1 MGNKSIQKFF
11 ADQNSVIDLS
21 SLGNAKGAKVSL
33 SGPDMNITTPR
44 GSVIIVN
51 GALYSSIKGNNLAV
65 KFKDKTITGAKI
77 LGSVDLKDIQLER
90 IDSSLVDSAQVEK
103 KGNGKRR
110 NKKEEE
116 ELKKQLDDAENAKK
130 EADKAKEEAE
140 KAKEAA
146 EKALNEA
153 FEVQNSSKQIEE
165 MLQNFLADNVAKD
178 NLAQQSDASQQ
189 NTQAKATQAS
199 KQNDA
204 EKVLPQPINKN
215 TSTGKSNSSKNEEN
229 KLDAESV
236 KEPLKVT
243 LALAAES
250 NSGSKDDS
258 ITNFTKPQ
266 FVGSTAPNAT
276 VIIKINGIAVG
287 QAVADSLGNFTF
299 TAPETLTDGT
309 YNLEAEAK
317 TADGSGSAKLV
328 ITIDSVTDKPT
339 FELSP
344 ESSVSGH
351 KGLTPT
357 LTPSIVGTAEENA
370 KVDIYVDNK
379 LVASVDVD
387 KDGNWSYEFKDNE
400 LSEGENS
407 IKVVAVDKAGN
418 KNETT
423 DSIITDTIA
432 PEKPTIELDDSSDSG
447 IKNDNITNSTLPTFI
462 GVAEPGSTVSIYLGL
477 KHLGEVIVAKDGT
490 WSYTLTTPLKDGEYN
505 ITATATDIAGHTS
518 ATANLPFTID
528 TRISYFSAEI
538 ETTNDS
544 GIVGDNV
551 TNNTRPTFTGKTEP
565 NAIISVI
572 NSETGEEV
580 IFKANDK
587 GEWTFNFTS
596 DSVEGINNLTFTVED
611 VAGNK
616 KDFSFSYVID
626 TIAPVPPTVSLEDYV
641 VLPNGIILSGNDLP
655 ALVGT
660 AEPKSTILLM
670 RDGKLY
676 DSIEVD
682 SNGTW
687 NYQFSNKFLQGAYDI
702 EIISQDA
709 AGNKSS
715 TVKYSFTIQTEVVP
729 PKAELDAS
737 DDSGAKGDWITN
749 KHNALTL
756 LGTADRFATVNI
768 LIDGKTIGV
777 TTADADGNWNFD
789 ISRNL
794 SDNVYKITVE
804 SIDPLG
810 RTSSVDYQLTIDSF
824 TPIPTVMLHDSA
836 DSGVKGDMI
845 TKINTPLFTGMAE
858 ANAKVSIYV
867 DGVLSGEAI
876 AGDDGVWNFQ
886 FTTALS
892 DGSHDV
898 TVKVED
904 IAGNTASSSAYN
916 FQIVT
921 QTQKPTI
928 ELVNDTGVDNTDHII
943 NEKNPALTGTAAP
956 YSTVKLYIDG
966 ALIAEVRTNKDG
978 RWEYTLKADQGLV
991 DGDHRITASVEDI
1004 AGNIAHSDPFLISVD
1019 TAISIPIVSLSPDS
1033 DSGISDDN
1041 LTNIVKPTLHLK
1053 DIDPDI
1059 ISVQVWDAMSDTQI
1073 GVATQQPDGSWAYT
1087 FTSDLTEGLHQV
1099 YVKVEDI
1106 AGNKA
1111 NSAIFDFTIDTTV
1124 STPVISLLS
1133 KDDTGVTGDNL
1144 TNINKPGF
1152 AISGV
1157 DADAHRVV
1165 VQVMHNGVS
1174 EEIELSHLNG
1184 SWLFIPGNTW
1194 ADGSYTLTVK
1204 VEDKAGNTNY
1214 SAPLTV
1220 VIDTQIAIDGVELV
1234 NDSGV
1239 KGDNMTNDDRP
1250 HFRVTVPTD
1259 VNEVRL
1265 SIDGGNSWVQAT
1277 PGVAGSWEY
1286 IWPTDL
1292 ADGQYTLTVEATDK
1306 AGNTV
1311 TKTIDFAV
1319 DTTLSVPVIVLDSA
1333 DDTGIQG
1340 DNMTN
1345 STQPTFALQHIDDD
1359 AVRVTVSVE
1368 HGGVTTTFDATKGT
1382 GGWTFT
1388 PPTSWADGDYTLS
1401 VSVEDKAGNTSHS
1414 ASLTVTVDTQIAIN
1428 NIELVNDSGIPD
1440 DNLTNNV
1447 RPHFQVTVPT
1457 DVNVVRLSIDGG
1469 KTWFNA
1475 TQSATPGVWDYIWPD
1490 DVADGGYTLTVEAT
1504 DEAGNKATQTL
1515 DFTIDT
1521 TLSVPTLSL
1530 DSADDSGIAG
1540 DNITNVKTPGFTLN
1554 NIDTDV
1560 SRVIVEVMHNGIK
1573 QEVPLVQTGGQ
1584 WRFAPTSDWA
1594 DGDYILTVK
1603 VEDRAGNV
1611 KQSAPLTVTVDTHI
1625 AIDRI
1630 ELVNDSGIPGD
1641 NLTNE
1646 ARPHFQVTVPADV
1659 NGVRLSIDGGKTWFD
1674 ATQSATSGV
1683 WDYTWLTNVAN
1694 GPHTLMVEA
1703 SDKAGNKTTQKLDF
1717 TIDTIL
1723 SEPTITLDSA
1733 DDSAAGDNITNVK
1746 MPGFTLG
1753 NIDADV
1759 TKVVVTVAHDG
1770 KNQQIE
1776 LIKNGG
1782 VWRFTPGAAWTDG
1795 DYTLTV
1801 KVEDKAGNTN
1811 YSAPLTVTID
1821 TQTSIDRIELLNDTG
1836 IVGDNLTNEA
1846 RPQFHITV
1854 PTDVNSVQLSLDGG
1868 INWVNATLTSDGVW
1882 EYIWPTDL
1890 VENTYTLTVKATDVA
1905 GNTATE
1911 TLNFIID
1918 TTLSTPTI
1926 TLDSADDSGTANDN
1940 KTNVKTPGFIIGG
1953 IDSDVTQVVVQVMR
1967 DGHSEEVELTQT
1979 NGQWRFV
1986 PGSAWTDGD
1995 YTLTVTVKD
2004 EAGNIRHSAPLTV
2017 TIDTQ
2022 ITIDHI
2028 ELVNDSGIPDDNLT
2042 NNVRPHFQVTVPTD
2056 VNVVRLSIDGGKTW
2070 FNATQSATPG
2080 VWDYTWLADVGE
2092 GKHTLTVEATDKA
2105 GNKTTQQLDFII
2117 DTLLS
2122 EPTIVLDNTDDSGTK
2137 GDHLTNVNKPT
2148 FLLGNIDADARY
2160 VTVEVQHGG
2169 TKEVLTATKDATGNW
2184 SVTPTGTWA
2193 DGDYTLT
2200 VRVEDEAGNEKHS
2213 ASLTVT
2219 VDTQITID
2227 VIELVNDNGIPGDNM
2242 TNDAHPQFRVT
2253 VPGDVNEVSLSIDGG
2268 VTWVKATQ
2276 SATPGVWN
2284 YTWPGTVPDGDYT
2297 LNVKAT
2303 DNAGNTVTETLHF
2316 TIDTTLSTPVIV
2328 LDSADDSGVHG
2339 DNMTNHTQPTFALQ
2353 HIDDDAVRVTVSV
2366 EHGGV
2371 TTTFDAT
2378 KDAGGWTFTPTG
2390 AWADGDYTLS
2400 VSVED
2405 KAGNTSHSASLT
2417 VTVDTQIAIN
2427 NIELVNDSGI
2437 PDDNLTNNVR
2447 PHFQVTVP
2455 TDVNVVRLSIDGGK
2469 TWFNATQSATPGVWD
2484 YIWPDDVADGGYTLT
2499 VEATD
2504 EAGNKATQTLDFT
2517 IDTTLSVPTLSLDS
2531 ADDSGIAGDNITN
2544 VKTPGFTLNNIDT
2557 DVSRVIVEVMHN
2569 GIKQEVPLVQTGGQ
2583 WRFAPTSDWADGD
2596 YILTVKVEDRA
2607 GNVKQSAPL
2616 TVTVDTHIAIDR
2628 IELVND
2634 SGIPGDNLTNE
2645 ARPHF
2650 QVTVPADVNGVRL
2663 SIDGGK
2669 TWFDATQSATS
2680 GVWDYTWLTNVANG
2694 PHTLM
2699 VEASDKAGNKTTQKL
2714 DFTIDTILS
2723 EPTITL
2729 DSADDSAAGDNI
2741 TNVKMPGFTLGNID
2755 ADVTKVVVTVAHDGK
2770 NQQIELIKNGG
2781 VWRFTP
2787 GAAWTD
2793 GDYTLTVKVEDKAG
2807 NTNYSAPL
2815 TVTIDTQTS
2824 IDRIELLNDTGIVGD
2839 NLTNEARPQFHI
2851 TVPTDVNSVQLSL
2864 DGGINWVNATL
2875 TSDGVWEY
2883 IWPTDLVENTYTLT
2897 VKATDV
2903 AGNTA
2908 TETLN
2913 FIIDTTLST
2922 PTITLDSADD
2932 SGTAN
2937 DNKTNVKTPGFIIG
2951 GIDSDVTQVVVQVM
2965 RDGHSEEVELT
2976 QTNGQ
2981 WRFVPGSAW
2990 TDGDYTLTVT
3000 VKDEAGNI
3008 RHSAPLTVTIDTQ
3021 ITIDHIELVND
3032 SGIPDDNLTNN
3043 VRPHFQV
3050 TVPTDVN
3057 VVRLSIDGGKTW
3069 FNATQSATPGVWD
3082 YTWLADVGEG
3092 KHTLTVEATDKAGNK
3107 TTQQLDFIIDTLL
3120 SEPTIVLD
3128 NTDDSGTKGD
3138 NLTNVNKP
3146 TFLLGNIDAD
3156 ARYVT
3161 VEVQHGGTKEVL
3173 TATKGA
3179 TGIWS
3184 VTPTG
3189 TWADGDYTLTV
3200 RVEDDA
3206 GNVKYSAP
3214 LTVTVD
3220 TQITIDVIE
3229 LVNDNGI
3236 PGDNLTNDVRPHFR
3250 VTVPGDVNEVRL
3262 SIDGGNTWVRAT
3274 QGTAGIWD
3282 YTWPKD
3288 VTDGLHT
3295 LTVEATDKAGN
3306 KTTQTLDFTID
3317 TRLSTPTI
3325 AMDSRDDTG
3334 AIGDHITSVKRPGFT
3349 IGNIDADAHSVIL
3362 RITQGGNSQEVT
3374 LTQVGGQWRFTPD
3387 ADWADGSYTLTVEVT
3402 DNAGNVRQSTPLV
3415 VTVDT
3420 QTSITDITLVNDH
3433 GVPDDNLTNST
3444 RPQFEIT
3451 VPADVNSVQ
3460 LSIDGGA
3467 NWVSATQGIEG
3478 VWGYTWP
3485 TDMGDGKHTLTVM
3498 VTDRAG
3504 NTATQTL
3511 EFFIDT
3517 RLSTPTIALDSTDDT
3532 GTPGDDMTN
3541 RTRPTFILQN
3551 IDSDVINVTVSVTHN
3566 GTTTSFTATQGA
3578 GGWSFTPPAPWGDG
3592 DYTLTVTVEDRAG
3605 NTRPSTPLTVTVDT
3619 QIAIDR
3625 IELVNDSG
3633 VPGDNVTKHVRPQFQ
3648 ISVPDDVEKVLL
3660 SIDGGTTWVT
3670 AIKSST
3676 AGIWD
3681 YTWPTDMP
3689 EGQHTLTVEVTDGA
3703 GNKMTET
3710 LNFTIDI
3717 TLLTPTIELAPDQD
3731 TGQNKNDNLTSVTQP
3746 VFVLGSIDKD
3756 VRHVELSIEHNGTF
3770 KTVVL
3775 TESADGWRY
3784 RPDSALADGSYTF
3797 TVTVTDVAGNQ
3808 QTSAPLKVTID
3819 GTLTTPVIELAA
3831 GEDSGTVGDRLTN
3844 HDRPVFDI
3852 HQVDSDV
3859 TRVMVKVT
3867 YNGKTHEE
3875 AAVFTNGQWR
3885 FTPSASWADGS
3896 YQLAVVVEDLA
3907 GNVKESAP
3915 FEVRIDTTTTINNIV
3930 LLNDTGVQNDQLTN
3944 VAKPSFRI
3952 DVPGDV
3958 VQVRVT
3964 LDGGANW
3971 NVIRKNA
3978 DGQWIFDSPNTLVD
3992 GTYTLRVEATDEAG
4006 NIANKDLVFNIDTNI
4021 QVPTIALDAGQ
4032 DTGANTADNITNIS
4046 RPTFTIGNVDP
4057 DVIKVVVTIDG
4068 HDYNATKVGA
4078 GWQFTPGN
4086 AIPDG
4091 SYNITVTVE
4100 DKAGNTA
4107 TSKPLPVVIDTTAE
4121 IESVTLVTDSGDSD
4135 VDNIT
4140 KVDKPQFS
4148 IVTADDITH
4157 VRVKIDNAANWIELT
4172 KGGDGRWIFNVG
4184 SALPDGQHT
4193 LLVDVTDIA
4202 GNVAQETLQ
4211 FTIDTTLR
4219 EPTIVLDPTHDT
4231 GDDTN
4236 DNLTRINKPVFIIG
4250 NVDNDVSHIVVHID
4264 GRDYTIENTGG
4275 NLTFTP
4281 DQPLSDGQ
4289 HTISVTV
4296 TDIAGNTKTSAELRI
4311 EIDTQVQI
4319 DSVTLTTDSGVNDHD
4334 NVTNAT
4340 RPSFEIATPDDVTS
4354 VLVSFDGV
4362 NWTPISKNA
4371 AGQWEFT
4378 AGSALPDGHYT
4389 LHVQAT
4395 DRAGNTANSTLG
4407 FTVDTQIDGLSVVM
4421 LDDAGKDS
4429 TDGITN
4435 ITSPRFEISAREPL
4449 QSVTVILNGKSSTL
4463 TQGAGNKW
4471 LFTPDTPLVDG
4482 TYKIEIVAE
4491 DIAGNKISKEVSFTI
4506 DTIVSD
4512 PSIDLLDADDTG
4524 ESAVDNITSVTT
4536 PRFVIGNV
4544 PADID
4549 TVVIRINGVSYS
4561 VTANGNNLWE
4571 FQVPVALNDGVYEA
4585 VVVFRDIAGNTS
4597 ETKLPFTIDT
4607 TTSVSVRM
4615 EPASDT
4621 GNSNSDNL
4629 TNKQNPKFEGT
4640 AEPNAKL
4647 VITIVDDKSGR
4658 EVLKQT
4664 ITVGADG
4671 NWSVTPNIL
4680 PDGMYTINVVAT
4692 DVAGNTAQ
4700 TQERFTIDTVTI
4712 DPTIRLSDPSIDDQH
4727 EATSLRPEFKGFA
4740 EAFSTIMIQWD
4751 GKVVGSANANA
4762 NGEWSWTPPSVLAPG
4777 SYVVSIVAK
4786 DKAGNESSQVDFPVV
4801 IPVIDVT
4808 PPTIKLSEESDSGA
4822 LGDFTTNNKTP
4833 TLIGSTLPNTI
4844 VSIYVDGVKVGEAT
4858 ADTAGR
4864 YTFQLSEM
4872 KDGHY
4877 VVQVGIVNPRDNS
4890 ELRSTA
4896 VDVTIDTEVAELVWN
4911 ISGMHEGGYINTVTP
4926 EIGGTSEPNSKITIF
4941 VNGVEKAIAYTTGA
4955 GHWGVVLPALG
4966 NDGNYEL
4973 TFKVEDVAGNIREF
4987 GPQNVILDTVISPLT
5002 VVLREADDSGKV
5014 GDWITN
5020 KSHVTIDGTAEAGST
5035 LTIRNP
5041 QGVVIA
5047 TLVVG
5052 NDGRWSAELDL
5063 REGSNAFVVVSE
5075 DKAGNSQQKEILIEH
5090 DTQIE
5095 ISDISLSRDTNSGDK
5110 YDLITNNKSPV
5121 LVAMTDPGATVQVY
5135 INGVL
5140 QGTVEASSS
5149 GNISYTM
5156 PANSADGEYQVQF
5169 VATDTAGN
5177 RVESA
5182 ITTVTIDSQI
5192 AVFDID
5198 EDSLPALSNN
5208 RALSVSGVGEAG
5220 SQVSI
5225 FVDGKLV
5232 NVVMVEADGTWRAP
5246 ILLQDDGTFNIHF
5259 SITDVAGNTEV
5270 SKDYSVDVDSST
5282 DFPTLNLEDASNSG
5296 SLDDLITNH
5305 NKPVLV
5311 GTAEAGATIH
5321 IYVDE
5326 KIVANVLV
5334 LEDGTWSYQ
5343 FDNALK
5349 DGEYSIRV
5357 VAEDP
5362 AGNTAESPRLLVTI
5376 DTSTFIDNPAMVA
5389 GSDNGIFSNDSITSQ
5404 TRPTFSIFG
5413 EMNQSVQIFIDG
5425 VLVDTITVTDRNQVY
5440 RPESPLGDGSHSIY
5454 YVITDKAGNTAT
5466 SKTLNFTIDT
5476 FNTTP
5481 VAIDSIGGQ
5490 TLAEMTGSDG
5500 KIYITD
5506 TTRNLLFSGSAEPN
5520 SKIEII
5526 INGLN
5531 VGEVWVNEKGH
5542 WQMPVNPL
5550 YFTEGQLDITVK
5562 STDRAGNVNQEK
5574 YSIWVDTHIKVFTSE
5589 LDDNK
5594 SSSKTEW
5601 WSNSDL
5607 ITMRGTGEI
5616 GATVSLIVAGVTLAT
5631 AVVAATGRW
5640 ELSTDKLPEGTY
5652 DISLVIEDSAGN
5664 RWEDVREI
5672 FIDRTPPNAPVVTYS
5687 DIVNDLIIMQ
5697 GTAEA
5702 KSQLII
5708 TDSEGNTYTLTV
5720 PDNGKWSMAIPYPSE
5735 GKFTITS
5742 VDAIGNR
5749 SDDVPL
5755 DIMKEVPVIS
5765 LSPDSDSG
5773 TVGDNITRDK
5783 QPTFIIGN
5791 LESDVV
5797 VVQVDING
5805 TVYNAEKNADGV
5817 WFFTPGT
5824 PLADG
5829 SYTISV
5835 IASDAA
5841 GNQKNSLPITVT
5853 IDSTLTVPEIALA
5866 AGEDNGASDSDN
5878 VTNHTQP
5885 KFTLQ
5890 HIDADVTGVTVNVT
5904 HNGVTDIYQAT
5915 QGADGW
5921 TFTPPAAWN
5930 DGNYTL
5936 SVTVVDRAGN
5946 SQQSASLAVTVDSTV
5961 TVTADSQHDDAS
5973 DDATATAVTP
5983 PESETVNAE
5992 SATHLRTEP
6001 SAAEESVV
6009 KVTAYSITLLN
6020 ADSGD
6025 EIDRSISQTPSFEIS
6040 VPENIVN
6047 VSIMFEGEEFTLPI
6061 TNQKAIFE
6069 VPLSLEDGEYTMDV
6083 KFIDKDNDF
6092 LIKEK
6097 TFSVDHSSA
6106 DIVNAMNVRGKTEDD
6121 INDSPSTSSVGHNNN
6136 GAIDVFAVNEVTLPV
6151 DNQEEHA

>member
-33 SGPDMNITTPR
+33 SGPDMNITTPH

-626 TIAPVPPTVSLEDYV
+626 TVAPVPPTVSLEDFV

-715 TVKYSFTIQTEVVP
+715 TVKYSFTIQTEVIP

-1053 DIDPDI
+1053 DIAPDI
-1059 ISVQVWDAMSDTQI
+1059 ISVQVWDAASDTQI

-1111 NSAIFDFTIDTTV
+1111 NSAVFDFTIDTTV

-1184 SWLFIPGNTW
+1184 SWLFTPGNTW

-1319 DTTLSVPVIVLDSA
+1319 DTTLSVPVIVLNSA
-1333 DDTGIQG
+1333 DDTGVQG

-1368 HGGVTTTFDATKGT
+1368 HGGVTTTFDATKGV
-1382 GGWTFT
+1382 GGWSFT
-1388 PPTSWADGDYTLS
+1388 PTGAWADGDYTLS

-1428 NIELVNDSGIPD
+1428 SIELVNDSGIPN

-1475 TQSATPGVWDYIWPD
+1475 TQNATPGGWDYIWPD

-1504 DEAGNKATQTL
+1504 DEAGNKTTQTL

-1560 SRVIVEVMHNGIK
+1560 SRVTVEVMHNGIK

-1674 ATQSATSGV
+1674 ATQSATPGV

-1717 TIDTIL
+1717 IIDTML

-2022 ITIDHI
+2022 IAIDHI
-2028 ELVNDSGIPDDNLT
+2028 ELVNDSGIPNDNLT
-2042 NNVRPHFQVTVPTD
+2042 NEARPHFQVTVPTD

-2117 DTLLS
+2117 DTMLS

-2137 GDHLTNVNKPT
+2137 GDNLTNVNKPT

-2227 VIELVNDNGIPGDNM
+2227 AIELVNDNGIPGDNM

-2328 LDSADDSGVHG
+2328 LDSADDTGIQG
-2339 DNMTNHTQPTFALQ
+2339 DNMTNRTQPTFNLQ

-2378 KDAGGWTFTPTG
+2378 KGVGGWTFTPPTSWG
-2390 AWADGDYTLS
+2390 AGDYTLS

-2437 PDDNLTNNVR
+2437 PNDNLTNNVR
-2447 PHFQVTVP
+2447 PHFQVKVP
-2455 TDVNVVRLSIDGGK
+2455 TDVN
-2469 TWFNATQSATPGVWD
+2469 
-2484 YIWPDDVADGGYTLT
+2484 
-2499 VEATD
+2499 E
-2504 EAGNKATQTLDFT
+2504 
-2517 IDTTLSVPTLSLDS
+2517 
-2531 ADDSGIAGDNITN
+2531 
-2544 VKTPGFTLNNIDT
+2544 
-2557 DVSRVIVEVMHN
+2557 
-2569 GIKQEVPLVQTGGQ
+2569 
-2583 WRFAPTSDWADGD
+2583 
-2596 YILTVKVEDRA
+2596 
-2607 GNVKQSAPL
+2607 
-2616 TVTVDTHIAIDR
+2616 
-2628 IELVND
+2628 
-2634 SGIPGDNLTNE
+2634 
-2645 ARPHF
+2645 
-2650 QVTVPADVNGVRL
+2650 
-2663 SIDGGK
+2663 
-2669 TWFDATQSATS
+2669 
-2680 GVWDYTWLTNVANG
+2680 
-2694 PHTLM
+2694 
-2699 VEASDKAGNKTTQKL
+2699 
-2714 DFTIDTILS
+2714 
-2723 EPTITL
+2723 
-2729 DSADDSAAGDNI
+2729 
-2741 TNVKMPGFTLGNID
+2741 
-2755 ADVTKVVVTVAHDGK
+2755 
-2770 NQQIELIKNGG
+2770 
-2781 VWRFTP
+2781 
-2787 GAAWTD
+2787 
-2793 GDYTLTVKVEDKAG
+2793 
-2807 NTNYSAPL
+2807 
-2815 TVTIDTQTS
+2815 
-2824 IDRIELLNDTGIVGD
+2824 
-2839 NLTNEARPQFHI
+2839 
-2851 TVPTDVNSVQLSL
+2851 
-2864 DGGINWVNATL
+2864 
-2875 TSDGVWEY
+2875 
-2883 IWPTDLVENTYTLT
+2883 
-2897 VKATDV
+2897 
-2903 AGNTA
+2903 
-2908 TETLN
+2908 
-2913 FIIDTTLST
+2913 
-2922 PTITLDSADD
+2922 
-2932 SGTAN
+2932 
-2937 DNKTNVKTPGFIIG
+2937 
-2951 GIDSDVTQVVVQVM
+2951 
-2965 RDGHSEEVELT
+2965 
-2976 QTNGQ
+2976 
-2981 WRFVPGSAW
+2981 
-2990 TDGDYTLTVT
+2990 
-3000 VKDEAGNI
+3000 
-3008 RHSAPLTVTIDTQ
+3008 
-3021 ITIDHIELVND
+3021 
-3032 SGIPDDNLTNN
+3032 
-3043 VRPHFQV
+3043 
-3050 TVPTDVN
+3050 
-3057 VVRLSIDGGKTW
+3057 VRLSIDGGKTW

-3092 KHTLTVEATDKAGNK
+3092 KHTLTVEATDKAGNQ
-3107 TTQQLDFIIDTLL
+3107 TTQKLDFIIDTML

-3128 NTDDSGTKGD
+3128 STDDSGTKGD
-3138 NLTNVNKP
+3138 NLTNANKP
-3146 TFLLGNIDAD
+3146 TFILGNIDAD

-3161 VEVQHGGTKEVL
+3161 VEVQYGGTKEVL

-3325 AMDSRDDTG
+3325 TMDSRDDTG
-3334 AIGDHITSVKRPGFT
+3334 AIGDHITSAKRPGFT
-3349 IGNIDADAHSVIL
+3349 IGNIDADAQSVIL

-3402 DNAGNVRQSTPLV
+3402 DNAGNVRQSTPLI

-3467 NWVSATQGIEG
+3467 NWVSAAQGIEG

-3619 QIAIDR
+3619 QIAIDH

-3689 EGQHTLTVEVTDGA
+3689 EGQHTLIVEVTDGA
-3703 GNKMTET
+3703 GNKMTGT
-3710 LNFTIDI
+3710 LDFTIDI

-3852 HQVDSDV
+3852 RQVDSDV

-4296 TDIAGNTKTSAELRI
+4296 TDIAGNTKTSAELQI

-4524 ESAVDNITSVTT
+4524 ESAVDNITSVTK

-4549 TVVIRINGVSYS
+4549 TVVIRINGVSYP

-4896 VDVTIDTEVAELVWN
+4896 VDLTIDTEVAELVWN

-4966 NDGNYEL
+4966 NDGNYVL

-5075 DKAGNSQQKEILIEH
+5075 DKAGNSQQKDILIEH

-5296 SLDDLITNH
+5296 SLDDLITSH

-5376 DTSTFIDNPAMVA
+5376 DTSTFIDNPVMMA

-5404 TRPTFSIFG
+5404 TRPAFSIYG

-5531 VGEVWVNEKGH
+5531 VGEVWVNDKGH

-5574 YSIWVDTHIKVFTSE
+5574 YSIWVDTHIQVFTSE

-5594 SSSKTEW
+5594 SSSKTDW
-5601 WSNSDL
+5601 WSNSST
-5607 ITMRGTGEI
+5607 ITMRGMGEI

-5631 AVVAATGRW
+5631 AVVAANGQW
-5640 ELSTDKLPEGTY
+5640 ELSTDQLPEGKY
-5652 DISLVIEDSAGN
+5652 DITLSIEDNAGN
-5664 RWEDVREI
+5664 RKEEVHEI

-5708 TDSEGNTYTLTV
+5708 TDSNGNTYTLTV

-5930 DGNYTL
+5930 DGTYTL

-5961 TVTADSQHDDAS
+5961 TVTADSQHNDAS

-5992 SATHLRTEP
+5992 SATHLRTVP
-6001 SAAEESVV
+6001 SVAEESVV
-6009 KVTAYSITLLN
+6009 KETAYSITLLN

-6047 VSIMFEGEEFTLPI
+6047 VSVMFEGEEFTLPI

-6083 KFIDKDNDF
+6083 KFIDKDDDF

-6106 DIVNAMNVRGKTEDD
+6106 DIVNAMNARGKTEDD

>member
-423 DSIITDTIA
+423 DSIITDTIP

-626 TIAPVPPTVSLEDYV
+626 TIAPVPPTVSLEDFV

-1033 DSGISDDN
+1033 DSGIADDN

-1111 NSAIFDFTIDTTV
+1111 NSAVFDFTIDTTV

-1184 SWLFIPGNTW
+1184 SWLFTPGNTW

-1204 VEDKAGNTNY
+1204 VEDKAGNTSY

-1319 DTTLSVPVIVLDSA
+1319 DTTLSVPVIVLNSA
-1333 DDTGIQG
+1333 DDTGVQG

-1345 STQPTFALQHIDDD
+1345 RTQPTFALQHIDDD

-1475 TQSATPGVWDYIWPD
+1475 TQSATPGAWDYIWPD

-1504 DEAGNKATQTL
+1504 DKAGNKTTQEL

-1717 TIDTIL
+1717 IIDTLL

-2122 EPTIVLDNTDDSGTK
+2122 EPTIVLDSTDDSGTK
-2137 GDHLTNVNKPT
+2137 GDNLTNVNKPT

-2316 TIDTTLSTPVIV
+2316 TIDTTLSVPVIV
-2328 LDSADDSGVHG
+2328 LNSADDTGVQG
-2339 DNMTNHTQPTFALQ
+2339 DNMTNSTQPTFALQ

-2378 KDAGGWTFTPTG
+2378 KGVGGWSFTPTG

-2447 PHFQVTVP
+2447 PHFQVKVP
-2455 TDVNVVRLSIDGGK
+2455 TDVN
-2469 TWFNATQSATPGVWD
+2469 
-2484 YIWPDDVADGGYTLT
+2484 
-2499 VEATD
+2499 E
-2504 EAGNKATQTLDFT
+2504 
-2517 IDTTLSVPTLSLDS
+2517 
-2531 ADDSGIAGDNITN
+2531 
-2544 VKTPGFTLNNIDT
+2544 
-2557 DVSRVIVEVMHN
+2557 
-2569 GIKQEVPLVQTGGQ
+2569 
-2583 WRFAPTSDWADGD
+2583 
-2596 YILTVKVEDRA
+2596 
-2607 GNVKQSAPL
+2607 
-2616 TVTVDTHIAIDR
+2616 
-2628 IELVND
+2628 
-2634 SGIPGDNLTNE
+2634 
-2645 ARPHF
+2645 
-2650 QVTVPADVNGVRL
+2650 
-2663 SIDGGK
+2663 
-2669 TWFDATQSATS
+2669 
-2680 GVWDYTWLTNVANG
+2680 
-2694 PHTLM
+2694 
-2699 VEASDKAGNKTTQKL
+2699 
-2714 DFTIDTILS
+2714 
-2723 EPTITL
+2723 
-2729 DSADDSAAGDNI
+2729 
-2741 TNVKMPGFTLGNID
+2741 
-2755 ADVTKVVVTVAHDGK
+2755 
-2770 NQQIELIKNGG
+2770 
-2781 VWRFTP
+2781 
-2787 GAAWTD
+2787 
-2793 GDYTLTVKVEDKAG
+2793 
-2807 NTNYSAPL
+2807 
-2815 TVTIDTQTS
+2815 
-2824 IDRIELLNDTGIVGD
+2824 
-2839 NLTNEARPQFHI
+2839 
-2851 TVPTDVNSVQLSL
+2851 
-2864 DGGINWVNATL
+2864 
-2875 TSDGVWEY
+2875 
-2883 IWPTDLVENTYTLT
+2883 
-2897 VKATDV
+2897 
-2903 AGNTA
+2903 
-2908 TETLN
+2908 
-2913 FIIDTTLST
+2913 
-2922 PTITLDSADD
+2922 
-2932 SGTAN
+2932 
-2937 DNKTNVKTPGFIIG
+2937 
-2951 GIDSDVTQVVVQVM
+2951 
-2965 RDGHSEEVELT
+2965 
-2976 QTNGQ
+2976 
-2981 WRFVPGSAW
+2981 
-2990 TDGDYTLTVT
+2990 
-3000 VKDEAGNI
+3000 
-3008 RHSAPLTVTIDTQ
+3008 
-3021 ITIDHIELVND
+3021 
-3032 SGIPDDNLTNN
+3032 
-3043 VRPHFQV
+3043 
-3050 TVPTDVN
+3050 
-3057 VVRLSIDGGKTW
+3057 VRLSIDGGKTW

-3092 KHTLTVEATDKAGNK
+3092 KHTLTVEATDKAGNQ
-3107 TTQQLDFIIDTLL
+3107 TTQKLDFIIDTML

-3128 NTDDSGTKGD
+3128 STDDSGTKGD
-3138 NLTNVNKP
+3138 NLTNANKP
-3146 TFLLGNIDAD
+3146 TFILGNIDAD

-3161 VEVQHGGTKEVL
+3161 VEVQYGGTKEVL

-3325 AMDSRDDTG
+3325 TMDSRDDTG

-3349 IGNIDADAHSVIL
+3349 IGNIDSDAQSVIL

-3402 DNAGNVRQSTPLV
+3402 DNAGNVRQSTPLI

-3467 NWVSATQGIEG
+3467 NWVSAAQGIEG

-3619 QIAIDR
+3619 QIAIDH

-3717 TLLTPTIELAPDQD
+3717 TLMTPTIELAPDQD

-3852 HQVDSDV
+3852 RQVDSDV

-4100 DKAGNTA
+4100 DKAGNTV

-4296 TDIAGNTKTSAELRI
+4296 TDIAGNTKTSAELKI

-4524 ESAVDNITSVTT
+4524 ESAVDNITSVTK

-4549 TVVIRINGVSYS
+4549 TVVIRINGVSYP

-4833 TLIGSTLPNTI
+4833 TLVGNTLPNAI

-4966 NDGNYEL
+4966 NDGNYVL

-5035 LTIRNP
+5035 LTIRSP

-5075 DKAGNSQQKEILIEH
+5075 DKAGNSQQKDILIEH

-5343 FDNALK
+5343 FDNVLK

-5404 TRPTFSIFG
+5404 TRPTFSISG

-5574 YSIWVDTHIKVFTSE
+5574 YSIWVDTHIQVFTSE
-5589 LDDNK
+5589 IDDNK
-5594 SSSKTEW
+5594 SSSKTDW
-5601 WSNSDL
+5601 WSNSST
-5607 ITMRGTGEI
+5607 ITMRGMGEI

-5631 AVVAATGRW
+5631 AVVAANGQW
-5640 ELSTDKLPEGTY
+5640 ELSTDQLPEGKY
-5652 DISLVIEDSAGN
+5652 DITLSIEDNAGN
-5664 RWEDVREI
+5664 RKEEVHEI

-5708 TDSEGNTYTLTV
+5708 TDSNGNTYTLTV

-5749 SDDVPL
+5749 SDDVSL

-5866 AGEDNGASDSDN
+5866 AGEDNGVSDSDN

-5904 HNGVTDIYQAT
+5904 HNGVTDTYQAT

-5930 DGNYTL
+5930 DGTYTL

-5992 SATHLRTEP
+5992 SATHLRTVP

-6009 KVTAYSITLLN
+6009 KETAYSITLLN

-6106 DIVNAMNVRGKTEDD
+6106 DIVNAMNARGKTEDD

>member
-641 VLPNGIILSGNDLP
+641 VLPNGVILSGNDLP

-876 AGDDGVWNFQ
+876 GGDDGVWNFQ

-2122 EPTIVLDNTDDSGTK
+2122 EPTIVLDSTDDSGTK

-2427 NIELVNDSGI
+2427 N
-2437 PDDNLTNNVR
+2437 
-2447 PHFQVTVP
+2447 
-2455 TDVNVVRLSIDGGK
+2455 
-2469 TWFNATQSATPGVWD
+2469 
-2484 YIWPDDVADGGYTLT
+2484 
-2499 VEATD
+2499 
-2504 EAGNKATQTLDFT
+2504 
-2517 IDTTLSVPTLSLDS
+2517 
-2531 ADDSGIAGDNITN
+2531 
-2544 VKTPGFTLNNIDT
+2544 
-2557 DVSRVIVEVMHN
+2557 
-2569 GIKQEVPLVQTGGQ
+2569 
-2583 WRFAPTSDWADGD
+2583 
-2596 YILTVKVEDRA
+2596 
-2607 GNVKQSAPL
+2607 
-2616 TVTVDTHIAIDR
+2616 
-2628 IELVND
+2628 
-2634 SGIPGDNLTNE
+2634 
-2645 ARPHF
+2645 
-2650 QVTVPADVNGVRL
+2650 
-2663 SIDGGK
+2663 
-2669 TWFDATQSATS
+2669 
-2680 GVWDYTWLTNVANG
+2680 
-2694 PHTLM
+2694 
-2699 VEASDKAGNKTTQKL
+2699 
-2714 DFTIDTILS
+2714 
-2723 EPTITL
+2723 
-2729 DSADDSAAGDNI
+2729 
-2741 TNVKMPGFTLGNID
+2741 
-2755 ADVTKVVVTVAHDGK
+2755 
-2770 NQQIELIKNGG
+2770 
-2781 VWRFTP
+2781 
-2787 GAAWTD
+2787 
-2793 GDYTLTVKVEDKAG
+2793 
-2807 NTNYSAPL
+2807 
-2815 TVTIDTQTS
+2815 
-2824 IDRIELLNDTGIVGD
+2824 
-2839 NLTNEARPQFHI
+2839 
-2851 TVPTDVNSVQLSL
+2851 
-2864 DGGINWVNATL
+2864 
-2875 TSDGVWEY
+2875 
-2883 IWPTDLVENTYTLT
+2883 
-2897 VKATDV
+2897 
-2903 AGNTA
+2903 
-2908 TETLN
+2908 
-2913 FIIDTTLST
+2913 
-2922 PTITLDSADD
+2922 
-2932 SGTAN
+2932 
-2937 DNKTNVKTPGFIIG
+2937 
-2951 GIDSDVTQVVVQVM
+2951 
-2965 RDGHSEEVELT
+2965 
-2976 QTNGQ
+2976 
-2981 WRFVPGSAW
+2981 
-2990 TDGDYTLTVT
+2990 
-3000 VKDEAGNI
+3000 
-3008 RHSAPLTVTIDTQ
+3008 
-3021 ITIDHIELVND
+3021 IELVND

-4549 TVVIRINGVSYS
+4549 TVVIRINGVSYP

>member
-116 ELKKQLDDAENAKK
+116 ELKKQLDEAENAKK

-153 FEVQNSSKQIEE
+153 FEVQNSSKQMEE
-165 MLQNFLADNVAKD
+165 MLQEFLADNVAKD

-447 IKNDNITNSTLPTFI
+447 IKNDSITNSTLPTFI

-538 ETTNDS
+538 ETTDDS

-596 DSVEGINNLTFTVED
+596 DSVEGVNNLTFTVED

-626 TIAPVPPTVSLEDYV
+626 TVAPVPPTVSLEDFV

-1033 DSGISDDN
+1033 DSGIADDN

-1111 NSAIFDFTIDTTV
+1111 NSAVFDFTIDTTV

-1184 SWLFIPGNTW
+1184 SWLFTPGNTW

-1382 GGWTFT
+1382 GGWSFT
-1388 PPTSWADGDYTLS
+1388 PTGAWADGDYTLS

-1428 NIELVNDSGIPD
+1428 NIELVNDSGIPN

-1475 TQSATPGVWDYIWPD
+1475 TQSATPGAWDYIWPD

-1504 DEAGNKATQTL
+1504 DKAGNKTTQEL

-1560 SRVIVEVMHNGIK
+1560 SRVTVEVMHNGIK

-1674 ATQSATSGV
+1674 ATQSATPGV

-1717 TIDTIL
+1717 IIDTML

-1795 DYTLTV
+1795 DYTVTV

-2022 ITIDHI
+2022 IDIDHI

-2042 NNVRPHFQVTVPTD
+2042 N
-2056 VNVVRLSIDGGKTW
+2056 
-2070 FNATQSATPG
+2070 
-2080 VWDYTWLADVGE
+2080 
-2092 GKHTLTVEATDKA
+2092 EA
-2105 GNKTTQQLDFII
+2105 
-2117 DTLLS
+2117 
-2122 EPTIVLDNTDDSGTK
+2122 
-2137 GDHLTNVNKPT
+2137 
-2148 FLLGNIDADARY
+2148 
-2160 VTVEVQHGG
+2160 
-2169 TKEVLTATKDATGNW
+2169 
-2184 SVTPTGTWA
+2184 
-2193 DGDYTLT
+2193 
-2200 VRVEDEAGNEKHS
+2200 
-2213 ASLTVT
+2213 
-2219 VDTQITID
+2219 
-2227 VIELVNDNGIPGDNM
+2227 
-2242 TNDAHPQFRVT
+2242 
-2253 VPGDVNEVSLSIDGG
+2253 
-2268 VTWVKATQ
+2268 
-2276 SATPGVWN
+2276 
-2284 YTWPGTVPDGDYT
+2284 
-2297 LNVKAT
+2297 
-2303 DNAGNTVTETLHF
+2303 
-2316 TIDTTLSTPVIV
+2316 
-2328 LDSADDSGVHG
+2328 
-2339 DNMTNHTQPTFALQ
+2339 
-2353 HIDDDAVRVTVSV
+2353 
-2366 EHGGV
+2366 
-2371 TTTFDAT
+2371 
-2378 KDAGGWTFTPTG
+2378 
-2390 AWADGDYTLS
+2390 
-2400 VSVED
+2400 
-2405 KAGNTSHSASLT
+2405 
-2417 VTVDTQIAIN
+2417 
-2427 NIELVNDSGI
+2427 
-2437 PDDNLTNNVR
+2437 
-2447 PHFQVTVP
+2447 
-2455 TDVNVVRLSIDGGK
+2455 
-2469 TWFNATQSATPGVWD
+2469 
-2484 YIWPDDVADGGYTLT
+2484 
-2499 VEATD
+2499 
-2504 EAGNKATQTLDFT
+2504 
-2517 IDTTLSVPTLSLDS
+2517 
-2531 ADDSGIAGDNITN
+2531 
-2544 VKTPGFTLNNIDT
+2544 
-2557 DVSRVIVEVMHN
+2557 
-2569 GIKQEVPLVQTGGQ
+2569 
-2583 WRFAPTSDWADGD
+2583 
-2596 YILTVKVEDRA
+2596 
-2607 GNVKQSAPL
+2607 
-2616 TVTVDTHIAIDR
+2616 
-2628 IELVND
+2628 
-2634 SGIPGDNLTNE
+2634 
-2645 ARPHF
+2645 
-2650 QVTVPADVNGVRL
+2650 
-2663 SIDGGK
+2663 
-2669 TWFDATQSATS
+2669 
-2680 GVWDYTWLTNVANG
+2680 
-2694 PHTLM
+2694 
-2699 VEASDKAGNKTTQKL
+2699 
-2714 DFTIDTILS
+2714 
-2723 EPTITL
+2723 
-2729 DSADDSAAGDNI
+2729 
-2741 TNVKMPGFTLGNID
+2741 
-2755 ADVTKVVVTVAHDGK
+2755 
-2770 NQQIELIKNGG
+2770 
-2781 VWRFTP
+2781 
-2787 GAAWTD
+2787 
-2793 GDYTLTVKVEDKAG
+2793 
-2807 NTNYSAPL
+2807 
-2815 TVTIDTQTS
+2815 
-2824 IDRIELLNDTGIVGD
+2824 
-2839 NLTNEARPQFHI
+2839 
-2851 TVPTDVNSVQLSL
+2851 
-2864 DGGINWVNATL
+2864 
-2875 TSDGVWEY
+2875 
-2883 IWPTDLVENTYTLT
+2883 
-2897 VKATDV
+2897 
-2903 AGNTA
+2903 
-2908 TETLN
+2908 
-2913 FIIDTTLST
+2913 
-2922 PTITLDSADD
+2922 
-2932 SGTAN
+2932 
-2937 DNKTNVKTPGFIIG
+2937 
-2951 GIDSDVTQVVVQVM
+2951 
-2965 RDGHSEEVELT
+2965 
-2976 QTNGQ
+2976 
-2981 WRFVPGSAW
+2981 
-2990 TDGDYTLTVT
+2990 
-3000 VKDEAGNI
+3000 
-3008 RHSAPLTVTIDTQ
+3008 
-3021 ITIDHIELVND
+3021 
-3032 SGIPDDNLTNN
+3032 
-3043 VRPHFQV
+3043 RPHFQV

-3173 TATKGA
+3173 TATKDATGNWSVTPTGTWADGDYTLTVRVEDEAGNEKHSASLTVTVDTQITIDAIELVNDNGIPGDNMTNDAHPQFRVTVPGDVNEVSLSIDGGVTWVKATQSATPGVWNYTWPGTVPDGDYTLNVKATDNAGNTVTETLHFTIDTTLSTPVIVLDSADDTGIQGDNMTNRTQPTFNLQHIDDDAVRVTVSVEHGGVTTTFDATKGVGGWTFTPPTSWGAGDYTLSVSVEDKAGNTSHSASLTVTVDTQIAINNIELVNDSGIPDDNLTNNVRPQFQVKVPTDVNEVRLSIDGGKTWFNATQSATPGVWDYTWLADVGEGKHTLTVEATDKAGNQTTQKLDFIIDTLLSEPTIVLDSTDDSGTKGDNLTNANKPTFLLGNIDADARYVTVEVQHGSTKEVLTATKGA

-3200 RVEDDA
+3200 RVEDEA

-3220 TQITIDVIE
+3220 TQITIDAIE

-3325 AMDSRDDTG
+3325 TMDSRDDTG

-3349 IGNIDADAHSVIL
+3349 IGNIDSDAQSVIL

-3402 DNAGNVRQSTPLV
+3402 DNAGNVRQSTPLI

-3467 NWVSATQGIEG
+3467 NWVSAAQGIEG

-3485 TDMGDGKHTLTVM
+3485 TDMGDGKHILTVM

-3619 QIAIDR
+3619 QIAIDH

-3689 EGQHTLTVEVTDGA
+3689 EGQHTLIVEVTDGA
-3703 GNKMTET
+3703 GNKMTGT
-3710 LNFTIDI
+3710 LDFTIDI

-3746 VFVLGSIDKD
+3746 IFVLGSIDKD

-3852 HQVDSDV
+3852 RQVDSDV

-3958 VQVRVT
+3958 IQVRVT

-3992 GTYTLRVEATDEAG
+3992 GTYTLRVEATDQAG

-4184 SALPDGQHT
+4184 SALPDGKHT

-4296 TDIAGNTKTSAELRI
+4296 TDIAGNTKTSAELQI

-4524 ESAVDNITSVTT
+4524 ESAVDNITSVTK

-4549 TVVIRINGVSYS
+4549 TVVIRINGVSYP

-4621 GNSNSDNL
+4621 GSSNSDNL

-4658 EVLKQT
+4658 EVLKHT

-4712 DPTIRLSDPSIDDQH
+4712 DPTIRLSDPSIDDQY
-4727 EATSLRPEFKGFA
+4727 EATSLRPEFKGLA

-4833 TLIGSTLPNTI
+4833 TLVGNTLPNAI

-4966 NDGNYEL
+4966 NDGNYVL

-5075 DKAGNSQQKEILIEH
+5075 DKAGNSQQKDILIEH

-5296 SLDDLITNH
+5296 SLDDLITSH

-5376 DTSTFIDNPAMVA
+5376 DTSTFIDNPVMMA

-5404 TRPTFSIFG
+5404 TRPAFSIYG

-5531 VGEVWVNEKGH
+5531 VGEVWVNDKGH

-5574 YSIWVDTHIKVFTSE
+5574 YSIWVDTHIQVFTSE

-5594 SSSKTEW
+5594 SSSKTDW
-5601 WSNSDL
+5601 WSNSST
-5607 ITMRGTGEI
+5607 ITMRGMGEI

-5631 AVVAATGRW
+5631 AVVAANGQW
-5640 ELSTDKLPEGTY
+5640 ELSTDQLPEGKY
-5652 DISLVIEDSAGN
+5652 DITLSIEDNAGN
-5664 RWEDVREI
+5664 RKEEVHEI

-5708 TDSEGNTYTLTV
+5708 TDSNGNTYTLTV

-5755 DIMKEVPVIS
+5755 DIMKETPVIS

-5773 TVGDNITRDK
+5773 TVGDNITRDN

-5866 AGEDNGASDSDN
+5866 AGEGNGASDSDN
-5878 VTNHTQP
+5878 VTNHNHTQP

-5930 DGNYTL
+5930 DGTYTL

-5946 SQQSASLAVTVDSTV
+5946 SLQSASLEVTVDSTV

-5992 SATHLRTEP
+5992 SATHLRTVP

-6009 KVTAYSITLLN
+6009 KETAYSITLLN

-6047 VSIMFEGEEFTLPI
+6047 VSVMFEGEEFTLPI

-6083 KFIDKDNDF
+6083 KFIDKDDDF

-6106 DIVNAMNVRGKTEDD
+6106 DIVNAMNARGKTEDD

>member
-2122 EPTIVLDNTDDSGTK
+2122 EPTIVLDSTDDSGTK

-2213 ASLTVT
+2213 VSLTVT

-2427 NIELVNDSGI
+2427 N
-2437 PDDNLTNNVR
+2437 
-2447 PHFQVTVP
+2447 
-2455 TDVNVVRLSIDGGK
+2455 
-2469 TWFNATQSATPGVWD
+2469 
-2484 YIWPDDVADGGYTLT
+2484 
-2499 VEATD
+2499 
-2504 EAGNKATQTLDFT
+2504 
-2517 IDTTLSVPTLSLDS
+2517 
-2531 ADDSGIAGDNITN
+2531 
-2544 VKTPGFTLNNIDT
+2544 
-2557 DVSRVIVEVMHN
+2557 
-2569 GIKQEVPLVQTGGQ
+2569 
-2583 WRFAPTSDWADGD
+2583 
-2596 YILTVKVEDRA
+2596 
-2607 GNVKQSAPL
+2607 
-2616 TVTVDTHIAIDR
+2616 
-2628 IELVND
+2628 
-2634 SGIPGDNLTNE
+2634 
-2645 ARPHF
+2645 
-2650 QVTVPADVNGVRL
+2650 
-2663 SIDGGK
+2663 
-2669 TWFDATQSATS
+2669 
-2680 GVWDYTWLTNVANG
+2680 
-2694 PHTLM
+2694 
-2699 VEASDKAGNKTTQKL
+2699 
-2714 DFTIDTILS
+2714 
-2723 EPTITL
+2723 
-2729 DSADDSAAGDNI
+2729 
-2741 TNVKMPGFTLGNID
+2741 
-2755 ADVTKVVVTVAHDGK
+2755 
-2770 NQQIELIKNGG
+2770 
-2781 VWRFTP
+2781 
-2787 GAAWTD
+2787 
-2793 GDYTLTVKVEDKAG
+2793 
-2807 NTNYSAPL
+2807 
-2815 TVTIDTQTS
+2815 
-2824 IDRIELLNDTGIVGD
+2824 
-2839 NLTNEARPQFHI
+2839 
-2851 TVPTDVNSVQLSL
+2851 
-2864 DGGINWVNATL
+2864 
-2875 TSDGVWEY
+2875 
-2883 IWPTDLVENTYTLT
+2883 
-2897 VKATDV
+2897 
-2903 AGNTA
+2903 
-2908 TETLN
+2908 
-2913 FIIDTTLST
+2913 
-2922 PTITLDSADD
+2922 
-2932 SGTAN
+2932 
-2937 DNKTNVKTPGFIIG
+2937 
-2951 GIDSDVTQVVVQVM
+2951 
-2965 RDGHSEEVELT
+2965 
-2976 QTNGQ
+2976 
-2981 WRFVPGSAW
+2981 
-2990 TDGDYTLTVT
+2990 
-3000 VKDEAGNI
+3000 
-3008 RHSAPLTVTIDTQ
+3008 
-3021 ITIDHIELVND
+3021 IELVND

-4006 NIANKDLVFNIDTNI
+4006 NIANKDLVFNIDTNK

-4549 TVVIRINGVSYS
+4549 TVVIRINGVSYP

>member
-33 SGPDMNITTPR
+33 SGPDMNITTPH

-103 KGNGKRR
+103 KGDGKRR

-116 ELKKQLDDAENAKK
+116 ELKKQLDEAENAKK

-447 IKNDNITNSTLPTFI
+447 IKNDSITNSTLPTFI

-538 ETTNDS
+538 ETTDDS

-596 DSVEGINNLTFTVED
+596 DSVEGVNNLTFTVED

-626 TIAPVPPTVSLEDYV
+626 TVAPVPPTVSLEDFV

-1059 ISVQVWDAMSDTQI
+1059 ISVQVWDAASDTQI

-1111 NSAIFDFTIDTTV
+1111 NSAVFDFTIDTTV

-1184 SWLFIPGNTW
+1184 SWLFTPGNTW

-1319 DTTLSVPVIVLDSA
+1319 DTTLSVPVIVLNSA
-1333 DDTGIQG
+1333 DDTGVQG

-1368 HGGVTTTFDATKGT
+1368 HGGVTTTFDATKGV
-1382 GGWTFT
+1382 GGWSFT
-1388 PPTSWADGDYTLS
+1388 PTGAWADGDYTLS

-1457 DVNVVRLSIDGG
+1457 DVNEVRLSIDGG

-1475 TQSATPGVWDYIWPD
+1475 TQNATPGDWDYIWPD

-1504 DEAGNKATQTL
+1504 DEAGNKTTQTL

-1521 TLSVPTLSL
+1521 LLSVPTLSL

-1717 TIDTIL
+1717 IIDTLL

-1868 INWVNATLTSDGVW
+1868 INWVNATLTPDGVW

-2022 ITIDHI
+2022 IAIDHI

-2042 NNVRPHFQVTVPTD
+2042 NEARPHFQVTVPTD

-2117 DTLLS
+2117 DTMLS

-2137 GDHLTNVNKPT
+2137 GDNLTNVNKPT

-2193 DGDYTLT
+2193 DGDYMLT

-2328 LDSADDSGVHG
+2328 LDSADDTGIQG
-2339 DNMTNHTQPTFALQ
+2339 DNMTNRTQPTFNLQ

-2378 KDAGGWTFTPTG
+2378 KGVGGWTFTPPTSWG
-2390 AWADGDYTLS
+2390 AGDYTLS

-2447 PHFQVTVP
+2447 PQFQVKVP
-2455 TDVNVVRLSIDGGK
+2455 TDVN
-2469 TWFNATQSATPGVWD
+2469 
-2484 YIWPDDVADGGYTLT
+2484 
-2499 VEATD
+2499 E
-2504 EAGNKATQTLDFT
+2504 
-2517 IDTTLSVPTLSLDS
+2517 
-2531 ADDSGIAGDNITN
+2531 
-2544 VKTPGFTLNNIDT
+2544 
-2557 DVSRVIVEVMHN
+2557 
-2569 GIKQEVPLVQTGGQ
+2569 
-2583 WRFAPTSDWADGD
+2583 
-2596 YILTVKVEDRA
+2596 
-2607 GNVKQSAPL
+2607 
-2616 TVTVDTHIAIDR
+2616 
-2628 IELVND
+2628 
-2634 SGIPGDNLTNE
+2634 
-2645 ARPHF
+2645 
-2650 QVTVPADVNGVRL
+2650 
-2663 SIDGGK
+2663 
-2669 TWFDATQSATS
+2669 
-2680 GVWDYTWLTNVANG
+2680 
-2694 PHTLM
+2694 
-2699 VEASDKAGNKTTQKL
+2699 
-2714 DFTIDTILS
+2714 
-2723 EPTITL
+2723 
-2729 DSADDSAAGDNI
+2729 
-2741 TNVKMPGFTLGNID
+2741 
-2755 ADVTKVVVTVAHDGK
+2755 
-2770 NQQIELIKNGG
+2770 
-2781 VWRFTP
+2781 
-2787 GAAWTD
+2787 
-2793 GDYTLTVKVEDKAG
+2793 
-2807 NTNYSAPL
+2807 
-2815 TVTIDTQTS
+2815 
-2824 IDRIELLNDTGIVGD
+2824 
-2839 NLTNEARPQFHI
+2839 
-2851 TVPTDVNSVQLSL
+2851 
-2864 DGGINWVNATL
+2864 
-2875 TSDGVWEY
+2875 
-2883 IWPTDLVENTYTLT
+2883 
-2897 VKATDV
+2897 
-2903 AGNTA
+2903 
-2908 TETLN
+2908 
-2913 FIIDTTLST
+2913 
-2922 PTITLDSADD
+2922 
-2932 SGTAN
+2932 
-2937 DNKTNVKTPGFIIG
+2937 
-2951 GIDSDVTQVVVQVM
+2951 
-2965 RDGHSEEVELT
+2965 
-2976 QTNGQ
+2976 
-2981 WRFVPGSAW
+2981 
-2990 TDGDYTLTVT
+2990 
-3000 VKDEAGNI
+3000 
-3008 RHSAPLTVTIDTQ
+3008 
-3021 ITIDHIELVND
+3021 
-3032 SGIPDDNLTNN
+3032 
-3043 VRPHFQV
+3043 
-3050 TVPTDVN
+3050 
-3057 VVRLSIDGGKTW
+3057 VRLSIDGGKTW

-3092 KHTLTVEATDKAGNK
+3092 KHTLTVEATDKAGNQ
-3107 TTQQLDFIIDTLL
+3107 TTQKLDFIIDTLL

-3128 NTDDSGTKGD
+3128 STDDSGTKGD
-3138 NLTNVNKP
+3138 NLTNANKP
-3146 TFLLGNIDAD
+3146 TFILGNIDAD

-3349 IGNIDADAHSVIL
+3349 IGNIDSDAQSVIL

-3402 DNAGNVRQSTPLV
+3402 DNAGNVRQSTPLI

-3467 NWVSATQGIEG
+3467 NWVSAAQGIEG

-3532 GTPGDDMTN
+3532 GTLGDDMTN

-3619 QIAIDR
+3619 QIAIDH

-3633 VPGDNVTKHVRPQFQ
+3633 VPGDNITKHVRPQFQ

-3689 EGQHTLTVEVTDGA
+3689 EGQHTLIVEVTDGA
-3703 GNKMTET
+3703 GNKMTGT
-3710 LNFTIDI
+3710 LDFTIDI

-3852 HQVDSDV
+3852 RQVDSDV

-3915 FEVRIDTTTTINNIV
+3915 LEVRIDTTTTINNIV

-3958 VQVRVT
+3958 IQVRVT

-4184 SALPDGQHT
+4184 SALPDGKHT

-4296 TDIAGNTKTSAELRI
+4296 TDIAGNTKTSAELQI

-4524 ESAVDNITSVTT
+4524 ESAVDNITSVTK

-4549 TVVIRINGVSYS
+4549 TVVIRINGVSYP

-4621 GNSNSDNL
+4621 GSSNSDNL

-4658 EVLKQT
+4658 EVLKHT

-4712 DPTIRLSDPSIDDQH
+4712 DPTIRLSDPSIDDQY
-4727 EATSLRPEFKGFA
+4727 EATSLRPEFKGLA

-4833 TLIGSTLPNTI
+4833 TLVGNTLPNAI

-4966 NDGNYEL
+4966 NDGNYVL

-5075 DKAGNSQQKEILIEH
+5075 DKAGNSQQKDILIEH

-5296 SLDDLITNH
+5296 SLDDLITSH

-5376 DTSTFIDNPAMVA
+5376 DTSTFIDNPVMMA

-5404 TRPTFSIFG
+5404 TRPAFSIYG

-5531 VGEVWVNEKGH
+5531 VGEVWVNDKGH

-5574 YSIWVDTHIKVFTSE
+5574 YSIWVDTHIQVFTSE

-5594 SSSKTEW
+5594 SSSKTDW
-5601 WSNSDL
+5601 WSNSST
-5607 ITMRGTGEI
+5607 ITMRGMGEI

-5631 AVVAATGRW
+5631 AVVAANGQW
-5640 ELSTDKLPEGTY
+5640 ELSTDQLPEGKY
-5652 DISLVIEDSAGN
+5652 DITLSIEDNAGN
-5664 RWEDVREI
+5664 RKEEVHEI

-5708 TDSEGNTYTLTV
+5708 TDSNGNTYTLTV

-5755 DIMKEVPVIS
+5755 DIMKETPVIS

-5773 TVGDNITRDK
+5773 TVGDNITRDN

-5866 AGEDNGASDSDN
+5866 AGEGNGASDSDN
-5878 VTNHTQP
+5878 VTNHNHTQP

-5930 DGNYTL
+5930 DGTYTL

-5946 SQQSASLAVTVDSTV
+5946 SLQSASLEVTVDSTV

-5973 DDATATAVTP
+5973 DDATPTAVTP

-5992 SATHLRTEP
+5992 SATHLRTVP

-6009 KVTAYSITLLN
+6009 KETAYSITLLN

-6047 VSIMFEGEEFTLPI
+6047 VSVMFEGEEFTLPI

-6083 KFIDKDNDF
+6083 KFLDKDDDF

-6106 DIVNAMNVRGKTEDD
+6106 DIVNAMNARGKTEDD

-6136 GAIDVFAVNEVTLPV
+6136 GAIEVFAVNEVTLPV

>member
-423 DSIITDTIA
+423 DSIITDTIP

-626 TIAPVPPTVSLEDYV
+626 TIAPVPPTVSLEDFV

-756 LGTADRFATVNI
+756 LGTADRFATINI

-956 YSTVKLYIDG
+956 YSTVKLYVDG

-1033 DSGISDDN
+1033 DSGIADDN

-1059 ISVQVWDAMSDTQI
+1059 ISVQVWDAASDTQI

-1106 AGNKA
+1106 AGNKV
-1111 NSAIFDFTIDTTV
+1111 NSAVFDFTIDTTV

-1382 GGWTFT
+1382 GGWSFT
-1388 PPTSWADGDYTLS
+1388 PTGAWADGDYTLS

-1428 NIELVNDSGIPD
+1428 NIELVNDSGIPN

-1475 TQSATPGVWDYIWPD
+1475 TQSATPGAWDYIWPD

-1504 DEAGNKATQTL
+1504 DKAGNKTTQEL

-1630 ELVNDSGIPGD
+1630 ELVNDSGIPDD

-2105 GNKTTQQLDFII
+2105 GNKTTQQLDFIV

-2122 EPTIVLDNTDDSGTK
+2122 EPTIVLDSTDDSGTK
-2137 GDHLTNVNKPT
+2137 GDNLTNVNKPT

-2328 LDSADDSGVHG
+2328 LDSADDTGVQG
-2339 DNMTNHTQPTFALQ
+2339 DNMTNRTQPTFNLQ

-2378 KDAGGWTFTPTG
+2378 KDAGGWTFTPPTSWG
-2390 AWADGDYTLS
+2390 AGDYTLS

-2447 PHFQVTVP
+2447 PQFQVKVP
-2455 TDVNVVRLSIDGGK
+2455 TDVN
-2469 TWFNATQSATPGVWD
+2469 
-2484 YIWPDDVADGGYTLT
+2484 
-2499 VEATD
+2499 E
-2504 EAGNKATQTLDFT
+2504 
-2517 IDTTLSVPTLSLDS
+2517 
-2531 ADDSGIAGDNITN
+2531 
-2544 VKTPGFTLNNIDT
+2544 
-2557 DVSRVIVEVMHN
+2557 
-2569 GIKQEVPLVQTGGQ
+2569 
-2583 WRFAPTSDWADGD
+2583 
-2596 YILTVKVEDRA
+2596 
-2607 GNVKQSAPL
+2607 
-2616 TVTVDTHIAIDR
+2616 
-2628 IELVND
+2628 
-2634 SGIPGDNLTNE
+2634 
-2645 ARPHF
+2645 
-2650 QVTVPADVNGVRL
+2650 
-2663 SIDGGK
+2663 
-2669 TWFDATQSATS
+2669 
-2680 GVWDYTWLTNVANG
+2680 
-2694 PHTLM
+2694 
-2699 VEASDKAGNKTTQKL
+2699 
-2714 DFTIDTILS
+2714 
-2723 EPTITL
+2723 
-2729 DSADDSAAGDNI
+2729 
-2741 TNVKMPGFTLGNID
+2741 
-2755 ADVTKVVVTVAHDGK
+2755 
-2770 NQQIELIKNGG
+2770 
-2781 VWRFTP
+2781 
-2787 GAAWTD
+2787 
-2793 GDYTLTVKVEDKAG
+2793 
-2807 NTNYSAPL
+2807 
-2815 TVTIDTQTS
+2815 
-2824 IDRIELLNDTGIVGD
+2824 
-2839 NLTNEARPQFHI
+2839 
-2851 TVPTDVNSVQLSL
+2851 
-2864 DGGINWVNATL
+2864 
-2875 TSDGVWEY
+2875 
-2883 IWPTDLVENTYTLT
+2883 
-2897 VKATDV
+2897 
-2903 AGNTA
+2903 
-2908 TETLN
+2908 
-2913 FIIDTTLST
+2913 
-2922 PTITLDSADD
+2922 
-2932 SGTAN
+2932 
-2937 DNKTNVKTPGFIIG
+2937 
-2951 GIDSDVTQVVVQVM
+2951 
-2965 RDGHSEEVELT
+2965 
-2976 QTNGQ
+2976 
-2981 WRFVPGSAW
+2981 
-2990 TDGDYTLTVT
+2990 
-3000 VKDEAGNI
+3000 
-3008 RHSAPLTVTIDTQ
+3008 
-3021 ITIDHIELVND
+3021 
-3032 SGIPDDNLTNN
+3032 
-3043 VRPHFQV
+3043 
-3050 TVPTDVN
+3050 
-3057 VVRLSIDGGKTW
+3057 VRLSIDGGKTW

-3092 KHTLTVEATDKAGNK
+3092 KHTLTVEATDKAGNQ
-3107 TTQQLDFIIDTLL
+3107 TTQKLDFIIDTLL

-3128 NTDDSGTKGD
+3128 STDDSGTKGD
-3138 NLTNVNKP
+3138 NLTNANKP
-3146 TFLLGNIDAD
+3146 TFILGNIDAD

-3274 QGTAGIWD
+3274 QGTAGTWD

-3349 IGNIDADAHSVIL
+3349 IGNIDADAQSVIL

-3402 DNAGNVRQSTPLV
+3402 DNAGNVRQSTPLI

-3467 NWVSATQGIEG
+3467 NWVSAAQGIEG

-3485 TDMGDGKHTLTVM
+3485 TDMGDGKHILTVM

-3619 QIAIDR
+3619 QIAIDH

-3689 EGQHTLTVEVTDGA
+3689 EGQHTLIVEVTDGA
-3703 GNKMTET
+3703 GNKMTGT
-3710 LNFTIDI
+3710 LDFTIDI

-3852 HQVDSDV
+3852 RQVDSDV

-4184 SALPDGQHT
+4184 SALPDGKHT

-4296 TDIAGNTKTSAELRI
+4296 TDIAGNTKTSAELQI

-4524 ESAVDNITSVTT
+4524 ESAVDNITSVTK

-4549 TVVIRINGVSYS
+4549 TVVIRINGVSYP

-4658 EVLKQT
+4658 EVLKHT

-4966 NDGNYEL
+4966 NDGNYVL

-5075 DKAGNSQQKEILIEH
+5075 DKAGNSQQKDILIEH

-5296 SLDDLITNH
+5296 SLDDLITSH

-5376 DTSTFIDNPAMVA
+5376 DTSTFIDNPVMIA

-5531 VGEVWVNEKGH
+5531 VGEVWANDKGH

-5550 YFTEGQLDITVK
+5550 YFTEGQLDINVK

-5574 YSIWVDTHIKVFTSE
+5574 YSIWVDTHIQVFTSE

-5594 SSSKTEW
+5594 SSSKTDW
-5601 WSNSDL
+5601 WSNSST
-5607 ITMRGTGEI
+5607 ITMRGMGEI

-5631 AVVAATGRW
+5631 AVVAANGQW
-5640 ELSTDKLPEGTY
+5640 ELSTDQLPEGKY
-5652 DISLVIEDSAGN
+5652 DITLSIEDNAGN
-5664 RWEDVREI
+5664 RKEEVHEI

-5708 TDSEGNTYTLTV
+5708 TDSNGNTYTLTV

-5904 HNGVTDIYQAT
+5904 HNGVTDTYQAT

-5930 DGNYTL
+5930 DGTYTLSVTVVDRAGNSQQSALLEVTVDSTLTVPEIALAAGEDNGASDSDNVTNHTQPKFTLQHIDADVTGVTVNVTHNGVTDTYQATQGADGWTFTPPAAWNDGTYTLSVTVVDRAGNSQQSALLEVTVDSTLTVPEIALAAGEDNGASDSDNVTNHTQPKFTLQHIDADVTGATVNVTHNGVTDTYQATQGADDWTFTPPAAWNDGTYTL

-5961 TVTADSQHDDAS
+5961 TVTADSQHNDAS

-5992 SATHLRTEP
+5992 SATHLRTVP

-6009 KVTAYSITLLN
+6009 KETAYSITLLN

-6047 VSIMFEGEEFTLPI
+6047 VSVMFEGEEFTLPI

-6083 KFIDKDNDF
+6083 KFIDKDDDF

-6106 DIVNAMNVRGKTEDD
+6106 DIVNAMNARGKTEDD

>member
-153 FEVQNSSKQIEE
+153 FEVQNSSKQMEE
-165 MLQNFLADNVAKD
+165 MLQEFLADNVAKD

-387 KDGNWSYEFKDNE
+387 KDGNWSYEFRDNE

-423 DSIITDTIA
+423 DSIITDTIP

-538 ETTNDS
+538 ETTDDS

-626 TIAPVPPTVSLEDYV
+626 TIAPLPPTVSLEDYV

-956 YSTVKLYIDG
+956 YSTVKLYVDG

-1033 DSGISDDN
+1033 DSGIADDN

-1111 NSAIFDFTIDTTV
+1111 NSAVFDFTIDTTV

-1184 SWLFIPGNTW
+1184 SWLFTPGNTW

-1204 VEDKAGNTNY
+1204 VEDKAGNTSY

-1319 DTTLSVPVIVLDSA
+1319 DTTLSVPVIVLNSA
-1333 DDTGIQG
+1333 DDSGVHG

-1345 STQPTFALQHIDDD
+1345 RTQPTFALQQIDDD

-1388 PPTSWADGDYTLS
+1388 PTGAWADGDYTLS

-1469 KTWFNA
+1469 KTWVTA
-1475 TQSATPGVWDYIWPD
+1475 AQKAAGVWEYIWPD
-1490 DVADGGYTLTVEAT
+1490 DVTDGSHTLTVEAT

-1630 ELVNDSGIPGD
+1630 ELVNDSGIPDD

-1703 SDKAGNKTTQKLDF
+1703 TDKAGNKTTQKLDF
-1717 TIDTIL
+1717 IIDTLL

-1782 VWRFTPGAAWTDG
+1782 VWRFTPGAAWSDG

-2022 ITIDHI
+2022 IAIDHI
-2028 ELVNDSGIPDDNLT
+2028 ELVNDSGIPN
-2042 NNVRPHFQVTVPTD
+2042 
-2056 VNVVRLSIDGGKTW
+2056 
-2070 FNATQSATPG
+2070 
-2080 VWDYTWLADVGE
+2080 
-2092 GKHTLTVEATDKA
+2092 
-2105 GNKTTQQLDFII
+2105 
-2117 DTLLS
+2117 
-2122 EPTIVLDNTDDSGTK
+2122 
-2137 GDHLTNVNKPT
+2137 
-2148 FLLGNIDADARY
+2148 
-2160 VTVEVQHGG
+2160 
-2169 TKEVLTATKDATGNW
+2169 
-2184 SVTPTGTWA
+2184 
-2193 DGDYTLT
+2193 
-2200 VRVEDEAGNEKHS
+2200 
-2213 ASLTVT
+2213 
-2219 VDTQITID
+2219 
-2227 VIELVNDNGIPGDNM
+2227 
-2242 TNDAHPQFRVT
+2242 
-2253 VPGDVNEVSLSIDGG
+2253 
-2268 VTWVKATQ
+2268 
-2276 SATPGVWN
+2276 
-2284 YTWPGTVPDGDYT
+2284 
-2297 LNVKAT
+2297 
-2303 DNAGNTVTETLHF
+2303 
-2316 TIDTTLSTPVIV
+2316 
-2328 LDSADDSGVHG
+2328 
-2339 DNMTNHTQPTFALQ
+2339 
-2353 HIDDDAVRVTVSV
+2353 
-2366 EHGGV
+2366 
-2371 TTTFDAT
+2371 
-2378 KDAGGWTFTPTG
+2378 
-2390 AWADGDYTLS
+2390 
-2400 VSVED
+2400 
-2405 KAGNTSHSASLT
+2405 
-2417 VTVDTQIAIN
+2417 
-2427 NIELVNDSGI
+2427 
-2437 PDDNLTNNVR
+2437 
-2447 PHFQVTVP
+2447 
-2455 TDVNVVRLSIDGGK
+2455 
-2469 TWFNATQSATPGVWD
+2469 
-2484 YIWPDDVADGGYTLT
+2484 
-2499 VEATD
+2499 
-2504 EAGNKATQTLDFT
+2504 
-2517 IDTTLSVPTLSLDS
+2517 
-2531 ADDSGIAGDNITN
+2531 
-2544 VKTPGFTLNNIDT
+2544 
-2557 DVSRVIVEVMHN
+2557 
-2569 GIKQEVPLVQTGGQ
+2569 
-2583 WRFAPTSDWADGD
+2583 
-2596 YILTVKVEDRA
+2596 
-2607 GNVKQSAPL
+2607 
-2616 TVTVDTHIAIDR
+2616 
-2628 IELVND
+2628 
-2634 SGIPGDNLTNE
+2634 
-2645 ARPHF
+2645 
-2650 QVTVPADVNGVRL
+2650 
-2663 SIDGGK
+2663 
-2669 TWFDATQSATS
+2669 
-2680 GVWDYTWLTNVANG
+2680 
-2694 PHTLM
+2694 
-2699 VEASDKAGNKTTQKL
+2699 
-2714 DFTIDTILS
+2714 
-2723 EPTITL
+2723 
-2729 DSADDSAAGDNI
+2729 
-2741 TNVKMPGFTLGNID
+2741 
-2755 ADVTKVVVTVAHDGK
+2755 
-2770 NQQIELIKNGG
+2770 
-2781 VWRFTP
+2781 
-2787 GAAWTD
+2787 
-2793 GDYTLTVKVEDKAG
+2793 
-2807 NTNYSAPL
+2807 
-2815 TVTIDTQTS
+2815 
-2824 IDRIELLNDTGIVGD
+2824 
-2839 NLTNEARPQFHI
+2839 
-2851 TVPTDVNSVQLSL
+2851 
-2864 DGGINWVNATL
+2864 
-2875 TSDGVWEY
+2875 
-2883 IWPTDLVENTYTLT
+2883 
-2897 VKATDV
+2897 
-2903 AGNTA
+2903 
-2908 TETLN
+2908 
-2913 FIIDTTLST
+2913 
-2922 PTITLDSADD
+2922 
-2932 SGTAN
+2932 
-2937 DNKTNVKTPGFIIG
+2937 
-2951 GIDSDVTQVVVQVM
+2951 
-2965 RDGHSEEVELT
+2965 
-2976 QTNGQ
+2976 
-2981 WRFVPGSAW
+2981 
-2990 TDGDYTLTVT
+2990 
-3000 VKDEAGNI
+3000 
-3008 RHSAPLTVTIDTQ
+3008 
-3021 ITIDHIELVND
+3021 
-3032 SGIPDDNLTNN
+3032 DNLTNN

-3161 VEVQHGGTKEVL
+3161 VEVQHGGTKEVLTATKDATGNWSVTPTGTWADGDYTLTVRVEDDAGNVKYSASLTVTVDTQITIDVIELVNDSGTRGDNLTNDANPHFRITVPGDVNEVSLSIDGGVTWVKATQSVTPGVWNYTWPGTVPDGDYTLNVKATDNAGNTVTETLHFTIDTTLSTPVIVLDSADDSGVHGDNMTNRTQPTFTLQQIDDDAVRVTVSVEHGGVTTTFDATKGTGGWTFTPTGAWADGDYTLSVSVEDKAGNTSHSASLTVTVDTQIAINNIELVNDSGIPDDNLTNNVRPHFQVTVPTDVNVVRLSIDGGKTWFNATQSATPGVWDYTWLADVGEGKHTLTVEATDKAGNKTTQKLDFIIDTLLSEPTIVLDNTDDSGTKGDNLTNVNKPTFLLGNIDADARYVTVEVLHGGTKEVL

-3325 AMDSRDDTG
+3325 TMDSRDDTG

-3402 DNAGNVRQSTPLV
+3402 DNAGNVRQSTPLI

-3467 NWVSATQGIEG
+3467 NWVSAAQGIEG

-3485 TDMGDGKHTLTVM
+3485 TDMGDGKHILTVM

-3619 QIAIDR
+3619 QIAIDH

-3689 EGQHTLTVEVTDGA
+3689 EGQHTLIVEVTDGA
-3703 GNKMTET
+3703 GNKMTGT
-3710 LNFTIDI
+3710 LDFTIDI

-3746 VFVLGSIDKD
+3746 IFVLGSIDKD

-3852 HQVDSDV
+3852 RQVDSDV

-3915 FEVRIDTTTTINNIV
+3915 LEVRIDTTTTINNIV

-4068 HDYNATKVGA
+4068 HDYNAIKVGA

-4193 LLVDVTDIA
+4193 LLVNVTDIA

-4296 TDIAGNTKTSAELRI
+4296 TDIAGNTKTSAELKI

-4362 NWTPISKNA
+4362 NWTPVSKNA
-4371 AGQWEFT
+4371 AGQWQFT
-4378 AGSALPDGHYT
+4378 AGSALSDGHYT

-4506 DTIVSD
+4506 DTVVSD
-4512 PSIDLLDADDTG
+4512 PRIDLLDADDTG
-4524 ESAVDNITSVTT
+4524 ESAVDNITSVTK

-4549 TVVIRINGVSYS
+4549 TVVIRINGVSYP

-4621 GNSNSDNL
+4621 GSSNSDNL

-4658 EVLKQT
+4658 EVLKHT

-4712 DPTIRLSDPSIDDQH
+4712 DPTIRLSDPSIDDQY
-4727 EATSLRPEFKGFA
+4727 EATSLRPEFKGLA

-4833 TLIGSTLPNTI
+4833 TLVGNTLPNAI

-5075 DKAGNSQQKEILIEH
+5075 DKAGNSQQKDILIEH

-5198 EDSLPALSNN
+5198 EDSLPVLSNN

-5246 ILLQDDGTFNIHF
+5246 ILLQDDGKFNIHF

-5296 SLDDLITNH
+5296 SLDDLITSH

-5376 DTSTFIDNPAMVA
+5376 DTSTFIDNPVMMA

-5404 TRPTFSIFG
+5404 TRPAFSIFG

-5531 VGEVWVNEKGH
+5531 VGEVWVNDKGH

-5574 YSIWVDTHIKVFTSE
+5574 YSIWVDTHIQVFTSE

-5594 SSSKTEW
+5594 SSSKTDW
-5601 WSNSDL
+5601 WSNSST
-5607 ITMRGTGEI
+5607 ITMRGMGEI

-5631 AVVAATGRW
+5631 AVVAANGQW
-5640 ELSTDKLPEGTY
+5640 ELSTDRLPEGKY
-5652 DISLVIEDSAGN
+5652 DITLSIEDNAGN
-5664 RWEDVREI
+5664 RKEEVHEI

-5708 TDSEGNTYTLTV
+5708 TDSNGNTYTLTV

-5749 SDDVPL
+5749 SDDVSL
-5755 DIMKEVPVIS
+5755 DIMKETPVIS

-5773 TVGDNITRDK
+5773 TAGDNITRDN

-5878 VTNHTQP
+5878 VTNHNHTQP

-5904 HNGVTDIYQAT
+5904 HNGVTDTYQAT

-5930 DGNYTL
+5930 DGTYTL

-5973 DDATATAVTP
+5973 DDATPTAVTP

-5992 SATHLRTEP
+5992 SATHLRTVP

-6009 KVTAYSITLLN
+6009 KETAYSITLLN

-6047 VSIMFEGEEFTLPI
+6047 VSVMFEGEEFTLPI

-6083 KFIDKDNDF
+6083 KFIDKDDDF

-6106 DIVNAMNVRGKTEDD
+6106 DIVNAMNARGKTEDD

>member
-2122 EPTIVLDNTDDSGTK
+2122 EPTIVLDSTDDSGTK

-2427 NIELVNDSGI
+2427 N
-2437 PDDNLTNNVR
+2437 
-2447 PHFQVTVP
+2447 
-2455 TDVNVVRLSIDGGK
+2455 
-2469 TWFNATQSATPGVWD
+2469 
-2484 YIWPDDVADGGYTLT
+2484 
-2499 VEATD
+2499 
-2504 EAGNKATQTLDFT
+2504 
-2517 IDTTLSVPTLSLDS
+2517 
-2531 ADDSGIAGDNITN
+2531 
-2544 VKTPGFTLNNIDT
+2544 
-2557 DVSRVIVEVMHN
+2557 
-2569 GIKQEVPLVQTGGQ
+2569 
-2583 WRFAPTSDWADGD
+2583 
-2596 YILTVKVEDRA
+2596 
-2607 GNVKQSAPL
+2607 
-2616 TVTVDTHIAIDR
+2616 
-2628 IELVND
+2628 
-2634 SGIPGDNLTNE
+2634 
-2645 ARPHF
+2645 
-2650 QVTVPADVNGVRL
+2650 
-2663 SIDGGK
+2663 
-2669 TWFDATQSATS
+2669 
-2680 GVWDYTWLTNVANG
+2680 
-2694 PHTLM
+2694 
-2699 VEASDKAGNKTTQKL
+2699 
-2714 DFTIDTILS
+2714 
-2723 EPTITL
+2723 
-2729 DSADDSAAGDNI
+2729 
-2741 TNVKMPGFTLGNID
+2741 
-2755 ADVTKVVVTVAHDGK
+2755 
-2770 NQQIELIKNGG
+2770 
-2781 VWRFTP
+2781 
-2787 GAAWTD
+2787 
-2793 GDYTLTVKVEDKAG
+2793 
-2807 NTNYSAPL
+2807 
-2815 TVTIDTQTS
+2815 
-2824 IDRIELLNDTGIVGD
+2824 
-2839 NLTNEARPQFHI
+2839 
-2851 TVPTDVNSVQLSL
+2851 
-2864 DGGINWVNATL
+2864 
-2875 TSDGVWEY
+2875 
-2883 IWPTDLVENTYTLT
+2883 
-2897 VKATDV
+2897 
-2903 AGNTA
+2903 
-2908 TETLN
+2908 
-2913 FIIDTTLST
+2913 
-2922 PTITLDSADD
+2922 
-2932 SGTAN
+2932 
-2937 DNKTNVKTPGFIIG
+2937 
-2951 GIDSDVTQVVVQVM
+2951 
-2965 RDGHSEEVELT
+2965 
-2976 QTNGQ
+2976 
-2981 WRFVPGSAW
+2981 
-2990 TDGDYTLTVT
+2990 
-3000 VKDEAGNI
+3000 
-3008 RHSAPLTVTIDTQ
+3008 
-3021 ITIDHIELVND
+3021 IELVND

-3504 NTATQTL
+3504 NTTTQTL

-4264 GRDYTIENTGG
+4264 GRDYTIENTGE

-4549 TVVIRINGVSYS
+4549 TVVIRINGVSYP

>member
-2122 EPTIVLDNTDDSGTK
+2122 EPTIVLDSTDDSGTK

-2316 TIDTTLSTPVIV
+2316 TIDTMLSTPVIV

-2427 NIELVNDSGI
+2427 N
-2437 PDDNLTNNVR
+2437 
-2447 PHFQVTVP
+2447 
-2455 TDVNVVRLSIDGGK
+2455 
-2469 TWFNATQSATPGVWD
+2469 
-2484 YIWPDDVADGGYTLT
+2484 
-2499 VEATD
+2499 
-2504 EAGNKATQTLDFT
+2504 
-2517 IDTTLSVPTLSLDS
+2517 
-2531 ADDSGIAGDNITN
+2531 
-2544 VKTPGFTLNNIDT
+2544 
-2557 DVSRVIVEVMHN
+2557 
-2569 GIKQEVPLVQTGGQ
+2569 
-2583 WRFAPTSDWADGD
+2583 
-2596 YILTVKVEDRA
+2596 
-2607 GNVKQSAPL
+2607 
-2616 TVTVDTHIAIDR
+2616 
-2628 IELVND
+2628 
-2634 SGIPGDNLTNE
+2634 
-2645 ARPHF
+2645 
-2650 QVTVPADVNGVRL
+2650 
-2663 SIDGGK
+2663 
-2669 TWFDATQSATS
+2669 
-2680 GVWDYTWLTNVANG
+2680 
-2694 PHTLM
+2694 
-2699 VEASDKAGNKTTQKL
+2699 
-2714 DFTIDTILS
+2714 
-2723 EPTITL
+2723 
-2729 DSADDSAAGDNI
+2729 
-2741 TNVKMPGFTLGNID
+2741 
-2755 ADVTKVVVTVAHDGK
+2755 
-2770 NQQIELIKNGG
+2770 
-2781 VWRFTP
+2781 
-2787 GAAWTD
+2787 
-2793 GDYTLTVKVEDKAG
+2793 
-2807 NTNYSAPL
+2807 
-2815 TVTIDTQTS
+2815 
-2824 IDRIELLNDTGIVGD
+2824 
-2839 NLTNEARPQFHI
+2839 
-2851 TVPTDVNSVQLSL
+2851 
-2864 DGGINWVNATL
+2864 
-2875 TSDGVWEY
+2875 
-2883 IWPTDLVENTYTLT
+2883 
-2897 VKATDV
+2897 
-2903 AGNTA
+2903 
-2908 TETLN
+2908 
-2913 FIIDTTLST
+2913 
-2922 PTITLDSADD
+2922 
-2932 SGTAN
+2932 
-2937 DNKTNVKTPGFIIG
+2937 
-2951 GIDSDVTQVVVQVM
+2951 
-2965 RDGHSEEVELT
+2965 
-2976 QTNGQ
+2976 
-2981 WRFVPGSAW
+2981 
-2990 TDGDYTLTVT
+2990 
-3000 VKDEAGNI
+3000 
-3008 RHSAPLTVTIDTQ
+3008 
-3021 ITIDHIELVND
+3021 IELVND

-4549 TVVIRINGVSYS
+4549 TVVIRINGVSYP

>member
-243 LALAAES
+243 LALATES

-626 TIAPVPPTVSLEDYV
+626 TVAPVPPTVSLEDFV

-1033 DSGISDDN
+1033 DSGVSDDN

-1059 ISVQVWDAMSDTQI
+1059 ISVQVWDAASDTQI

-1111 NSAIFDFTIDTTV
+1111 NSAVFDFTIDTTV

-1204 VEDKAGNTNY
+1204 VEDKAGNTSY

-1333 DDTGIQG
+1333 DDAGIQG

-1382 GGWTFT
+1382 GGWSFT
-1388 PPTSWADGDYTLS
+1388 PTGAWADGDYTLS

-1428 NIELVNDSGIPD
+1428 NIELVNDSGIPN

-1504 DEAGNKATQTL
+1504 DKAGNKTTQEL

-2122 EPTIVLDNTDDSGTK
+2122 EPTIVLDSTDDSGTK
-2137 GDHLTNVNKPT
+2137 GDNLTNVNKPT

-2316 TIDTTLSTPVIV
+2316 TIDTTLSVPVIV
-2328 LDSADDSGVHG
+2328 LNSADDTGVQG
-2339 DNMTNHTQPTFALQ
+2339 DNMTNSTQPTFALQ

-2378 KDAGGWTFTPTG
+2378 KGTGGWSFTPTG

-2447 PHFQVTVP
+2447 PHFQVKVP
-2455 TDVNVVRLSIDGGK
+2455 MDVN
-2469 TWFNATQSATPGVWD
+2469 
-2484 YIWPDDVADGGYTLT
+2484 
-2499 VEATD
+2499 E
-2504 EAGNKATQTLDFT
+2504 
-2517 IDTTLSVPTLSLDS
+2517 
-2531 ADDSGIAGDNITN
+2531 
-2544 VKTPGFTLNNIDT
+2544 
-2557 DVSRVIVEVMHN
+2557 
-2569 GIKQEVPLVQTGGQ
+2569 
-2583 WRFAPTSDWADGD
+2583 
-2596 YILTVKVEDRA
+2596 
-2607 GNVKQSAPL
+2607 
-2616 TVTVDTHIAIDR
+2616 
-2628 IELVND
+2628 
-2634 SGIPGDNLTNE
+2634 
-2645 ARPHF
+2645 
-2650 QVTVPADVNGVRL
+2650 
-2663 SIDGGK
+2663 
-2669 TWFDATQSATS
+2669 
-2680 GVWDYTWLTNVANG
+2680 
-2694 PHTLM
+2694 
-2699 VEASDKAGNKTTQKL
+2699 
-2714 DFTIDTILS
+2714 
-2723 EPTITL
+2723 
-2729 DSADDSAAGDNI
+2729 
-2741 TNVKMPGFTLGNID
+2741 
-2755 ADVTKVVVTVAHDGK
+2755 
-2770 NQQIELIKNGG
+2770 
-2781 VWRFTP
+2781 
-2787 GAAWTD
+2787 
-2793 GDYTLTVKVEDKAG
+2793 
-2807 NTNYSAPL
+2807 
-2815 TVTIDTQTS
+2815 
-2824 IDRIELLNDTGIVGD
+2824 
-2839 NLTNEARPQFHI
+2839 
-2851 TVPTDVNSVQLSL
+2851 
-2864 DGGINWVNATL
+2864 
-2875 TSDGVWEY
+2875 
-2883 IWPTDLVENTYTLT
+2883 
-2897 VKATDV
+2897 
-2903 AGNTA
+2903 
-2908 TETLN
+2908 
-2913 FIIDTTLST
+2913 
-2922 PTITLDSADD
+2922 
-2932 SGTAN
+2932 
-2937 DNKTNVKTPGFIIG
+2937 
-2951 GIDSDVTQVVVQVM
+2951 
-2965 RDGHSEEVELT
+2965 
-2976 QTNGQ
+2976 
-2981 WRFVPGSAW
+2981 
-2990 TDGDYTLTVT
+2990 
-3000 VKDEAGNI
+3000 
-3008 RHSAPLTVTIDTQ
+3008 
-3021 ITIDHIELVND
+3021 
-3032 SGIPDDNLTNN
+3032 
-3043 VRPHFQV
+3043 
-3050 TVPTDVN
+3050 
-3057 VVRLSIDGGKTW
+3057 VRLSIDGGKTW

-3092 KHTLTVEATDKAGNK
+3092 KHTLTVEATDKAGNQ
-3107 TTQQLDFIIDTLL
+3107 TTQKLDFIIDTLL

-3128 NTDDSGTKGD
+3128 STDDSGTKGD
-3138 NLTNVNKP
+3138 NLTNANKP
-3146 TFLLGNIDAD
+3146 TFILGNIDAD

-3161 VEVQHGGTKEVL
+3161 VEVQYGGTKEVL

-3325 AMDSRDDTG
+3325 TMDSRDDTG

-3349 IGNIDADAHSVIL
+3349 IGNIDSDAQSVIL

-3402 DNAGNVRQSTPLV
+3402 DNAGNVRQSTPLI

-3467 NWVSATQGIEG
+3467 NWVSAAQGIEG

-3619 QIAIDR
+3619 QIAIDH

-3717 TLLTPTIELAPDQD
+3717 TLMTPTIELAPDQD

-3852 HQVDSDV
+3852 RQVDSDV

-4524 ESAVDNITSVTT
+4524 ESAVDNITSVTK

-4549 TVVIRINGVSYS
+4549 TVVIRINGVSYP

-4833 TLIGSTLPNTI
+4833 TLVGNTLPNAI

-4966 NDGNYEL
+4966 NDGNYVL

-5296 SLDDLITNH
+5296 SLDDLITSH

-5376 DTSTFIDNPAMVA
+5376 DTSTFIDNPVMMA

-5404 TRPTFSIFG
+5404 TRPAFSIYG

-5476 FNTTP
+5476 LNTTP

-5531 VGEVWVNEKGH
+5531 VGEVWVNDKGH

-5574 YSIWVDTHIKVFTSE
+5574 YSIWVDTHIQVFTSE

-5594 SSSKTEW
+5594 SSSKTDW
-5601 WSNSDL
+5601 WSNSST
-5607 ITMRGTGEI
+5607 ITMRGMGEI

-5631 AVVAATGRW
+5631 AVVAANGQW
-5640 ELSTDKLPEGTY
+5640 ELSTDQLPEGKY
-5652 DISLVIEDSAGN
+5652 DITLSIEDNAGN
-5664 RWEDVREI
+5664 RKEEVHEI

-5708 TDSEGNTYTLTV
+5708 TDSNGNTYTLTV

-5749 SDDVPL
+5749 SDDVSL

-5866 AGEDNGASDSDN
+5866 AGEDNGVSDSDN

-5904 HNGVTDIYQAT
+5904 HNGVTDTYQAT

-5930 DGNYTL
+5930 DGTYTL

-5992 SATHLRTEP
+5992 SATHLRTVP

-6009 KVTAYSITLLN
+6009 KETAYSITLLN

-6106 DIVNAMNVRGKTEDD
+6106 DIVNAMNARGKTEDD

>member
-2122 EPTIVLDNTDDSGTK
+2122 EPTIVLDSTDDSGTK

-2160 VTVEVQHGG
+2160 VTVEVQHDG

-2484 YIWPDDVADGGYTLT
+2484 Y
-2499 VEATD
+2499 
-2504 EAGNKATQTLDFT
+2504 
-2517 IDTTLSVPTLSLDS
+2517 
-2531 ADDSGIAGDNITN
+2531 
-2544 VKTPGFTLNNIDT
+2544 
-2557 DVSRVIVEVMHN
+2557 
-2569 GIKQEVPLVQTGGQ
+2569 
-2583 WRFAPTSDWADGD
+2583 
-2596 YILTVKVEDRA
+2596 
-2607 GNVKQSAPL
+2607 
-2616 TVTVDTHIAIDR
+2616 
-2628 IELVND
+2628 
-2634 SGIPGDNLTNE
+2634 
-2645 ARPHF
+2645 
-2650 QVTVPADVNGVRL
+2650 
-2663 SIDGGK
+2663 
-2669 TWFDATQSATS
+2669 
-2680 GVWDYTWLTNVANG
+2680 
-2694 PHTLM
+2694 
-2699 VEASDKAGNKTTQKL
+2699 
-2714 DFTIDTILS
+2714 
-2723 EPTITL
+2723 
-2729 DSADDSAAGDNI
+2729 
-2741 TNVKMPGFTLGNID
+2741 
-2755 ADVTKVVVTVAHDGK
+2755 
-2770 NQQIELIKNGG
+2770 
-2781 VWRFTP
+2781 
-2787 GAAWTD
+2787 
-2793 GDYTLTVKVEDKAG
+2793 
-2807 NTNYSAPL
+2807 
-2815 TVTIDTQTS
+2815 
-2824 IDRIELLNDTGIVGD
+2824 
-2839 NLTNEARPQFHI
+2839 
-2851 TVPTDVNSVQLSL
+2851 
-2864 DGGINWVNATL
+2864 
-2875 TSDGVWEY
+2875 
-2883 IWPTDLVENTYTLT
+2883 
-2897 VKATDV
+2897 
-2903 AGNTA
+2903 
-2908 TETLN
+2908 
-2913 FIIDTTLST
+2913 
-2922 PTITLDSADD
+2922 
-2932 SGTAN
+2932 
-2937 DNKTNVKTPGFIIG
+2937 
-2951 GIDSDVTQVVVQVM
+2951 
-2965 RDGHSEEVELT
+2965 
-2976 QTNGQ
+2976 
-2981 WRFVPGSAW
+2981 
-2990 TDGDYTLTVT
+2990 
-3000 VKDEAGNI
+3000 
-3008 RHSAPLTVTIDTQ
+3008 
-3021 ITIDHIELVND
+3021 
-3032 SGIPDDNLTNN
+3032 
-3043 VRPHFQV
+3043 
-3050 TVPTDVN
+3050 
-3057 VVRLSIDGGKTW
+3057 
-3069 FNATQSATPGVWD
+3069 
-3082 YTWLADVGEG
+3082 TWLADVGEG

-3138 NLTNVNKP
+3138 NLTNVDKP

-4264 GRDYTIENTGG
+4264 GRDYTIENTGE

-4549 TVVIRINGVSYS
+4549 TVVIRINGVSYP

>member
-2122 EPTIVLDNTDDSGTK
+2122 EPTIVLDSTDDSGTK

-2427 NIELVNDSGI
+2427 N
-2437 PDDNLTNNVR
+2437 
-2447 PHFQVTVP
+2447 
-2455 TDVNVVRLSIDGGK
+2455 
-2469 TWFNATQSATPGVWD
+2469 
-2484 YIWPDDVADGGYTLT
+2484 
-2499 VEATD
+2499 
-2504 EAGNKATQTLDFT
+2504 
-2517 IDTTLSVPTLSLDS
+2517 
-2531 ADDSGIAGDNITN
+2531 
-2544 VKTPGFTLNNIDT
+2544 
-2557 DVSRVIVEVMHN
+2557 
-2569 GIKQEVPLVQTGGQ
+2569 
-2583 WRFAPTSDWADGD
+2583 
-2596 YILTVKVEDRA
+2596 
-2607 GNVKQSAPL
+2607 
-2616 TVTVDTHIAIDR
+2616 
-2628 IELVND
+2628 
-2634 SGIPGDNLTNE
+2634 
-2645 ARPHF
+2645 
-2650 QVTVPADVNGVRL
+2650 
-2663 SIDGGK
+2663 
-2669 TWFDATQSATS
+2669 
-2680 GVWDYTWLTNVANG
+2680 
-2694 PHTLM
+2694 
-2699 VEASDKAGNKTTQKL
+2699 
-2714 DFTIDTILS
+2714 
-2723 EPTITL
+2723 
-2729 DSADDSAAGDNI
+2729 
-2741 TNVKMPGFTLGNID
+2741 
-2755 ADVTKVVVTVAHDGK
+2755 
-2770 NQQIELIKNGG
+2770 
-2781 VWRFTP
+2781 
-2787 GAAWTD
+2787 
-2793 GDYTLTVKVEDKAG
+2793 
-2807 NTNYSAPL
+2807 
-2815 TVTIDTQTS
+2815 
-2824 IDRIELLNDTGIVGD
+2824 
-2839 NLTNEARPQFHI
+2839 
-2851 TVPTDVNSVQLSL
+2851 
-2864 DGGINWVNATL
+2864 
-2875 TSDGVWEY
+2875 
-2883 IWPTDLVENTYTLT
+2883 
-2897 VKATDV
+2897 
-2903 AGNTA
+2903 
-2908 TETLN
+2908 
-2913 FIIDTTLST
+2913 
-2922 PTITLDSADD
+2922 
-2932 SGTAN
+2932 
-2937 DNKTNVKTPGFIIG
+2937 
-2951 GIDSDVTQVVVQVM
+2951 
-2965 RDGHSEEVELT
+2965 
-2976 QTNGQ
+2976 
-2981 WRFVPGSAW
+2981 
-2990 TDGDYTLTVT
+2990 
-3000 VKDEAGNI
+3000 
-3008 RHSAPLTVTIDTQ
+3008 
-3021 ITIDHIELVND
+3021 IELVND

-4549 TVVIRINGVSYS
+4549 TVVIRINGVSYP

>member
-2122 EPTIVLDNTDDSGTK
+2122 EPTIVLDSTDDSGTK

-2427 NIELVNDSGI
+2427 N
-2437 PDDNLTNNVR
+2437 
-2447 PHFQVTVP
+2447 
-2455 TDVNVVRLSIDGGK
+2455 
-2469 TWFNATQSATPGVWD
+2469 
-2484 YIWPDDVADGGYTLT
+2484 
-2499 VEATD
+2499 
-2504 EAGNKATQTLDFT
+2504 
-2517 IDTTLSVPTLSLDS
+2517 
-2531 ADDSGIAGDNITN
+2531 
-2544 VKTPGFTLNNIDT
+2544 
-2557 DVSRVIVEVMHN
+2557 
-2569 GIKQEVPLVQTGGQ
+2569 
-2583 WRFAPTSDWADGD
+2583 
-2596 YILTVKVEDRA
+2596 
-2607 GNVKQSAPL
+2607 
-2616 TVTVDTHIAIDR
+2616 
-2628 IELVND
+2628 
-2634 SGIPGDNLTNE
+2634 
-2645 ARPHF
+2645 
-2650 QVTVPADVNGVRL
+2650 
-2663 SIDGGK
+2663 
-2669 TWFDATQSATS
+2669 
-2680 GVWDYTWLTNVANG
+2680 
-2694 PHTLM
+2694 
-2699 VEASDKAGNKTTQKL
+2699 
-2714 DFTIDTILS
+2714 
-2723 EPTITL
+2723 
-2729 DSADDSAAGDNI
+2729 
-2741 TNVKMPGFTLGNID
+2741 
-2755 ADVTKVVVTVAHDGK
+2755 
-2770 NQQIELIKNGG
+2770 
-2781 VWRFTP
+2781 
-2787 GAAWTD
+2787 
-2793 GDYTLTVKVEDKAG
+2793 
-2807 NTNYSAPL
+2807 
-2815 TVTIDTQTS
+2815 
-2824 IDRIELLNDTGIVGD
+2824 
-2839 NLTNEARPQFHI
+2839 
-2851 TVPTDVNSVQLSL
+2851 
-2864 DGGINWVNATL
+2864 
-2875 TSDGVWEY
+2875 
-2883 IWPTDLVENTYTLT
+2883 
-2897 VKATDV
+2897 
-2903 AGNTA
+2903 
-2908 TETLN
+2908 
-2913 FIIDTTLST
+2913 
-2922 PTITLDSADD
+2922 
-2932 SGTAN
+2932 
-2937 DNKTNVKTPGFIIG
+2937 
-2951 GIDSDVTQVVVQVM
+2951 
-2965 RDGHSEEVELT
+2965 
-2976 QTNGQ
+2976 
-2981 WRFVPGSAW
+2981 
-2990 TDGDYTLTVT
+2990 
-3000 VKDEAGNI
+3000 
-3008 RHSAPLTVTIDTQ
+3008 
-3021 ITIDHIELVND
+3021 IELVND

-3930 LLNDTGVQNDQLTN
+3930 LLNDTGEQNDQLTN

-4549 TVVIRINGVSYS
+4549 TVVIRINGVSYP

-5063 REGSNAFVVVSE
+5063 SEGSNAFVVVSE

>member
-299 TAPETLTDGT
+299 TAPETLTDGA

-423 DSIITDTIA
+423 DSIITDTIP

-626 TIAPVPPTVSLEDYV
+626 TIAPVPPTVSLEDFV

-1033 DSGISDDN
+1033 DSGIADDN

-1111 NSAIFDFTIDTTV
+1111 NSAVFDFTIDTTV

-1184 SWLFIPGNTW
+1184 SWLFTPGNTW

-1204 VEDKAGNTNY
+1204 VEDKAGNTSY

-1319 DTTLSVPVIVLDSA
+1319 DTTLSVPVIVLNSA
-1333 DDTGIQG
+1333 DDTGVQG

-1345 STQPTFALQHIDDD
+1345 RTQPTFALQHIDDD

-1475 TQSATPGVWDYIWPD
+1475 TQSATPGAWDYIWPD

-1504 DEAGNKATQTL
+1504 DKAGNKTTQEL

-1717 TIDTIL
+1717 IIDTLL

-2122 EPTIVLDNTDDSGTK
+2122 EPTIVLDSTDDSGTK
-2137 GDHLTNVNKPT
+2137 GDNLTNVNKPT

-2316 TIDTTLSTPVIV
+2316 TIDTTLSVPVIV
-2328 LDSADDSGVHG
+2328 LNSADDTGVQG
-2339 DNMTNHTQPTFALQ
+2339 DNMTNSTQPTFALQ

-2378 KDAGGWTFTPTG
+2378 KGVGGWSFTPTG

-2447 PHFQVTVP
+2447 PHFQVKVP
-2455 TDVNVVRLSIDGGK
+2455 TDVN
-2469 TWFNATQSATPGVWD
+2469 
-2484 YIWPDDVADGGYTLT
+2484 
-2499 VEATD
+2499 E
-2504 EAGNKATQTLDFT
+2504 
-2517 IDTTLSVPTLSLDS
+2517 
-2531 ADDSGIAGDNITN
+2531 
-2544 VKTPGFTLNNIDT
+2544 
-2557 DVSRVIVEVMHN
+2557 
-2569 GIKQEVPLVQTGGQ
+2569 
-2583 WRFAPTSDWADGD
+2583 
-2596 YILTVKVEDRA
+2596 
-2607 GNVKQSAPL
+2607 
-2616 TVTVDTHIAIDR
+2616 
-2628 IELVND
+2628 
-2634 SGIPGDNLTNE
+2634 
-2645 ARPHF
+2645 
-2650 QVTVPADVNGVRL
+2650 
-2663 SIDGGK
+2663 
-2669 TWFDATQSATS
+2669 
-2680 GVWDYTWLTNVANG
+2680 
-2694 PHTLM
+2694 
-2699 VEASDKAGNKTTQKL
+2699 
-2714 DFTIDTILS
+2714 
-2723 EPTITL
+2723 
-2729 DSADDSAAGDNI
+2729 
-2741 TNVKMPGFTLGNID
+2741 
-2755 ADVTKVVVTVAHDGK
+2755 
-2770 NQQIELIKNGG
+2770 
-2781 VWRFTP
+2781 
-2787 GAAWTD
+2787 
-2793 GDYTLTVKVEDKAG
+2793 
-2807 NTNYSAPL
+2807 
-2815 TVTIDTQTS
+2815 
-2824 IDRIELLNDTGIVGD
+2824 
-2839 NLTNEARPQFHI
+2839 
-2851 TVPTDVNSVQLSL
+2851 
-2864 DGGINWVNATL
+2864 
-2875 TSDGVWEY
+2875 
-2883 IWPTDLVENTYTLT
+2883 
-2897 VKATDV
+2897 
-2903 AGNTA
+2903 
-2908 TETLN
+2908 
-2913 FIIDTTLST
+2913 
-2922 PTITLDSADD
+2922 
-2932 SGTAN
+2932 
-2937 DNKTNVKTPGFIIG
+2937 
-2951 GIDSDVTQVVVQVM
+2951 
-2965 RDGHSEEVELT
+2965 
-2976 QTNGQ
+2976 
-2981 WRFVPGSAW
+2981 
-2990 TDGDYTLTVT
+2990 
-3000 VKDEAGNI
+3000 
-3008 RHSAPLTVTIDTQ
+3008 
-3021 ITIDHIELVND
+3021 
-3032 SGIPDDNLTNN
+3032 
-3043 VRPHFQV
+3043 
-3050 TVPTDVN
+3050 
-3057 VVRLSIDGGKTW
+3057 VRLSIDGGKTW

-3092 KHTLTVEATDKAGNK
+3092 KHTLTVEATDKAGNQ
-3107 TTQQLDFIIDTLL
+3107 TTQKLDFIIDTML

-3128 NTDDSGTKGD
+3128 STDDSGTKGD
-3138 NLTNVNKP
+3138 NLTNANKP
-3146 TFLLGNIDAD
+3146 TFILGNIDAD

-3161 VEVQHGGTKEVL
+3161 VEVQYGGTKEVL

-3325 AMDSRDDTG
+3325 TMDSRDDTG

-3349 IGNIDADAHSVIL
+3349 IGNIDSDAQSVIL

-3402 DNAGNVRQSTPLV
+3402 DNAGNVRQSTPLI

-3467 NWVSATQGIEG
+3467 NWVSAAQGIEG

-3619 QIAIDR
+3619 QIAIDH

-3717 TLLTPTIELAPDQD
+3717 TLMTPTIELAPDQD

-3852 HQVDSDV
+3852 RQVDSDV

-4296 TDIAGNTKTSAELRI
+4296 TDIAGNTKTSAELKI

-4524 ESAVDNITSVTT
+4524 ESAVDNITSVTK

-4549 TVVIRINGVSYS
+4549 TVVIRINGVSYP

-4833 TLIGSTLPNTI
+4833 TLVGNTLPNAI

-4966 NDGNYEL
+4966 NDGNYVL

-5035 LTIRNP
+5035 LTIRSP

-5075 DKAGNSQQKEILIEH
+5075 DKAGNSQQKDILIEH

-5343 FDNALK
+5343 FDNVLK

-5404 TRPTFSIFG
+5404 TRPTFSISG

-5425 VLVDTITVTDRNQVY
+5425 VLVDTITATDRNQVY

-5574 YSIWVDTHIKVFTSE
+5574 YSIWVDTHIQVFTSE

-5594 SSSKTEW
+5594 SSSKTDW
-5601 WSNSDL
+5601 WSNSST
-5607 ITMRGTGEI
+5607 ITMRGMGEI

-5631 AVVAATGRW
+5631 AVVAANGQW
-5640 ELSTDKLPEGTY
+5640 ELSTDQLPEGKY
-5652 DISLVIEDSAGN
+5652 DITLSIEDNAGN
-5664 RWEDVREI
+5664 RKEEVHEI

-5708 TDSEGNTYTLTV
+5708 TDSNGNTYTLTV

-5749 SDDVPL
+5749 SDDVSL

-5866 AGEDNGASDSDN
+5866 AGEDNGVSDSDN

-5904 HNGVTDIYQAT
+5904 HNGVTDTYQAT

-5930 DGNYTL
+5930 DGTYTL

-5992 SATHLRTEP
+5992 SATHLRTVP

-6009 KVTAYSITLLN
+6009 KETAYSITLLN

-6106 DIVNAMNVRGKTEDD
+6106 DIVNAMNARGKTEDD

>member
-1 MGNKSIQKFF
+1 M
-11 ADQNSVIDLS
+11 
-21 SLGNAKGAKVSL
+21 
-33 SGPDMNITTPR
+33 
-44 GSVIIVN
+44 
-51 GALYSSIKGNNLAV
+51 
-65 KFKDKTITGAKI
+65 
-77 LGSVDLKDIQLER
+77 
-90 IDSSLVDSAQVEK
+90 
-103 KGNGKRR
+103 
-110 NKKEEE
+110 
-116 ELKKQLDDAENAKK
+116 
-130 EADKAKEEAE
+130 
-140 KAKEAA
+140 
-146 EKALNEA
+146 
-153 FEVQNSSKQIEE
+153 
-165 MLQNFLADNVAKD
+165 
-178 NLAQQSDASQQ
+178 
-189 NTQAKATQAS
+189 
-199 KQNDA
+199 
-204 EKVLPQPINKN
+204 NKN

-1646 ARPHFQVTVPADV
+1646 ARPHFQVAVPADV

-2122 EPTIVLDNTDDSGTK
+2122 EPTIVLDSTDDSGTK

-2427 NIELVNDSGI
+2427 N
-2437 PDDNLTNNVR
+2437 
-2447 PHFQVTVP
+2447 
-2455 TDVNVVRLSIDGGK
+2455 
-2469 TWFNATQSATPGVWD
+2469 
-2484 YIWPDDVADGGYTLT
+2484 
-2499 VEATD
+2499 
-2504 EAGNKATQTLDFT
+2504 
-2517 IDTTLSVPTLSLDS
+2517 
-2531 ADDSGIAGDNITN
+2531 
-2544 VKTPGFTLNNIDT
+2544 
-2557 DVSRVIVEVMHN
+2557 
-2569 GIKQEVPLVQTGGQ
+2569 
-2583 WRFAPTSDWADGD
+2583 
-2596 YILTVKVEDRA
+2596 
-2607 GNVKQSAPL
+2607 
-2616 TVTVDTHIAIDR
+2616 
-2628 IELVND
+2628 
-2634 SGIPGDNLTNE
+2634 
-2645 ARPHF
+2645 
-2650 QVTVPADVNGVRL
+2650 
-2663 SIDGGK
+2663 
-2669 TWFDATQSATS
+2669 
-2680 GVWDYTWLTNVANG
+2680 
-2694 PHTLM
+2694 
-2699 VEASDKAGNKTTQKL
+2699 
-2714 DFTIDTILS
+2714 
-2723 EPTITL
+2723 
-2729 DSADDSAAGDNI
+2729 
-2741 TNVKMPGFTLGNID
+2741 
-2755 ADVTKVVVTVAHDGK
+2755 
-2770 NQQIELIKNGG
+2770 
-2781 VWRFTP
+2781 
-2787 GAAWTD
+2787 
-2793 GDYTLTVKVEDKAG
+2793 
-2807 NTNYSAPL
+2807 
-2815 TVTIDTQTS
+2815 
-2824 IDRIELLNDTGIVGD
+2824 
-2839 NLTNEARPQFHI
+2839 
-2851 TVPTDVNSVQLSL
+2851 
-2864 DGGINWVNATL
+2864 
-2875 TSDGVWEY
+2875 
-2883 IWPTDLVENTYTLT
+2883 
-2897 VKATDV
+2897 
-2903 AGNTA
+2903 
-2908 TETLN
+2908 
-2913 FIIDTTLST
+2913 
-2922 PTITLDSADD
+2922 
-2932 SGTAN
+2932 
-2937 DNKTNVKTPGFIIG
+2937 
-2951 GIDSDVTQVVVQVM
+2951 
-2965 RDGHSEEVELT
+2965 
-2976 QTNGQ
+2976 
-2981 WRFVPGSAW
+2981 
-2990 TDGDYTLTVT
+2990 
-3000 VKDEAGNI
+3000 
-3008 RHSAPLTVTIDTQ
+3008 
-3021 ITIDHIELVND
+3021 IELVND

>member
-116 ELKKQLDDAENAKK
+116 ELKKQLDEAENAKK

-153 FEVQNSSKQIEE
+153 FEVQNSSKQMEE
-165 MLQNFLADNVAKD
+165 MLQEFLADNVAKD

-447 IKNDNITNSTLPTFI
+447 IKNDSITNSTLPTFI

-538 ETTNDS
+538 ETTDDS

-596 DSVEGINNLTFTVED
+596 DSVEGVNNLTFTVED

-626 TIAPVPPTVSLEDYV
+626 TVAPVPPTVSLEDFV

-1033 DSGISDDN
+1033 DSGIADDN

-1111 NSAIFDFTIDTTV
+1111 NSAVFDFTIDTTV

-1184 SWLFIPGNTW
+1184 SWLFTPGNTW

-1382 GGWTFT
+1382 GGWSFT
-1388 PPTSWADGDYTLS
+1388 PTGAWADGDYTLS

-1428 NIELVNDSGIPD
+1428 NIELVNDSGIPN

-1475 TQSATPGVWDYIWPD
+1475 TQSATPGAWDYIWPD

-1504 DEAGNKATQTL
+1504 DKAGNKTTQEL

-1560 SRVIVEVMHNGIK
+1560 SRVTVEVMHNGIK

-1674 ATQSATSGV
+1674 ATQSATPGV

-1717 TIDTIL
+1717 IIDTML

-2022 ITIDHI
+2022 IAIDHI

-2042 NNVRPHFQVTVPTD
+2042 N
-2056 VNVVRLSIDGGKTW
+2056 
-2070 FNATQSATPG
+2070 
-2080 VWDYTWLADVGE
+2080 
-2092 GKHTLTVEATDKA
+2092 EA
-2105 GNKTTQQLDFII
+2105 
-2117 DTLLS
+2117 
-2122 EPTIVLDNTDDSGTK
+2122 
-2137 GDHLTNVNKPT
+2137 
-2148 FLLGNIDADARY
+2148 
-2160 VTVEVQHGG
+2160 
-2169 TKEVLTATKDATGNW
+2169 
-2184 SVTPTGTWA
+2184 
-2193 DGDYTLT
+2193 
-2200 VRVEDEAGNEKHS
+2200 
-2213 ASLTVT
+2213 
-2219 VDTQITID
+2219 
-2227 VIELVNDNGIPGDNM
+2227 
-2242 TNDAHPQFRVT
+2242 
-2253 VPGDVNEVSLSIDGG
+2253 
-2268 VTWVKATQ
+2268 
-2276 SATPGVWN
+2276 
-2284 YTWPGTVPDGDYT
+2284 
-2297 LNVKAT
+2297 
-2303 DNAGNTVTETLHF
+2303 
-2316 TIDTTLSTPVIV
+2316 
-2328 LDSADDSGVHG
+2328 
-2339 DNMTNHTQPTFALQ
+2339 
-2353 HIDDDAVRVTVSV
+2353 
-2366 EHGGV
+2366 
-2371 TTTFDAT
+2371 
-2378 KDAGGWTFTPTG
+2378 
-2390 AWADGDYTLS
+2390 
-2400 VSVED
+2400 
-2405 KAGNTSHSASLT
+2405 
-2417 VTVDTQIAIN
+2417 
-2427 NIELVNDSGI
+2427 
-2437 PDDNLTNNVR
+2437 
-2447 PHFQVTVP
+2447 
-2455 TDVNVVRLSIDGGK
+2455 
-2469 TWFNATQSATPGVWD
+2469 
-2484 YIWPDDVADGGYTLT
+2484 
-2499 VEATD
+2499 
-2504 EAGNKATQTLDFT
+2504 
-2517 IDTTLSVPTLSLDS
+2517 
-2531 ADDSGIAGDNITN
+2531 
-2544 VKTPGFTLNNIDT
+2544 
-2557 DVSRVIVEVMHN
+2557 
-2569 GIKQEVPLVQTGGQ
+2569 
-2583 WRFAPTSDWADGD
+2583 
-2596 YILTVKVEDRA
+2596 
-2607 GNVKQSAPL
+2607 
-2616 TVTVDTHIAIDR
+2616 
-2628 IELVND
+2628 
-2634 SGIPGDNLTNE
+2634 
-2645 ARPHF
+2645 
-2650 QVTVPADVNGVRL
+2650 
-2663 SIDGGK
+2663 
-2669 TWFDATQSATS
+2669 
-2680 GVWDYTWLTNVANG
+2680 
-2694 PHTLM
+2694 
-2699 VEASDKAGNKTTQKL
+2699 
-2714 DFTIDTILS
+2714 
-2723 EPTITL
+2723 
-2729 DSADDSAAGDNI
+2729 
-2741 TNVKMPGFTLGNID
+2741 
-2755 ADVTKVVVTVAHDGK
+2755 
-2770 NQQIELIKNGG
+2770 
-2781 VWRFTP
+2781 
-2787 GAAWTD
+2787 
-2793 GDYTLTVKVEDKAG
+2793 
-2807 NTNYSAPL
+2807 
-2815 TVTIDTQTS
+2815 
-2824 IDRIELLNDTGIVGD
+2824 
-2839 NLTNEARPQFHI
+2839 
-2851 TVPTDVNSVQLSL
+2851 
-2864 DGGINWVNATL
+2864 
-2875 TSDGVWEY
+2875 
-2883 IWPTDLVENTYTLT
+2883 
-2897 VKATDV
+2897 
-2903 AGNTA
+2903 
-2908 TETLN
+2908 
-2913 FIIDTTLST
+2913 
-2922 PTITLDSADD
+2922 
-2932 SGTAN
+2932 
-2937 DNKTNVKTPGFIIG
+2937 
-2951 GIDSDVTQVVVQVM
+2951 
-2965 RDGHSEEVELT
+2965 
-2976 QTNGQ
+2976 
-2981 WRFVPGSAW
+2981 
-2990 TDGDYTLTVT
+2990 
-3000 VKDEAGNI
+3000 
-3008 RHSAPLTVTIDTQ
+3008 
-3021 ITIDHIELVND
+3021 
-3032 SGIPDDNLTNN
+3032 
-3043 VRPHFQV
+3043 RPHFQV

-3173 TATKGA
+3173 TATKDATGNWSVTPTGTWADGDYTLTVRVEDEAGNEKHSASLTVTVDTQITIDAIELVNDNGIPGDNMTNDAHPQFRVTVPGDVNEVSLSIDGGVTWVKATQSATPGVWNYTWPGTVPDGDYTLNVKATDNAGNTVTETLHFTIDTTLSTPVIVLDSADDTGIQGDNMTNRTQPTFNLQHIDDDAVRVTVSVEHGGVTTTFDATKGVGGWTFTPPTSWGAGDYTLSVSVEDKAGNTSHSASLTVTVDTQIAINNIELVNDSGIPDDNLTNNVRPQFQVKVPTDVNEVRLSIDGGKTWFNATQSATPGVWDYTWLADVGEGKHTLTVEATDKAGNQTTQKLDFIIDTLLSEPTIVLDSTDDSGTKGDNLTNANKPTFLLGNIDADARYVTVEVQHGSTKEVLTATKGA

-3200 RVEDDA
+3200 RVEDEA

-3220 TQITIDVIE
+3220 TQITIDAIE

-3325 AMDSRDDTG
+3325 TMDSRDDTG

-3349 IGNIDADAHSVIL
+3349 IGNIDSDAQSVIL

-3402 DNAGNVRQSTPLV
+3402 DNAGNVRQSTPLI

-3467 NWVSATQGIEG
+3467 NWVSAAQGIEG

-3485 TDMGDGKHTLTVM
+3485 TDMGDGKHILTVM

-3619 QIAIDR
+3619 QIAIDH

-3689 EGQHTLTVEVTDGA
+3689 EGQHTLIVEVTDGA
-3703 GNKMTET
+3703 GNKMTGT
-3710 LNFTIDI
+3710 LDFTIDI

-3746 VFVLGSIDKD
+3746 IFVLGSIDKD

-3852 HQVDSDV
+3852 RQVDSDV

-3958 VQVRVT
+3958 IQVRVT

-3992 GTYTLRVEATDEAG
+3992 GTYTLRVEATDQAG

-4184 SALPDGQHT
+4184 SALPDGKHT

-4296 TDIAGNTKTSAELRI
+4296 TDIAGNTKTSAELQI

-4524 ESAVDNITSVTT
+4524 ESAVDNITSVTK

-4549 TVVIRINGVSYS
+4549 TVVIRINGVSYP

-4621 GNSNSDNL
+4621 GSSNSDNL

-4658 EVLKQT
+4658 EVLKHT

-4712 DPTIRLSDPSIDDQH
+4712 DPTIRLSDPSIDDQY
-4727 EATSLRPEFKGFA
+4727 EATSLRPEFKGLA

-4822 LGDFTTNNKTP
+4822 LADFTTNNKTP
-4833 TLIGSTLPNTI
+4833 TLVGNTLPNAI

-4966 NDGNYEL
+4966 NDGNYVL

-5075 DKAGNSQQKEILIEH
+5075 DKAGNSQQKDILIEH

-5296 SLDDLITNH
+5296 SLDDLITSH

-5376 DTSTFIDNPAMVA
+5376 DTSTFIDNPVMMA

-5404 TRPTFSIFG
+5404 TRPAFSIYG

-5531 VGEVWVNEKGH
+5531 VGEVWVNDKGH

-5574 YSIWVDTHIKVFTSE
+5574 YSIWVDTHIQVFTSE

-5594 SSSKTEW
+5594 SSSKTDW
-5601 WSNSDL
+5601 WSNSST
-5607 ITMRGTGEI
+5607 ITMRGMGEI

-5631 AVVAATGRW
+5631 AVVAANGQW
-5640 ELSTDKLPEGTY
+5640 ELSTDQLPEGKY
-5652 DISLVIEDSAGN
+5652 DITLSIEDNAGN
-5664 RWEDVREI
+5664 RKEEVHEI

-5708 TDSEGNTYTLTV
+5708 TDSNGNTYTLTV

-5755 DIMKEVPVIS
+5755 DIMKETPVIS

-5773 TVGDNITRDK
+5773 TVGDNITRDN

-5866 AGEDNGASDSDN
+5866 AGEGNGASDSDN
-5878 VTNHTQP
+5878 VTNHNHTQP

-5930 DGNYTL
+5930 DGTYTL

-5946 SQQSASLAVTVDSTV
+5946 SLQSASLEVTVDSTV

-5992 SATHLRTEP
+5992 SATHLRTVP

-6009 KVTAYSITLLN
+6009 KETAYSITLLN

-6047 VSIMFEGEEFTLPI
+6047 VSVMFEGEEFTLPI

-6083 KFIDKDNDF
+6083 KFIDKDDDF

-6106 DIVNAMNVRGKTEDD
+6106 DIVNAMNARGKTEDD

>member
-33 SGPDMNITTPR
+33 SGPDMNITTPH

-423 DSIITDTIA
+423 DSIITDTIP

-447 IKNDNITNSTLPTFI
+447 IKNDNVTNSTLPTFI

-538 ETTNDS
+538 ETTDDS

-596 DSVEGINNLTFTVED
+596 DSVEGVNNLTFTVED

-626 TIAPVPPTVSLEDYV
+626 TVAPVPPTVSLEDFV

-1033 DSGISDDN
+1033 DSGIADDN

-1111 NSAIFDFTIDTTV
+1111 NSAVFDFTIDTTV

-1184 SWLFIPGNTW
+1184 SWLFTPGNTW

-1204 VEDKAGNTNY
+1204 VEDKAGNTSY

-1319 DTTLSVPVIVLDSA
+1319 DTTLSVPVIVLNSA
-1333 DDTGIQG
+1333 DDTGVQG

-1345 STQPTFALQHIDDD
+1345 RTQPTFALQHIDDD

-1428 NIELVNDSGIPD
+1428 NIELVNDSGIPN

-1475 TQSATPGVWDYIWPD
+1475 TQSATPGAWDYIWPD

-1504 DEAGNKATQTL
+1504 DKAGNKTTQEL

-1630 ELVNDSGIPGD
+1630 ELVNDSGIPDD

-2004 EAGNIRHSAPLTV
+2004 EAGN
-2017 TIDTQ
+2017 Q
-2022 ITIDHI
+2022 
-2028 ELVNDSGIPDDNLT
+2028 
-2042 NNVRPHFQVTVPTD
+2042 
-2056 VNVVRLSIDGGKTW
+2056 
-2070 FNATQSATPG
+2070 
-2080 VWDYTWLADVGE
+2080 
-2092 GKHTLTVEATDKA
+2092 
-2105 GNKTTQQLDFII
+2105 TTQKLDFII
-2117 DTLLS
+2117 DTMLS
-2122 EPTIVLDNTDDSGTK
+2122 EPTIVLDSTDDSGTK
-2137 GDHLTNVNKPT
+2137 GDNLTNANKPT
-2148 FLLGNIDADARY
+2148 FILGNIDADARY
-2160 VTVEVQHGG
+2160 VTVEV
-2169 TKEVLTATKDATGNW
+2169 L
-2184 SVTPTGTWA
+2184 
-2193 DGDYTLT
+2193 
-2200 VRVEDEAGNEKHS
+2200 
-2213 ASLTVT
+2213 
-2219 VDTQITID
+2219 
-2227 VIELVNDNGIPGDNM
+2227 
-2242 TNDAHPQFRVT
+2242 
-2253 VPGDVNEVSLSIDGG
+2253 
-2268 VTWVKATQ
+2268 
-2276 SATPGVWN
+2276 
-2284 YTWPGTVPDGDYT
+2284 
-2297 LNVKAT
+2297 
-2303 DNAGNTVTETLHF
+2303 
-2316 TIDTTLSTPVIV
+2316 
-2328 LDSADDSGVHG
+2328 
-2339 DNMTNHTQPTFALQ
+2339 
-2353 HIDDDAVRVTVSV
+2353 
-2366 EHGGV
+2366 
-2371 TTTFDAT
+2371 
-2378 KDAGGWTFTPTG
+2378 
-2390 AWADGDYTLS
+2390 
-2400 VSVED
+2400 
-2405 KAGNTSHSASLT
+2405 
-2417 VTVDTQIAIN
+2417 
-2427 NIELVNDSGI
+2427 
-2437 PDDNLTNNVR
+2437 
-2447 PHFQVTVP
+2447 
-2455 TDVNVVRLSIDGGK
+2455 
-2469 TWFNATQSATPGVWD
+2469 
-2484 YIWPDDVADGGYTLT
+2484 
-2499 VEATD
+2499 
-2504 EAGNKATQTLDFT
+2504 
-2517 IDTTLSVPTLSLDS
+2517 
-2531 ADDSGIAGDNITN
+2531 
-2544 VKTPGFTLNNIDT
+2544 
-2557 DVSRVIVEVMHN
+2557 
-2569 GIKQEVPLVQTGGQ
+2569 
-2583 WRFAPTSDWADGD
+2583 
-2596 YILTVKVEDRA
+2596 
-2607 GNVKQSAPL
+2607 
-2616 TVTVDTHIAIDR
+2616 
-2628 IELVND
+2628 
-2634 SGIPGDNLTNE
+2634 
-2645 ARPHF
+2645 
-2650 QVTVPADVNGVRL
+2650 
-2663 SIDGGK
+2663 
-2669 TWFDATQSATS
+2669 
-2680 GVWDYTWLTNVANG
+2680 
-2694 PHTLM
+2694 
-2699 VEASDKAGNKTTQKL
+2699 
-2714 DFTIDTILS
+2714 
-2723 EPTITL
+2723 
-2729 DSADDSAAGDNI
+2729 
-2741 TNVKMPGFTLGNID
+2741 
-2755 ADVTKVVVTVAHDGK
+2755 
-2770 NQQIELIKNGG
+2770 
-2781 VWRFTP
+2781 
-2787 GAAWTD
+2787 
-2793 GDYTLTVKVEDKAG
+2793 
-2807 NTNYSAPL
+2807 
-2815 TVTIDTQTS
+2815 
-2824 IDRIELLNDTGIVGD
+2824 
-2839 NLTNEARPQFHI
+2839 
-2851 TVPTDVNSVQLSL
+2851 
-2864 DGGINWVNATL
+2864 
-2875 TSDGVWEY
+2875 
-2883 IWPTDLVENTYTLT
+2883 
-2897 VKATDV
+2897 
-2903 AGNTA
+2903 
-2908 TETLN
+2908 
-2913 FIIDTTLST
+2913 
-2922 PTITLDSADD
+2922 
-2932 SGTAN
+2932 
-2937 DNKTNVKTPGFIIG
+2937 
-2951 GIDSDVTQVVVQVM
+2951 
-2965 RDGHSEEVELT
+2965 
-2976 QTNGQ
+2976 
-2981 WRFVPGSAW
+2981 
-2990 TDGDYTLTVT
+2990 
-3000 VKDEAGNI
+3000 
-3008 RHSAPLTVTIDTQ
+3008 
-3021 ITIDHIELVND
+3021 
-3032 SGIPDDNLTNN
+3032 
-3043 VRPHFQV
+3043 
-3050 TVPTDVN
+3050 
-3057 VVRLSIDGGKTW
+3057 
-3069 FNATQSATPGVWD
+3069 
-3082 YTWLADVGEG
+3082 
-3092 KHTLTVEATDKAGNK
+3092 
-3107 TTQQLDFIIDTLL
+3107 
-3120 SEPTIVLD
+3120 
-3128 NTDDSGTKGD
+3128 
-3138 NLTNVNKP
+3138 
-3146 TFLLGNIDAD
+3146 
-3156 ARYVT
+3156 
-3161 VEVQHGGTKEVL
+3161 HGGTKEVL

-4549 TVVIRINGVSYS
+4549 TVVIRINGVSYP

-5531 VGEVWVNEKGH
+5531 VGEVWVNDKGH

-5574 YSIWVDTHIKVFTSE
+5574 YSIWVDTHIQVFTSE

-5594 SSSKTEW
+5594 SSSKTDW
-5601 WSNSDL
+5601 WSNSST
-5607 ITMRGTGEI
+5607 ITMRGMGEI

-5631 AVVAATGRW
+5631 AVVAANGQW
-5640 ELSTDKLPEGTY
+5640 ELSTDQLPEGKY
-5652 DISLVIEDSAGN
+5652 DITLSIEDNAGN
-5664 RWEDVREI
+5664 RKEEVHEI

-5708 TDSEGNTYTLTV
+5708 TDSNGNTYTLTV

-5824 PLADG
+5824 PLTDG

-5930 DGNYTL
+5930 DGTYTL

-5992 SATHLRTEP
+5992 SATHLRTVP

-6047 VSIMFEGEEFTLPI
+6047 VSVMFEGEEFTLPI

-6083 KFIDKDNDF
+6083 KFIDKDDDF

-6106 DIVNAMNVRGKTEDD
+6106 DIVNAMNARGKTEDD

>member
-243 LALAAES
+243 LALATES

-626 TIAPVPPTVSLEDYV
+626 TVAPVPPTVSLEDFV

-1033 DSGISDDN
+1033 DSGVSDDN

-1059 ISVQVWDAMSDTQI
+1059 ISVQVWDAASDTQI

-1111 NSAIFDFTIDTTV
+1111 NSAVFDFTIDTTV

-1204 VEDKAGNTNY
+1204 VEDKAGNTSY

-1382 GGWTFT
+1382 GGWSFT
-1388 PPTSWADGDYTLS
+1388 PTGAWADGDYTLS

-1428 NIELVNDSGIPD
+1428 NIELVNDSGIPN

-1475 TQSATPGVWDYIWPD
+1475 TQSATPGAWDYIWPD

-1504 DEAGNKATQTL
+1504 DKAGNKTTQEL

-1560 SRVIVEVMHNGIK
+1560 SRVIVEVMQNGIK

-2122 EPTIVLDNTDDSGTK
+2122 EPTIVLDSTDDSGTK
-2137 GDHLTNVNKPT
+2137 GDNLTNVNKPT

-2316 TIDTTLSTPVIV
+2316 TIDTTLSVPVIV
-2328 LDSADDSGVHG
+2328 LNSADDTGVQG
-2339 DNMTNHTQPTFALQ
+2339 DNMTNSTQPTFALQ

-2378 KDAGGWTFTPTG
+2378 KGTGGWSFTPTG

-2447 PHFQVTVP
+2447 PHFQVKVP
-2455 TDVNVVRLSIDGGK
+2455 MDVN
-2469 TWFNATQSATPGVWD
+2469 
-2484 YIWPDDVADGGYTLT
+2484 
-2499 VEATD
+2499 E
-2504 EAGNKATQTLDFT
+2504 
-2517 IDTTLSVPTLSLDS
+2517 
-2531 ADDSGIAGDNITN
+2531 
-2544 VKTPGFTLNNIDT
+2544 
-2557 DVSRVIVEVMHN
+2557 
-2569 GIKQEVPLVQTGGQ
+2569 
-2583 WRFAPTSDWADGD
+2583 
-2596 YILTVKVEDRA
+2596 
-2607 GNVKQSAPL
+2607 
-2616 TVTVDTHIAIDR
+2616 
-2628 IELVND
+2628 
-2634 SGIPGDNLTNE
+2634 
-2645 ARPHF
+2645 
-2650 QVTVPADVNGVRL
+2650 
-2663 SIDGGK
+2663 
-2669 TWFDATQSATS
+2669 
-2680 GVWDYTWLTNVANG
+2680 
-2694 PHTLM
+2694 
-2699 VEASDKAGNKTTQKL
+2699 
-2714 DFTIDTILS
+2714 
-2723 EPTITL
+2723 
-2729 DSADDSAAGDNI
+2729 
-2741 TNVKMPGFTLGNID
+2741 
-2755 ADVTKVVVTVAHDGK
+2755 
-2770 NQQIELIKNGG
+2770 
-2781 VWRFTP
+2781 
-2787 GAAWTD
+2787 
-2793 GDYTLTVKVEDKAG
+2793 
-2807 NTNYSAPL
+2807 
-2815 TVTIDTQTS
+2815 
-2824 IDRIELLNDTGIVGD
+2824 
-2839 NLTNEARPQFHI
+2839 
-2851 TVPTDVNSVQLSL
+2851 
-2864 DGGINWVNATL
+2864 
-2875 TSDGVWEY
+2875 
-2883 IWPTDLVENTYTLT
+2883 
-2897 VKATDV
+2897 
-2903 AGNTA
+2903 
-2908 TETLN
+2908 
-2913 FIIDTTLST
+2913 
-2922 PTITLDSADD
+2922 
-2932 SGTAN
+2932 
-2937 DNKTNVKTPGFIIG
+2937 
-2951 GIDSDVTQVVVQVM
+2951 
-2965 RDGHSEEVELT
+2965 
-2976 QTNGQ
+2976 
-2981 WRFVPGSAW
+2981 
-2990 TDGDYTLTVT
+2990 
-3000 VKDEAGNI
+3000 
-3008 RHSAPLTVTIDTQ
+3008 
-3021 ITIDHIELVND
+3021 
-3032 SGIPDDNLTNN
+3032 
-3043 VRPHFQV
+3043 
-3050 TVPTDVN
+3050 
-3057 VVRLSIDGGKTW
+3057 VRLSIDGGKTW

-3092 KHTLTVEATDKAGNK
+3092 KHTLTVEATDKAGNQ
-3107 TTQQLDFIIDTLL
+3107 TTQKLDFIIDTLL

-3128 NTDDSGTKGD
+3128 STDDSGTKGD
-3138 NLTNVNKP
+3138 NLTNANKP
-3146 TFLLGNIDAD
+3146 TFILGNIDAD

-3161 VEVQHGGTKEVL
+3161 VEVQYGGTKEVL

-3325 AMDSRDDTG
+3325 TMDSRDDTG

-3349 IGNIDADAHSVIL
+3349 IGNIDSDAQSVIL

-3402 DNAGNVRQSTPLV
+3402 DNAGNVRQSTPLI

-3467 NWVSATQGIEG
+3467 NWVSAAQGIEG

-3619 QIAIDR
+3619 QIAIDH

-3717 TLLTPTIELAPDQD
+3717 TLMTPTIELAPDQD

-3852 HQVDSDV
+3852 RQVDSDV

-4524 ESAVDNITSVTT
+4524 ESAVDNITSVTK

-4549 TVVIRINGVSYS
+4549 TVVIRINGVSYP

-4833 TLIGSTLPNTI
+4833 TLVGNTLPNAI

-4966 NDGNYEL
+4966 NDGNYVL

-5296 SLDDLITNH
+5296 SLDDLITSH

-5376 DTSTFIDNPAMVA
+5376 DTSTFIDNPVMMA

-5404 TRPTFSIFG
+5404 TRPAFSIYG

-5476 FNTTP
+5476 LNTTP

-5531 VGEVWVNEKGH
+5531 VGEVWVNDKGH

-5574 YSIWVDTHIKVFTSE
+5574 YSIWVDTHIQVFTSE

-5594 SSSKTEW
+5594 SSSKTDW
-5601 WSNSDL
+5601 WSNSST
-5607 ITMRGTGEI
+5607 ITMRGMGEI

-5631 AVVAATGRW
+5631 AVVAANGQW
-5640 ELSTDKLPEGTY
+5640 ELSTDQLPEGKY
-5652 DISLVIEDSAGN
+5652 DITLSIEDNAGN
-5664 RWEDVREI
+5664 RKEEVHEI

-5708 TDSEGNTYTLTV
+5708 TDSNGNTYTLTV

-5749 SDDVPL
+5749 SDDVSL

-5866 AGEDNGASDSDN
+5866 AGEDNGVSDSDN

-5904 HNGVTDIYQAT
+5904 HNGVTDTYQAT

-5930 DGNYTL
+5930 DGTYTL

-5992 SATHLRTEP
+5992 SATHLRTVP

-6009 KVTAYSITLLN
+6009 KETAYSITLLN

-6106 DIVNAMNVRGKTEDD
+6106 DIVNAMNARGKTEDD

>member
-1 MGNKSIQKFF
+1 
-11 ADQNSVIDLS
+11 
-21 SLGNAKGAKVSL
+21 GAKVSL

-2122 EPTIVLDNTDDSGTK
+2122 EPTIVLDSTDDSGTK

-2427 NIELVNDSGI
+2427 N
-2437 PDDNLTNNVR
+2437 
-2447 PHFQVTVP
+2447 
-2455 TDVNVVRLSIDGGK
+2455 
-2469 TWFNATQSATPGVWD
+2469 
-2484 YIWPDDVADGGYTLT
+2484 
-2499 VEATD
+2499 
-2504 EAGNKATQTLDFT
+2504 
-2517 IDTTLSVPTLSLDS
+2517 
-2531 ADDSGIAGDNITN
+2531 
-2544 VKTPGFTLNNIDT
+2544 
-2557 DVSRVIVEVMHN
+2557 
-2569 GIKQEVPLVQTGGQ
+2569 
-2583 WRFAPTSDWADGD
+2583 
-2596 YILTVKVEDRA
+2596 
-2607 GNVKQSAPL
+2607 
-2616 TVTVDTHIAIDR
+2616 
-2628 IELVND
+2628 
-2634 SGIPGDNLTNE
+2634 
-2645 ARPHF
+2645 
-2650 QVTVPADVNGVRL
+2650 
-2663 SIDGGK
+2663 
-2669 TWFDATQSATS
+2669 
-2680 GVWDYTWLTNVANG
+2680 
-2694 PHTLM
+2694 
-2699 VEASDKAGNKTTQKL
+2699 
-2714 DFTIDTILS
+2714 
-2723 EPTITL
+2723 
-2729 DSADDSAAGDNI
+2729 
-2741 TNVKMPGFTLGNID
+2741 
-2755 ADVTKVVVTVAHDGK
+2755 
-2770 NQQIELIKNGG
+2770 
-2781 VWRFTP
+2781 
-2787 GAAWTD
+2787 
-2793 GDYTLTVKVEDKAG
+2793 
-2807 NTNYSAPL
+2807 
-2815 TVTIDTQTS
+2815 
-2824 IDRIELLNDTGIVGD
+2824 
-2839 NLTNEARPQFHI
+2839 
-2851 TVPTDVNSVQLSL
+2851 
-2864 DGGINWVNATL
+2864 
-2875 TSDGVWEY
+2875 
-2883 IWPTDLVENTYTLT
+2883 
-2897 VKATDV
+2897 
-2903 AGNTA
+2903 
-2908 TETLN
+2908 
-2913 FIIDTTLST
+2913 
-2922 PTITLDSADD
+2922 
-2932 SGTAN
+2932 
-2937 DNKTNVKTPGFIIG
+2937 
-2951 GIDSDVTQVVVQVM
+2951 
-2965 RDGHSEEVELT
+2965 
-2976 QTNGQ
+2976 
-2981 WRFVPGSAW
+2981 
-2990 TDGDYTLTVT
+2990 
-3000 VKDEAGNI
+3000 
-3008 RHSAPLTVTIDTQ
+3008 
-3021 ITIDHIELVND
+3021 IELVND

-4549 TVVIRINGVSYS
+4549 TVVIRINGVSYP

-6106 DIVNAMNVRGKTEDD
+6106 DIVNAMNVRGRTEDD

>member
-423 DSIITDTIA
+423 DSIITDTIP

-1033 DSGISDDN
+1033 DSGIADDN

-1111 NSAIFDFTIDTTV
+1111 NSAVFDFTIDTTV

-1333 DDTGIQG
+1333 DDTGVQG

-1345 STQPTFALQHIDDD
+1345 RTQPTFALQHIDDD

-1428 NIELVNDSGIPD
+1428 NIELVNDSGIPN

-1475 TQSATPGVWDYIWPD
+1475 TQSATTGVWDYIWPD

-2122 EPTIVLDNTDDSGTK
+2122 EPTIVLDSTDDSGTK
-2137 GDHLTNVNKPT
+2137 GDNLTNVNKPT

-2316 TIDTTLSTPVIV
+2316 TIDTTLSVPVIV
-2328 LDSADDSGVHG
+2328 LNSADDTGVQG
-2339 DNMTNHTQPTFALQ
+2339 DNMTNSTQPTFALQ

-2378 KDAGGWTFTPTG
+2378 KGVGGWSFTPTG

-2447 PHFQVTVP
+2447 PHFQVKVP
-2455 TDVNVVRLSIDGGK
+2455 TDVN
-2469 TWFNATQSATPGVWD
+2469 
-2484 YIWPDDVADGGYTLT
+2484 
-2499 VEATD
+2499 E
-2504 EAGNKATQTLDFT
+2504 
-2517 IDTTLSVPTLSLDS
+2517 
-2531 ADDSGIAGDNITN
+2531 
-2544 VKTPGFTLNNIDT
+2544 
-2557 DVSRVIVEVMHN
+2557 
-2569 GIKQEVPLVQTGGQ
+2569 
-2583 WRFAPTSDWADGD
+2583 
-2596 YILTVKVEDRA
+2596 
-2607 GNVKQSAPL
+2607 
-2616 TVTVDTHIAIDR
+2616 
-2628 IELVND
+2628 
-2634 SGIPGDNLTNE
+2634 
-2645 ARPHF
+2645 
-2650 QVTVPADVNGVRL
+2650 
-2663 SIDGGK
+2663 
-2669 TWFDATQSATS
+2669 
-2680 GVWDYTWLTNVANG
+2680 
-2694 PHTLM
+2694 
-2699 VEASDKAGNKTTQKL
+2699 
-2714 DFTIDTILS
+2714 
-2723 EPTITL
+2723 
-2729 DSADDSAAGDNI
+2729 
-2741 TNVKMPGFTLGNID
+2741 
-2755 ADVTKVVVTVAHDGK
+2755 
-2770 NQQIELIKNGG
+2770 
-2781 VWRFTP
+2781 
-2787 GAAWTD
+2787 
-2793 GDYTLTVKVEDKAG
+2793 
-2807 NTNYSAPL
+2807 
-2815 TVTIDTQTS
+2815 
-2824 IDRIELLNDTGIVGD
+2824 
-2839 NLTNEARPQFHI
+2839 
-2851 TVPTDVNSVQLSL
+2851 
-2864 DGGINWVNATL
+2864 
-2875 TSDGVWEY
+2875 
-2883 IWPTDLVENTYTLT
+2883 
-2897 VKATDV
+2897 
-2903 AGNTA
+2903 
-2908 TETLN
+2908 
-2913 FIIDTTLST
+2913 
-2922 PTITLDSADD
+2922 
-2932 SGTAN
+2932 
-2937 DNKTNVKTPGFIIG
+2937 
-2951 GIDSDVTQVVVQVM
+2951 
-2965 RDGHSEEVELT
+2965 
-2976 QTNGQ
+2976 
-2981 WRFVPGSAW
+2981 
-2990 TDGDYTLTVT
+2990 
-3000 VKDEAGNI
+3000 
-3008 RHSAPLTVTIDTQ
+3008 
-3021 ITIDHIELVND
+3021 
-3032 SGIPDDNLTNN
+3032 
-3043 VRPHFQV
+3043 
-3050 TVPTDVN
+3050 
-3057 VVRLSIDGGKTW
+3057 VRLSIDGGKTW

-3092 KHTLTVEATDKAGNK
+3092 KHTLTVEATDKAGNQ
-3107 TTQQLDFIIDTLL
+3107 TTQKLDFIIDTLL

-3128 NTDDSGTKGD
+3128 STDDSGTKGD
-3138 NLTNVNKP
+3138 NLTNANKP
-3146 TFLLGNIDAD
+3146 TFILGNIDAD

-3274 QGTAGIWD
+3274 QGTAGTWD

-3349 IGNIDADAHSVIL
+3349 IGNIDSDAQSVIL

-3402 DNAGNVRQSTPLV
+3402 DNAGNVRQSTPLI

-3619 QIAIDR
+3619 QIAIDH

-3717 TLLTPTIELAPDQD
+3717 TLMTPTIELAPDQD

-3784 RPDSALADGSYTF
+3784 RPDSALVDGSYTF

-4006 NIANKDLVFNIDTNI
+4006 NIANKDL
-4021 QVPTIALDAGQ
+4021 
-4032 DTGANTADNITNIS
+4032 
-4046 RPTFTIGNVDP
+4046 
-4057 DVIKVVVTIDG
+4057 
-4068 HDYNATKVGA
+4068 
-4078 GWQFTPGN
+4078 
-4086 AIPDG
+4086 
-4091 SYNITVTVE
+4091 
-4100 DKAGNTA
+4100 
-4107 TSKPLPVVIDTTAE
+4107 
-4121 IESVTLVTDSGDSD
+4121 
-4135 VDNIT
+4135 
-4140 KVDKPQFS
+4140 
-4148 IVTADDITH
+4148 
-4157 VRVKIDNAANWIELT
+4157 
-4172 KGGDGRWIFNVG
+4172 
-4184 SALPDGQHT
+4184 
-4193 LLVDVTDIA
+4193 
-4202 GNVAQETLQ
+4202 
-4211 FTIDTTLR
+4211 
-4219 EPTIVLDPTHDT
+4219 
-4231 GDDTN
+4231 
-4236 DNLTRINKPVFIIG
+4236 
-4250 NVDNDVSHIVVHID
+4250 
-4264 GRDYTIENTGG
+4264 
-4275 NLTFTP
+4275 
-4281 DQPLSDGQ
+4281 
-4289 HTISVTV
+4289 
-4296 TDIAGNTKTSAELRI
+4296 
-4311 EIDTQVQI
+4311 
-4319 DSVTLTTDSGVNDHD
+4319 
-4334 NVTNAT
+4334 
-4340 RPSFEIATPDDVTS
+4340 
-4354 VLVSFDGV
+4354 
-4362 NWTPISKNA
+4362 
-4371 AGQWEFT
+4371 
-4378 AGSALPDGHYT
+4378 
-4389 LHVQAT
+4389 
-4395 DRAGNTANSTLG
+4395 
-4407 FTVDTQIDGLSVVM
+4407 
-4421 LDDAGKDS
+4421 
-4429 TDGITN
+4429 
-4435 ITSPRFEISAREPL
+4435 
-4449 QSVTVILNGKSSTL
+4449 
-4463 TQGAGNKW
+4463 
-4471 LFTPDTPLVDG
+4471 
-4482 TYKIEIVAE
+4482 
-4491 DIAGNKISKEVSFTI
+4491 
-4506 DTIVSD
+4506 
-4512 PSIDLLDADDTG
+4512 
-4524 ESAVDNITSVTT
+4524 
-4536 PRFVIGNV
+4536 
-4544 PADID
+4544 
-4549 TVVIRINGVSYS
+4549 
-4561 VTANGNNLWE
+4561 
-4571 FQVPVALNDGVYEA
+4571 
-4585 VVVFRDIAGNTS
+4585 
-4597 ETKLPFTIDT
+4597 
-4607 TTSVSVRM
+4607 
-4615 EPASDT
+4615 
-4621 GNSNSDNL
+4621 
-4629 TNKQNPKFEGT
+4629 
-4640 AEPNAKL
+4640 
-4647 VITIVDDKSGR
+4647 
-4658 EVLKQT
+4658 
-4664 ITVGADG
+4664 
-4671 NWSVTPNIL
+4671 
-4680 PDGMYTINVVAT
+4680 
-4692 DVAGNTAQ
+4692 
-4700 TQERFTIDTVTI
+4700 
-4712 DPTIRLSDPSIDDQH
+4712 
-4727 EATSLRPEFKGFA
+4727 
-4740 EAFSTIMIQWD
+4740 
-4751 GKVVGSANANA
+4751 
-4762 NGEWSWTPPSVLAPG
+4762 
-4777 SYVVSIVAK
+4777 
-4786 DKAGNESSQVDFPVV
+4786 
-4801 IPVIDVT
+4801 
-4808 PPTIKLSEESDSGA
+4808 
-4822 LGDFTTNNKTP
+4822 
-4833 TLIGSTLPNTI
+4833 
-4844 VSIYVDGVKVGEAT
+4844 
-4858 ADTAGR
+4858 
-4864 YTFQLSEM
+4864 
-4872 KDGHY
+4872 
-4877 VVQVGIVNPRDNS
+4877 
-4890 ELRSTA
+4890 
-4896 VDVTIDTEVAELVWN
+4896 
-4911 ISGMHEGGYINTVTP
+4911 
-4926 EIGGTSEPNSKITIF
+4926 
-4941 VNGVEKAIAYTTGA
+4941 
-4955 GHWGVVLPALG
+4955 
-4966 NDGNYEL
+4966 
-4973 TFKVEDVAGNIREF
+4973 
-4987 GPQNVILDTVISPLT
+4987 
-5002 VVLREADDSGKV
+5002 
-5014 GDWITN
+5014 
-5020 KSHVTIDGTAEAGST
+5020 
-5035 LTIRNP
+5035 
-5041 QGVVIA
+5041 
-5047 TLVVG
+5047 
-5052 NDGRWSAELDL
+5052 
-5063 REGSNAFVVVSE
+5063 
-5075 DKAGNSQQKEILIEH
+5075 
-5090 DTQIE
+5090 
-5095 ISDISLSRDTNSGDK
+5095 
-5110 YDLITNNKSPV
+5110 
-5121 LVAMTDPGATVQVY
+5121 
-5135 INGVL
+5135 
-5140 QGTVEASSS
+5140 
-5149 GNISYTM
+5149 
-5156 PANSADGEYQVQF
+5156 
-5169 VATDTAGN
+5169 
-5177 RVESA
+5177 
-5182 ITTVTIDSQI
+5182 
-5192 AVFDID
+5192 
-5198 EDSLPALSNN
+5198 
-5208 RALSVSGVGEAG
+5208 
-5220 SQVSI
+5220 
-5225 FVDGKLV
+5225 
-5232 NVVMVEADGTWRAP
+5232 
-5246 ILLQDDGTFNIHF
+5246 
-5259 SITDVAGNTEV
+5259 
-5270 SKDYSVDVDSST
+5270 
-5282 DFPTLNLEDASNSG
+5282 
-5296 SLDDLITNH
+5296 
-5305 NKPVLV
+5305 
-5311 GTAEAGATIH
+5311 
-5321 IYVDE
+5321 
-5326 KIVANVLV
+5326 
-5334 LEDGTWSYQ
+5334 
-5343 FDNALK
+5343 
-5349 DGEYSIRV
+5349 
-5357 VAEDP
+5357 
-5362 AGNTAESPRLLVTI
+5362 
-5376 DTSTFIDNPAMVA
+5376 
-5389 GSDNGIFSNDSITSQ
+5389 
-5404 TRPTFSIFG
+5404 
-5413 EMNQSVQIFIDG
+5413 
-5425 VLVDTITVTDRNQVY
+5425 
-5440 RPESPLGDGSHSIY
+5440 
-5454 YVITDKAGNTAT
+5454 
-5466 SKTLNFTIDT
+5466 
-5476 FNTTP
+5476 
-5481 VAIDSIGGQ
+5481 
-5490 TLAEMTGSDG
+5490 
-5500 KIYITD
+5500 
-5506 TTRNLLFSGSAEPN
+5506 
-5520 SKIEII
+5520 
-5526 INGLN
+5526 
-5531 VGEVWVNEKGH
+5531 
-5542 WQMPVNPL
+5542 
-5550 YFTEGQLDITVK
+5550 
-5562 STDRAGNVNQEK
+5562 
-5574 YSIWVDTHIKVFTSE
+5574 
-5589 LDDNK
+5589 
-5594 SSSKTEW
+5594 
-5601 WSNSDL
+5601 
-5607 ITMRGTGEI
+5607 
-5616 GATVSLIVAGVTLAT
+5616 
-5631 AVVAATGRW
+5631 
-5640 ELSTDKLPEGTY
+5640 
-5652 DISLVIEDSAGN
+5652 
-5664 RWEDVREI
+5664 
-5672 FIDRTPPNAPVVTYS
+5672 
-5687 DIVNDLIIMQ
+5687 
-5697 GTAEA
+5697 
-5702 KSQLII
+5702 
-5708 TDSEGNTYTLTV
+5708 
-5720 PDNGKWSMAIPYPSE
+5720 
-5735 GKFTITS
+5735 
-5742 VDAIGNR
+5742 
-5749 SDDVPL
+5749 
-5755 DIMKEVPVIS
+5755 
-5765 LSPDSDSG
+5765 
-5773 TVGDNITRDK
+5773 
-5783 QPTFIIGN
+5783 
-5791 LESDVV
+5791 
-5797 VVQVDING
+5797 
-5805 TVYNAEKNADGV
+5805 
-5817 WFFTPGT
+5817 
-5824 PLADG
+5824 
-5829 SYTISV
+5829 
-5835 IASDAA
+5835 
-5841 GNQKNSLPITVT
+5841 
-5853 IDSTLTVPEIALA
+5853 
-5866 AGEDNGASDSDN
+5866 
-5878 VTNHTQP
+5878 
-5885 KFTLQ
+5885 
-5890 HIDADVTGVTVNVT
+5890 
-5904 HNGVTDIYQAT
+5904 
-5915 QGADGW
+5915 
-5921 TFTPPAAWN
+5921 
-5930 DGNYTL
+5930 
-5936 SVTVVDRAGN
+5936 
-5946 SQQSASLAVTVDSTV
+5946 
-5961 TVTADSQHDDAS
+5961 
-5973 DDATATAVTP
+5973 
-5983 PESETVNAE
+5983 
-5992 SATHLRTEP
+5992 
-6001 SAAEESVV
+6001 
-6009 KVTAYSITLLN
+6009 
-6020 ADSGD
+6020 
-6025 EIDRSISQTPSFEIS
+6025 
-6040 VPENIVN
+6040 
-6047 VSIMFEGEEFTLPI
+6047 
-6061 TNQKAIFE
+6061 
-6069 VPLSLEDGEYTMDV
+6069 
-6083 KFIDKDNDF
+6083 
-6092 LIKEK
+6092 
-6097 TFSVDHSSA
+6097 
-6106 DIVNAMNVRGKTEDD
+6106 
-6121 INDSPSTSSVGHNNN
+6121 
-6136 GAIDVFAVNEVTLPV
+6136 
-6151 DNQEEHA
+6151 

>member
-33 SGPDMNITTPR
+33 SGPDMNITTPH

-116 ELKKQLDDAENAKK
+116 ELKKQLDEAENAKK

-447 IKNDNITNSTLPTFI
+447 IKNDSITNSTLPTFI

-538 ETTNDS
+538 ETTDDS

-596 DSVEGINNLTFTVED
+596 DSVEGVNNLTFTVED

-626 TIAPVPPTVSLEDYV
+626 TVAPVPPTVSLEDFV

-1059 ISVQVWDAMSDTQI
+1059 ISVQVWDAASDTQI

-1111 NSAIFDFTIDTTV
+1111 NSAVFDFTIDTTV

-1184 SWLFIPGNTW
+1184 SWLFTPGNTW

-1319 DTTLSVPVIVLDSA
+1319 DTTLSVPVIVLNSA
-1333 DDTGIQG
+1333 DDTGVQG

-1368 HGGVTTTFDATKGT
+1368 HGGVTTTFDATKGV
-1382 GGWTFT
+1382 GGWSFT
-1388 PPTSWADGDYTLS
+1388 PTGAWADGDYTLS

-1475 TQSATPGVWDYIWPD
+1475 TQNATPGVWDYIWPD

-1504 DEAGNKATQTL
+1504 DEAGNKTTQTL

-1560 SRVIVEVMHNGIK
+1560 SRVTVEVMHNGIK

-1630 ELVNDSGIPGD
+1630 ELVNDSGIPDD

-1674 ATQSATSGV
+1674 ATQSATPGV

-1717 TIDTIL
+1717 IIDTML

-2022 ITIDHI
+2022 IAIDHI

-2137 GDHLTNVNKPT
+2137 GDNLTNVNKPT

-2328 LDSADDSGVHG
+2328 LDSADDTGIQG
-2339 DNMTNHTQPTFALQ
+2339 DNMTNRTQPTFNLQ

-2378 KDAGGWTFTPTG
+2378 KGVGGWSFTPTG

-2484 YIWPDDVADGGYTLT
+2484 Y
-2499 VEATD
+2499 
-2504 EAGNKATQTLDFT
+2504 
-2517 IDTTLSVPTLSLDS
+2517 
-2531 ADDSGIAGDNITN
+2531 
-2544 VKTPGFTLNNIDT
+2544 
-2557 DVSRVIVEVMHN
+2557 
-2569 GIKQEVPLVQTGGQ
+2569 
-2583 WRFAPTSDWADGD
+2583 
-2596 YILTVKVEDRA
+2596 
-2607 GNVKQSAPL
+2607 
-2616 TVTVDTHIAIDR
+2616 
-2628 IELVND
+2628 
-2634 SGIPGDNLTNE
+2634 
-2645 ARPHF
+2645 
-2650 QVTVPADVNGVRL
+2650 
-2663 SIDGGK
+2663 
-2669 TWFDATQSATS
+2669 
-2680 GVWDYTWLTNVANG
+2680 
-2694 PHTLM
+2694 
-2699 VEASDKAGNKTTQKL
+2699 
-2714 DFTIDTILS
+2714 
-2723 EPTITL
+2723 
-2729 DSADDSAAGDNI
+2729 
-2741 TNVKMPGFTLGNID
+2741 
-2755 ADVTKVVVTVAHDGK
+2755 
-2770 NQQIELIKNGG
+2770 
-2781 VWRFTP
+2781 
-2787 GAAWTD
+2787 
-2793 GDYTLTVKVEDKAG
+2793 
-2807 NTNYSAPL
+2807 
-2815 TVTIDTQTS
+2815 
-2824 IDRIELLNDTGIVGD
+2824 
-2839 NLTNEARPQFHI
+2839 
-2851 TVPTDVNSVQLSL
+2851 
-2864 DGGINWVNATL
+2864 
-2875 TSDGVWEY
+2875 
-2883 IWPTDLVENTYTLT
+2883 
-2897 VKATDV
+2897 
-2903 AGNTA
+2903 
-2908 TETLN
+2908 
-2913 FIIDTTLST
+2913 
-2922 PTITLDSADD
+2922 
-2932 SGTAN
+2932 
-2937 DNKTNVKTPGFIIG
+2937 
-2951 GIDSDVTQVVVQVM
+2951 
-2965 RDGHSEEVELT
+2965 
-2976 QTNGQ
+2976 
-2981 WRFVPGSAW
+2981 
-2990 TDGDYTLTVT
+2990 
-3000 VKDEAGNI
+3000 
-3008 RHSAPLTVTIDTQ
+3008 
-3021 ITIDHIELVND
+3021 
-3032 SGIPDDNLTNN
+3032 
-3043 VRPHFQV
+3043 
-3050 TVPTDVN
+3050 
-3057 VVRLSIDGGKTW
+3057 
-3069 FNATQSATPGVWD
+3069 
-3082 YTWLADVGEG
+3082 TWLADVGEG
-3092 KHTLTVEATDKAGNK
+3092 KHTLTVEATDKAGNQ
-3107 TTQQLDFIIDTLL
+3107 TTQKLDFIIDTML

-3128 NTDDSGTKGD
+3128 STDDSGTKGD
-3138 NLTNVNKP
+3138 NLTNANKP
-3146 TFLLGNIDAD
+3146 TFILGNIDAD

-3200 RVEDDA
+3200 RVEDEA

-3325 AMDSRDDTG
+3325 TMDSRDDTG

-3349 IGNIDADAHSVIL
+3349 IGNIDSDAQSVIL

-3402 DNAGNVRQSTPLV
+3402 DNAGNVRQSTPLI

-3467 NWVSATQGIEG
+3467 NWVSAAQGIEG

-3619 QIAIDR
+3619 QIAIDH

-3633 VPGDNVTKHVRPQFQ
+3633 VPGDNITKHVRPQFQ

-3689 EGQHTLTVEVTDGA
+3689 EGQHTLIVEVTDGA
-3703 GNKMTET
+3703 GNKMTGT
-3710 LNFTIDI
+3710 LDFTIDI

-3852 HQVDSDV
+3852 RQVDSDV

-3915 FEVRIDTTTTINNIV
+3915 LEVRIDTTTTINNIV

-3958 VQVRVT
+3958 IQVRVT

-4184 SALPDGQHT
+4184 SALPDGKHT

-4296 TDIAGNTKTSAELRI
+4296 TDIAGNTKTSAELQI

-4524 ESAVDNITSVTT
+4524 ESAVDNITSVTK

-4549 TVVIRINGVSYS
+4549 TVVIRINGVSYP

-4621 GNSNSDNL
+4621 GSSNSDNL

-4658 EVLKQT
+4658 EVLKHT

-4712 DPTIRLSDPSIDDQH
+4712 DPTIRLSDPSIDDQY
-4727 EATSLRPEFKGFA
+4727 EATSLRPEFKGLA

-4833 TLIGSTLPNTI
+4833 TLVGNTLPNAI

-4966 NDGNYEL
+4966 NDGNYVL

-5075 DKAGNSQQKEILIEH
+5075 DKAGNSQQKDILIEH

-5296 SLDDLITNH
+5296 SLDDLITSH

-5376 DTSTFIDNPAMVA
+5376 DTSTFIDNPVMMA

-5404 TRPTFSIFG
+5404 TRPAFSIYG

-5531 VGEVWVNEKGH
+5531 VGEVWVNDKGH

-5574 YSIWVDTHIKVFTSE
+5574 YSIWVDTHIQVFTSE

-5594 SSSKTEW
+5594 SSSKTDW
-5601 WSNSDL
+5601 WSNSST
-5607 ITMRGTGEI
+5607 ITMRGMGEI

-5631 AVVAATGRW
+5631 AVVAANGQW
-5640 ELSTDKLPEGTY
+5640 ELSTDQLPEGKY
-5652 DISLVIEDSAGN
+5652 DITLSIEDNAGN
-5664 RWEDVREI
+5664 RKEEVHEI

-5708 TDSEGNTYTLTV
+5708 TDSNGNTYTLTV

-5755 DIMKEVPVIS
+5755 DIMKETPVIS

-5773 TVGDNITRDK
+5773 TVGDNITRDN

-5866 AGEDNGASDSDN
+5866 AGEGNGASDSDN
-5878 VTNHTQP
+5878 VTNHNHTQP

-5930 DGNYTL
+5930 DGTYTL

-5946 SQQSASLAVTVDSTV
+5946 SLQSASLEVTVDSTV

-5973 DDATATAVTP
+5973 DDATPTAVTP

-5992 SATHLRTEP
+5992 SATHLRTVP

-6009 KVTAYSITLLN
+6009 KETAYSITLLN

-6047 VSIMFEGEEFTLPI
+6047 VSVMFEGEEFTLPI

-6083 KFIDKDNDF
+6083 KFLDKDDDF

-6106 DIVNAMNVRGKTEDD
+6106 DIVNAMNARGKTEDD

-6136 GAIDVFAVNEVTLPV
+6136 GAIEVFAVNEVTLPV

>member
-2122 EPTIVLDNTDDSGTK
+2122 EPTIVLDSTDDSGTK

-2427 NIELVNDSGI
+2427 N
-2437 PDDNLTNNVR
+2437 
-2447 PHFQVTVP
+2447 
-2455 TDVNVVRLSIDGGK
+2455 
-2469 TWFNATQSATPGVWD
+2469 
-2484 YIWPDDVADGGYTLT
+2484 
-2499 VEATD
+2499 
-2504 EAGNKATQTLDFT
+2504 
-2517 IDTTLSVPTLSLDS
+2517 
-2531 ADDSGIAGDNITN
+2531 
-2544 VKTPGFTLNNIDT
+2544 
-2557 DVSRVIVEVMHN
+2557 
-2569 GIKQEVPLVQTGGQ
+2569 
-2583 WRFAPTSDWADGD
+2583 
-2596 YILTVKVEDRA
+2596 
-2607 GNVKQSAPL
+2607 
-2616 TVTVDTHIAIDR
+2616 
-2628 IELVND
+2628 
-2634 SGIPGDNLTNE
+2634 
-2645 ARPHF
+2645 
-2650 QVTVPADVNGVRL
+2650 
-2663 SIDGGK
+2663 
-2669 TWFDATQSATS
+2669 
-2680 GVWDYTWLTNVANG
+2680 
-2694 PHTLM
+2694 
-2699 VEASDKAGNKTTQKL
+2699 
-2714 DFTIDTILS
+2714 
-2723 EPTITL
+2723 
-2729 DSADDSAAGDNI
+2729 
-2741 TNVKMPGFTLGNID
+2741 
-2755 ADVTKVVVTVAHDGK
+2755 
-2770 NQQIELIKNGG
+2770 
-2781 VWRFTP
+2781 
-2787 GAAWTD
+2787 
-2793 GDYTLTVKVEDKAG
+2793 
-2807 NTNYSAPL
+2807 
-2815 TVTIDTQTS
+2815 
-2824 IDRIELLNDTGIVGD
+2824 
-2839 NLTNEARPQFHI
+2839 
-2851 TVPTDVNSVQLSL
+2851 
-2864 DGGINWVNATL
+2864 
-2875 TSDGVWEY
+2875 
-2883 IWPTDLVENTYTLT
+2883 
-2897 VKATDV
+2897 
-2903 AGNTA
+2903 
-2908 TETLN
+2908 
-2913 FIIDTTLST
+2913 
-2922 PTITLDSADD
+2922 
-2932 SGTAN
+2932 
-2937 DNKTNVKTPGFIIG
+2937 
-2951 GIDSDVTQVVVQVM
+2951 
-2965 RDGHSEEVELT
+2965 
-2976 QTNGQ
+2976 
-2981 WRFVPGSAW
+2981 
-2990 TDGDYTLTVT
+2990 
-3000 VKDEAGNI
+3000 
-3008 RHSAPLTVTIDTQ
+3008 
-3021 ITIDHIELVND
+3021 IELVND

-4264 GRDYTIENTGG
+4264 GRDYTIENSGG

-4549 TVVIRINGVSYS
+4549 TVVIRINGVSYP

-6151 DNQEEHA
+6151 DNQEE

>member
-33 SGPDMNITTPR
+33 SGPDMNITTSR

-153 FEVQNSSKQIEE
+153 FEVQNSSKQMEE
-165 MLQNFLADNVAKD
+165 MLQEFLADNVAKD

-423 DSIITDTIA
+423 DSIITDTIP

-538 ETTNDS
+538 ETTDDS

-596 DSVEGINNLTFTVED
+596 DSVEGVNNLTFTVED

-956 YSTVKLYIDG
+956 YSTVKLYVDG

-1111 NSAIFDFTIDTTV
+1111 NSAVFDFTIDTTV

-1184 SWLFIPGNTW
+1184 SWLFTPGNTW

-1250 HFRVTVPTD
+1250 HFRVAVPTD

-1319 DTTLSVPVIVLDSA
+1319 DTTLSVPVIVLNSA
-1333 DDTGIQG
+1333 DDTGVQG

-1345 STQPTFALQHIDDD
+1345 RTQPTFALQHIDDD

-1388 PPTSWADGDYTLS
+1388 PPALWEDGDYTLS

-1428 NIELVNDSGIPD
+1428 NIELVNDSGIPN

-1469 KTWFNA
+1469 KTWVTAAQKA
-1475 TQSATPGVWDYIWPD
+1475 TGVWEYIWPD
-1490 DVADGGYTLTVEAT
+1490 DVTDGSHTLTVEAT

-1540 DNITNVKTPGFTLN
+1540 DNVTNVKTPGFTLN

-1703 SDKAGNKTTQKLDF
+1703 TDKAGNQTTQKLDF
-1717 TIDTIL
+1717 IIDTLL

-1911 TLNFIID
+1911 TLNFTID

-2004 EAGNIRHSAPLTV
+2004 EAGNIRHSAPLKVTV
-2017 TIDTQ
+2017 DTQ
-2022 ITIDHI
+2022 IGIDNI
-2028 ELVNDSGIPDDNLT
+2028 ELVNDSGIPNDNLT
-2042 NNVRPHFQVTVPTD
+2042 NNVRPQFQVTVPTD

-2080 VWDYTWLADVGE
+2080 VWDYTWLTDVANGS
-2092 GKHTLTVEATDKA
+2092 HTLTVEATDAA
-2105 GNKTTQQLDFII
+2105 GNKATQNLEFNI

-2122 EPTIVLDNTDDSGTK
+2122 EPTIALDSTDDSGTK
-2137 GDHLTNVNKPT
+2137 GDNLTNVNKPT
-2148 FLLGNIDADARY
+2148 FILGNIDADARY

-2169 TKEVLTATKDATGNW
+2169 TKEVLTATKGATGIW
-2184 SVTPTGTWA
+2184 SVTPTGMWA
-2193 DGDYTLT
+2193 DGSHTLT
-2200 VRVEDEAGNEKHS
+2200 VRVEDEAGNVKYS
-2213 ASLTVT
+2213 VPLTIT

-2227 VIELVNDNGIPGDNM
+2227 DIELVNDSGTKGDNL
-2242 TNDAHPQFRVT
+2242 TNDANPHFRIT

-2268 VTWVKATQ
+2268 VTWVKAMQ
-2276 SATPGVWN
+2276 SSTSGVWN
-2284 YTWPGTVPDGDYT
+2284 YTWPKTLADDDYT
-2297 LNVKAT
+2297 LTVKAT
-2303 DNAGNTVTETLHF
+2303 DNAGNTVTRTLDF

-2328 LDSADDSGVHG
+2328 LDSADDTDVQG
-2339 DNMTNHTQPTFALQ
+2339 DNMTNRTQPTFNLQ

-2378 KDAGGWTFTPTG
+2378 KGTGGWTFTPPTSWG
-2390 AWADGDYTLS
+2390 AGDYTLS

-2447 PHFQVTVP
+2447 PQFQVKVP
-2455 TDVNVVRLSIDGGK
+2455 TDVN
-2469 TWFNATQSATPGVWD
+2469 
-2484 YIWPDDVADGGYTLT
+2484 
-2499 VEATD
+2499 E
-2504 EAGNKATQTLDFT
+2504 
-2517 IDTTLSVPTLSLDS
+2517 
-2531 ADDSGIAGDNITN
+2531 
-2544 VKTPGFTLNNIDT
+2544 
-2557 DVSRVIVEVMHN
+2557 
-2569 GIKQEVPLVQTGGQ
+2569 
-2583 WRFAPTSDWADGD
+2583 
-2596 YILTVKVEDRA
+2596 
-2607 GNVKQSAPL
+2607 
-2616 TVTVDTHIAIDR
+2616 
-2628 IELVND
+2628 
-2634 SGIPGDNLTNE
+2634 
-2645 ARPHF
+2645 
-2650 QVTVPADVNGVRL
+2650 
-2663 SIDGGK
+2663 
-2669 TWFDATQSATS
+2669 
-2680 GVWDYTWLTNVANG
+2680 
-2694 PHTLM
+2694 
-2699 VEASDKAGNKTTQKL
+2699 
-2714 DFTIDTILS
+2714 
-2723 EPTITL
+2723 
-2729 DSADDSAAGDNI
+2729 
-2741 TNVKMPGFTLGNID
+2741 
-2755 ADVTKVVVTVAHDGK
+2755 
-2770 NQQIELIKNGG
+2770 
-2781 VWRFTP
+2781 
-2787 GAAWTD
+2787 
-2793 GDYTLTVKVEDKAG
+2793 
-2807 NTNYSAPL
+2807 
-2815 TVTIDTQTS
+2815 
-2824 IDRIELLNDTGIVGD
+2824 
-2839 NLTNEARPQFHI
+2839 
-2851 TVPTDVNSVQLSL
+2851 
-2864 DGGINWVNATL
+2864 
-2875 TSDGVWEY
+2875 
-2883 IWPTDLVENTYTLT
+2883 
-2897 VKATDV
+2897 
-2903 AGNTA
+2903 
-2908 TETLN
+2908 
-2913 FIIDTTLST
+2913 
-2922 PTITLDSADD
+2922 
-2932 SGTAN
+2932 
-2937 DNKTNVKTPGFIIG
+2937 
-2951 GIDSDVTQVVVQVM
+2951 
-2965 RDGHSEEVELT
+2965 
-2976 QTNGQ
+2976 
-2981 WRFVPGSAW
+2981 
-2990 TDGDYTLTVT
+2990 
-3000 VKDEAGNI
+3000 
-3008 RHSAPLTVTIDTQ
+3008 
-3021 ITIDHIELVND
+3021 
-3032 SGIPDDNLTNN
+3032 
-3043 VRPHFQV
+3043 
-3050 TVPTDVN
+3050 
-3057 VVRLSIDGGKTW
+3057 VRLSIDGGKTW

-3092 KHTLTVEATDKAGNK
+3092 KHTLTVEATDKAGNQ
-3107 TTQQLDFIIDTLL
+3107 TTQKLDFIIDTLL
-3120 SEPTIVLD
+3120 SEPTIALD
-3128 NTDDSGTKGD
+3128 STDDSGTKGD
-3138 NLTNVNKP
+3138 NLTSVNKP
-3146 TFLLGNIDAD
+3146 TFILGNIDAD

-3189 TWADGDYTLTV
+3189 MWADGSHTLTV

-3220 TQITIDVIE
+3220 THIAIDDIE

-3306 KTTQTLDFTID
+3306 QTTQTLDFTID

-3387 ADWADGSYTLTVEVT
+3387 ADWADGSYTLTVEVQ
-3402 DNAGNVRQSTPLV
+3402 DNAGNVRQSTPLI

-3467 NWVSATQGIEG
+3467 NWVSAAQGIEG

-3819 GTLTTPVIELAA
+3819 GSLTTPVIELAA
-3831 GEDSGTVGDRLTN
+3831 GEDSGTVGDRLTK

-3852 HQVDSDV
+3852 RQVDSDV

-3875 AAVFTNGQWR
+3875 TAVFTNGQWR

-3915 FEVRIDTTTTINNIV
+3915 LEVRIDTTTTINNIV

-3958 VQVRVT
+3958 IQVRVT

-4250 NVDNDVSHIVVHID
+4250 NVDNDVSHIVVHLD

-4296 TDIAGNTKTSAELRI
+4296 TDIAGNTKTSAELKI

-4362 NWTPISKNA
+4362 NWTPVSKNA
-4371 AGQWEFT
+4371 AGQWQFT
-4378 AGSALPDGHYT
+4378 AGSALSDGHYT

-4506 DTIVSD
+4506 DTVVSD
-4512 PSIDLLDADDTG
+4512 PRIDLLDADDTG
-4524 ESAVDNITSVTT
+4524 ESAVDNITSVTK

-4549 TVVIRINGVSYS
+4549 TVVIRINGVSYP

-4621 GNSNSDNL
+4621 GSSNSDNL

-4658 EVLKQT
+4658 EVLKHT

-4712 DPTIRLSDPSIDDQH
+4712 DPTIRLSDPSIDDQY
-4727 EATSLRPEFKGFA
+4727 EATSLRPEFKGLA

-4833 TLIGSTLPNTI
+4833 TLVGNTLPNAI

-4941 VNGVEKAIAYTTGA
+4941 VNGVEKAIAYTTGT

-5075 DKAGNSQQKEILIEH
+5075 DKAGNSQQKDILIEH

-5246 ILLQDDGTFNIHF
+5246 ILLQDDGKFNIHF

-5296 SLDDLITNH
+5296 SLDDLITSH

-5376 DTSTFIDNPAMVA
+5376 DTSTFIDNPVMMA

-5404 TRPTFSIFG
+5404 TRPAFSIFG

-5531 VGEVWVNEKGH
+5531 VGEVWVNDKGH

-5574 YSIWVDTHIKVFTSE
+5574 YSIWVDTHIQVFTSE

-5594 SSSKTEW
+5594 SSSKTDW
-5601 WSNSDL
+5601 WSNSST
-5607 ITMRGTGEI
+5607 ITMRGMGEI

-5631 AVVAATGRW
+5631 AVVAANGQW
-5640 ELSTDKLPEGTY
+5640 ELSTDQLPEGKY
-5652 DISLVIEDSAGN
+5652 DITLSIEDNAGN
-5664 RWEDVREI
+5664 RKEEVHEI

-5708 TDSEGNTYTLTV
+5708 TDSNGNTYTLTV

-5755 DIMKEVPVIS
+5755 DIMKETPVIS

-5878 VTNHTQP
+5878 VTNHNHTQP

-5930 DGNYTL
+5930 DGTYTL

-5946 SQQSASLAVTVDSTV
+5946 SLQSASLEVTVDSTV
-5961 TVTADSQHDDAS
+5961 TVTADSQHDDEI

-5992 SATHLRTEP
+5992 SATHLRTVP

-6009 KVTAYSITLLN
+6009 KETAYSITLLN

-6047 VSIMFEGEEFTLPI
+6047 VSVMFEGEEFTLPI

-6083 KFIDKDNDF
+6083 KFIDKDDDF

-6106 DIVNAMNVRGKTEDD
+6106 DIVNAMNARGKTEDD

>member
-2122 EPTIVLDNTDDSGTK
+2122 EPTIVLDSTDDSGTK

-2427 NIELVNDSGI
+2427 N
-2437 PDDNLTNNVR
+2437 
-2447 PHFQVTVP
+2447 
-2455 TDVNVVRLSIDGGK
+2455 
-2469 TWFNATQSATPGVWD
+2469 
-2484 YIWPDDVADGGYTLT
+2484 
-2499 VEATD
+2499 
-2504 EAGNKATQTLDFT
+2504 
-2517 IDTTLSVPTLSLDS
+2517 
-2531 ADDSGIAGDNITN
+2531 
-2544 VKTPGFTLNNIDT
+2544 
-2557 DVSRVIVEVMHN
+2557 
-2569 GIKQEVPLVQTGGQ
+2569 
-2583 WRFAPTSDWADGD
+2583 
-2596 YILTVKVEDRA
+2596 
-2607 GNVKQSAPL
+2607 
-2616 TVTVDTHIAIDR
+2616 
-2628 IELVND
+2628 
-2634 SGIPGDNLTNE
+2634 
-2645 ARPHF
+2645 
-2650 QVTVPADVNGVRL
+2650 
-2663 SIDGGK
+2663 
-2669 TWFDATQSATS
+2669 
-2680 GVWDYTWLTNVANG
+2680 
-2694 PHTLM
+2694 
-2699 VEASDKAGNKTTQKL
+2699 
-2714 DFTIDTILS
+2714 
-2723 EPTITL
+2723 
-2729 DSADDSAAGDNI
+2729 
-2741 TNVKMPGFTLGNID
+2741 
-2755 ADVTKVVVTVAHDGK
+2755 
-2770 NQQIELIKNGG
+2770 
-2781 VWRFTP
+2781 
-2787 GAAWTD
+2787 
-2793 GDYTLTVKVEDKAG
+2793 
-2807 NTNYSAPL
+2807 
-2815 TVTIDTQTS
+2815 
-2824 IDRIELLNDTGIVGD
+2824 
-2839 NLTNEARPQFHI
+2839 
-2851 TVPTDVNSVQLSL
+2851 
-2864 DGGINWVNATL
+2864 
-2875 TSDGVWEY
+2875 
-2883 IWPTDLVENTYTLT
+2883 
-2897 VKATDV
+2897 
-2903 AGNTA
+2903 
-2908 TETLN
+2908 
-2913 FIIDTTLST
+2913 
-2922 PTITLDSADD
+2922 
-2932 SGTAN
+2932 
-2937 DNKTNVKTPGFIIG
+2937 
-2951 GIDSDVTQVVVQVM
+2951 
-2965 RDGHSEEVELT
+2965 
-2976 QTNGQ
+2976 
-2981 WRFVPGSAW
+2981 
-2990 TDGDYTLTVT
+2990 
-3000 VKDEAGNI
+3000 
-3008 RHSAPLTVTIDTQ
+3008 
-3021 ITIDHIELVND
+3021 IELVND

-4549 TVVIRINGVSYS
+4549 TVVIRINGVSYP

-4727 EATSLRPEFKGFA
+4727 EATSLRPEFKGVA

>member
-116 ELKKQLDDAENAKK
+116 ELKKQLDEAENAKK

-153 FEVQNSSKQIEE
+153 FEVQNSSKQMEE
-165 MLQNFLADNVAKD
+165 MLQEFLADNVAKD

-447 IKNDNITNSTLPTFI
+447 IKNDSITNSTLPTFI

-538 ETTNDS
+538 ETTDDS

-596 DSVEGINNLTFTVED
+596 DSVEGVNNLTFTVED

-626 TIAPVPPTVSLEDYV
+626 TVAPVPPTVSLEDFV

-1033 DSGISDDN
+1033 DSGIADDN

-1111 NSAIFDFTIDTTV
+1111 NSAVFDFTIDTTV

-1184 SWLFIPGNTW
+1184 SWLFTPGNTW

-1382 GGWTFT
+1382 GGWSFT
-1388 PPTSWADGDYTLS
+1388 PTGAWADGDYTLS

-1428 NIELVNDSGIPD
+1428 NIELVNDSGIPN

-1475 TQSATPGVWDYIWPD
+1475 TQSATPGAWDYIWPD

-1504 DEAGNKATQTL
+1504 DKAGNKTTQEL

-1560 SRVIVEVMHNGIK
+1560 SRVTVEVMHNGIK

-1674 ATQSATSGV
+1674 ATQSATPGV

-1717 TIDTIL
+1717 IIDTML

-1967 DGHSEEVELTQT
+1967 DGHSEEVELTKT

-2022 ITIDHI
+2022 IAIDHI

-2042 NNVRPHFQVTVPTD
+2042 N
-2056 VNVVRLSIDGGKTW
+2056 
-2070 FNATQSATPG
+2070 
-2080 VWDYTWLADVGE
+2080 
-2092 GKHTLTVEATDKA
+2092 EA
-2105 GNKTTQQLDFII
+2105 
-2117 DTLLS
+2117 
-2122 EPTIVLDNTDDSGTK
+2122 
-2137 GDHLTNVNKPT
+2137 
-2148 FLLGNIDADARY
+2148 
-2160 VTVEVQHGG
+2160 
-2169 TKEVLTATKDATGNW
+2169 
-2184 SVTPTGTWA
+2184 
-2193 DGDYTLT
+2193 
-2200 VRVEDEAGNEKHS
+2200 
-2213 ASLTVT
+2213 
-2219 VDTQITID
+2219 
-2227 VIELVNDNGIPGDNM
+2227 
-2242 TNDAHPQFRVT
+2242 
-2253 VPGDVNEVSLSIDGG
+2253 
-2268 VTWVKATQ
+2268 
-2276 SATPGVWN
+2276 
-2284 YTWPGTVPDGDYT
+2284 
-2297 LNVKAT
+2297 
-2303 DNAGNTVTETLHF
+2303 
-2316 TIDTTLSTPVIV
+2316 
-2328 LDSADDSGVHG
+2328 
-2339 DNMTNHTQPTFALQ
+2339 
-2353 HIDDDAVRVTVSV
+2353 
-2366 EHGGV
+2366 
-2371 TTTFDAT
+2371 
-2378 KDAGGWTFTPTG
+2378 
-2390 AWADGDYTLS
+2390 
-2400 VSVED
+2400 
-2405 KAGNTSHSASLT
+2405 
-2417 VTVDTQIAIN
+2417 
-2427 NIELVNDSGI
+2427 
-2437 PDDNLTNNVR
+2437 
-2447 PHFQVTVP
+2447 
-2455 TDVNVVRLSIDGGK
+2455 
-2469 TWFNATQSATPGVWD
+2469 
-2484 YIWPDDVADGGYTLT
+2484 
-2499 VEATD
+2499 
-2504 EAGNKATQTLDFT
+2504 
-2517 IDTTLSVPTLSLDS
+2517 
-2531 ADDSGIAGDNITN
+2531 
-2544 VKTPGFTLNNIDT
+2544 
-2557 DVSRVIVEVMHN
+2557 
-2569 GIKQEVPLVQTGGQ
+2569 
-2583 WRFAPTSDWADGD
+2583 
-2596 YILTVKVEDRA
+2596 
-2607 GNVKQSAPL
+2607 
-2616 TVTVDTHIAIDR
+2616 
-2628 IELVND
+2628 
-2634 SGIPGDNLTNE
+2634 
-2645 ARPHF
+2645 
-2650 QVTVPADVNGVRL
+2650 
-2663 SIDGGK
+2663 
-2669 TWFDATQSATS
+2669 
-2680 GVWDYTWLTNVANG
+2680 
-2694 PHTLM
+2694 
-2699 VEASDKAGNKTTQKL
+2699 
-2714 DFTIDTILS
+2714 
-2723 EPTITL
+2723 
-2729 DSADDSAAGDNI
+2729 
-2741 TNVKMPGFTLGNID
+2741 
-2755 ADVTKVVVTVAHDGK
+2755 
-2770 NQQIELIKNGG
+2770 
-2781 VWRFTP
+2781 
-2787 GAAWTD
+2787 
-2793 GDYTLTVKVEDKAG
+2793 
-2807 NTNYSAPL
+2807 
-2815 TVTIDTQTS
+2815 
-2824 IDRIELLNDTGIVGD
+2824 
-2839 NLTNEARPQFHI
+2839 
-2851 TVPTDVNSVQLSL
+2851 
-2864 DGGINWVNATL
+2864 
-2875 TSDGVWEY
+2875 
-2883 IWPTDLVENTYTLT
+2883 
-2897 VKATDV
+2897 
-2903 AGNTA
+2903 
-2908 TETLN
+2908 
-2913 FIIDTTLST
+2913 
-2922 PTITLDSADD
+2922 
-2932 SGTAN
+2932 
-2937 DNKTNVKTPGFIIG
+2937 
-2951 GIDSDVTQVVVQVM
+2951 
-2965 RDGHSEEVELT
+2965 
-2976 QTNGQ
+2976 
-2981 WRFVPGSAW
+2981 
-2990 TDGDYTLTVT
+2990 
-3000 VKDEAGNI
+3000 
-3008 RHSAPLTVTIDTQ
+3008 
-3021 ITIDHIELVND
+3021 
-3032 SGIPDDNLTNN
+3032 
-3043 VRPHFQV
+3043 RPHFQV

-3173 TATKGA
+3173 TATKDATGNWSVTPTGTWADGDYTLTVRVEDEAGNEKHSASLTVTVDTQITIDAIELVNDNGIPGDNMTNDAHPQFRVTVPGDVNEVSLSIDGGVTWVKATQSATPGVWNYTWPGTVPDGDYTLNVKATDNAGNTVTETLHFTIDTTLSTPVIVLDSADDTGIQGDNMTNRTQPTFNLQHIDDDAVRVTVSVEHGGVTTTFDATKGVGGWTFTPPTSWGAGDYTLSVSVEDKAGNTSHSASLTVTVDTQIAINNIELVNDSGIPDDNLTNNVRPQFQVKVPTDVNEVRLSIDGGKTWFNATQSATPGVWDYTWLADVGEGKHTLTVEATDKAGNQTTQKLDFIIDTLLSEPTIVLDSTDDSGTKGDNLTNANKPTFLLGNIDADARYVTVEVQHGSTKEVLTATKGA

-3200 RVEDDA
+3200 RVEDEA

-3220 TQITIDVIE
+3220 TQITIDAIE

-3325 AMDSRDDTG
+3325 TMDSRDDTG

-3349 IGNIDADAHSVIL
+3349 IGNIDSDAQSVIL

-3402 DNAGNVRQSTPLV
+3402 DNAGNVRQSTPLI

-3467 NWVSATQGIEG
+3467 NWVSAAQGIEG

-3485 TDMGDGKHTLTVM
+3485 TDMGDGKHILTVM

-3619 QIAIDR
+3619 QIAIDH

-3689 EGQHTLTVEVTDGA
+3689 EGQHTLIVEVTDGA
-3703 GNKMTET
+3703 GNKMTGT
-3710 LNFTIDI
+3710 LDFTIDI

-3746 VFVLGSIDKD
+3746 IFVLGSIDKD

-3852 HQVDSDV
+3852 RQVDSDV

-3958 VQVRVT
+3958 IQVRVT

-3992 GTYTLRVEATDEAG
+3992 GTYTLRVEATDQAG

-4184 SALPDGQHT
+4184 SALPDGKHT

-4296 TDIAGNTKTSAELRI
+4296 TDIAGNTKTSAELQI

-4524 ESAVDNITSVTT
+4524 ESAVDNITSVTK

-4549 TVVIRINGVSYS
+4549 TVVIRINGVSYP

-4621 GNSNSDNL
+4621 GSSNSDNL

-4658 EVLKQT
+4658 EVLKHT

-4712 DPTIRLSDPSIDDQH
+4712 DPTIRLSDPSIDDQY
-4727 EATSLRPEFKGFA
+4727 EATSLRPEFKGLA

-4833 TLIGSTLPNTI
+4833 TLVGNTLPNAI

-4966 NDGNYEL
+4966 NDGNYVL

-5075 DKAGNSQQKEILIEH
+5075 DKAGNSQQKDILIEH

-5296 SLDDLITNH
+5296 SLDDLITSH

-5376 DTSTFIDNPAMVA
+5376 DTSTFIDNPVMMA

-5404 TRPTFSIFG
+5404 TRPAFSIYG

-5531 VGEVWVNEKGH
+5531 VGEVWVNDKGH

-5574 YSIWVDTHIKVFTSE
+5574 YSIWVDTHIQVFTSE

-5594 SSSKTEW
+5594 SSSKTDW
-5601 WSNSDL
+5601 WSNSST
-5607 ITMRGTGEI
+5607 ITMRGMGEI

-5631 AVVAATGRW
+5631 AVVAANGQW
-5640 ELSTDKLPEGTY
+5640 ELSTDQLPEGKY
-5652 DISLVIEDSAGN
+5652 DITLSIEDNAGN
-5664 RWEDVREI
+5664 RKEEVHEI

-5708 TDSEGNTYTLTV
+5708 TDSNGNTYTLTV

-5755 DIMKEVPVIS
+5755 DIMKETPVIS

-5773 TVGDNITRDK
+5773 TVGDNITRDN

-5866 AGEDNGASDSDN
+5866 AGEGNGASDSDN
-5878 VTNHTQP
+5878 VTNHNHTQP

-5930 DGNYTL
+5930 DGTYTL

-5946 SQQSASLAVTVDSTV
+5946 SLQSASLEVTVDSTV

-5992 SATHLRTEP
+5992 SATHLRTVP

-6009 KVTAYSITLLN
+6009 KETAYSITLLN

-6047 VSIMFEGEEFTLPI
+6047 VSVMFEGEEFTLPI

-6083 KFIDKDNDF
+6083 KFIDKDDDF

-6106 DIVNAMNVRGKTEDD
+6106 DIVNAMNARGKTEDD

>member
-33 SGPDMNITTPR
+33 SGPDMNITTPH

-103 KGNGKRR
+103 KGDGKRR

-116 ELKKQLDDAENAKK
+116 ELKKQLDEAENAKK

-447 IKNDNITNSTLPTFI
+447 IKNDSITNSTLPTFI

-538 ETTNDS
+538 ETTDDS

-596 DSVEGINNLTFTVED
+596 DSVEGVNNLTFTVED

-626 TIAPVPPTVSLEDYV
+626 TVAPVPPTVSLEDFV

-1059 ISVQVWDAMSDTQI
+1059 ISVQVWDAASDTQI

-1111 NSAIFDFTIDTTV
+1111 NSAVFDFTIDTTV

-1184 SWLFIPGNTW
+1184 SWLFTPGNTW

-1319 DTTLSVPVIVLDSA
+1319 DTTLSVPVIVLNSA
-1333 DDTGIQG
+1333 DDTGVQG

-1368 HGGVTTTFDATKGT
+1368 HGGVTTTFDATKGV
-1382 GGWTFT
+1382 GGWSFT
-1388 PPTSWADGDYTLS
+1388 PTGAWADGDYTLS

-1428 NIELVNDSGIPD
+1428 NIELVNDSGIPN

-1475 TQSATPGVWDYIWPD
+1475 TQNATPGVWDYIWPD

-1504 DEAGNKATQTL
+1504 DEAGNKTTQTL

-1560 SRVIVEVMHNGIK
+1560 SRVTVEVMHNGIK

-1674 ATQSATSGV
+1674 ATQSATPGV

-1717 TIDTIL
+1717 IIDTML

-1868 INWVNATLTSDGVW
+1868 INWVNATLTPDGVW

-2022 ITIDHI
+2022 I
-2028 ELVNDSGIPDDNLT
+2028 
-2042 NNVRPHFQVTVPTD
+2042 
-2056 VNVVRLSIDGGKTW
+2056 
-2070 FNATQSATPG
+2070 A
-2080 VWDYTWLADVGE
+2080 
-2092 GKHTLTVEATDKA
+2092 
-2105 GNKTTQQLDFII
+2105 
-2117 DTLLS
+2117 
-2122 EPTIVLDNTDDSGTK
+2122 
-2137 GDHLTNVNKPT
+2137 
-2148 FLLGNIDADARY
+2148 
-2160 VTVEVQHGG
+2160 
-2169 TKEVLTATKDATGNW
+2169 
-2184 SVTPTGTWA
+2184 
-2193 DGDYTLT
+2193 
-2200 VRVEDEAGNEKHS
+2200 
-2213 ASLTVT
+2213 
-2219 VDTQITID
+2219 
-2227 VIELVNDNGIPGDNM
+2227 
-2242 TNDAHPQFRVT
+2242 
-2253 VPGDVNEVSLSIDGG
+2253 
-2268 VTWVKATQ
+2268 
-2276 SATPGVWN
+2276 
-2284 YTWPGTVPDGDYT
+2284 
-2297 LNVKAT
+2297 
-2303 DNAGNTVTETLHF
+2303 
-2316 TIDTTLSTPVIV
+2316 
-2328 LDSADDSGVHG
+2328 
-2339 DNMTNHTQPTFALQ
+2339 
-2353 HIDDDAVRVTVSV
+2353 
-2366 EHGGV
+2366 
-2371 TTTFDAT
+2371 
-2378 KDAGGWTFTPTG
+2378 
-2390 AWADGDYTLS
+2390 
-2400 VSVED
+2400 
-2405 KAGNTSHSASLT
+2405 
-2417 VTVDTQIAIN
+2417 
-2427 NIELVNDSGI
+2427 
-2437 PDDNLTNNVR
+2437 
-2447 PHFQVTVP
+2447 
-2455 TDVNVVRLSIDGGK
+2455 
-2469 TWFNATQSATPGVWD
+2469 
-2484 YIWPDDVADGGYTLT
+2484 
-2499 VEATD
+2499 
-2504 EAGNKATQTLDFT
+2504 
-2517 IDTTLSVPTLSLDS
+2517 
-2531 ADDSGIAGDNITN
+2531 
-2544 VKTPGFTLNNIDT
+2544 
-2557 DVSRVIVEVMHN
+2557 
-2569 GIKQEVPLVQTGGQ
+2569 
-2583 WRFAPTSDWADGD
+2583 
-2596 YILTVKVEDRA
+2596 
-2607 GNVKQSAPL
+2607 
-2616 TVTVDTHIAIDR
+2616 
-2628 IELVND
+2628 
-2634 SGIPGDNLTNE
+2634 
-2645 ARPHF
+2645 
-2650 QVTVPADVNGVRL
+2650 
-2663 SIDGGK
+2663 
-2669 TWFDATQSATS
+2669 
-2680 GVWDYTWLTNVANG
+2680 
-2694 PHTLM
+2694 
-2699 VEASDKAGNKTTQKL
+2699 
-2714 DFTIDTILS
+2714 
-2723 EPTITL
+2723 
-2729 DSADDSAAGDNI
+2729 
-2741 TNVKMPGFTLGNID
+2741 
-2755 ADVTKVVVTVAHDGK
+2755 
-2770 NQQIELIKNGG
+2770 
-2781 VWRFTP
+2781 
-2787 GAAWTD
+2787 
-2793 GDYTLTVKVEDKAG
+2793 
-2807 NTNYSAPL
+2807 
-2815 TVTIDTQTS
+2815 
-2824 IDRIELLNDTGIVGD
+2824 
-2839 NLTNEARPQFHI
+2839 
-2851 TVPTDVNSVQLSL
+2851 
-2864 DGGINWVNATL
+2864 
-2875 TSDGVWEY
+2875 
-2883 IWPTDLVENTYTLT
+2883 
-2897 VKATDV
+2897 
-2903 AGNTA
+2903 
-2908 TETLN
+2908 
-2913 FIIDTTLST
+2913 
-2922 PTITLDSADD
+2922 
-2932 SGTAN
+2932 
-2937 DNKTNVKTPGFIIG
+2937 
-2951 GIDSDVTQVVVQVM
+2951 
-2965 RDGHSEEVELT
+2965 
-2976 QTNGQ
+2976 
-2981 WRFVPGSAW
+2981 
-2990 TDGDYTLTVT
+2990 
-3000 VKDEAGNI
+3000 
-3008 RHSAPLTVTIDTQ
+3008 
-3021 ITIDHIELVND
+3021 IDHIELVND

-3173 TATKGA
+3173 TATKDATGNWSVTPTGTWADGDYTLTVRVEDEAGNEKHSASLTVTVDTQITIDAIELVNDNGIPGDNMTNDAHPQFRVTVPGDVNEVSLSIDGGVTWVKATQSATPGVWNYTWPGTVPDGDYTLNVKATDNAGNTVTETLHFTIDTALSTPVIVLDSADDTGIQGDNMTNRTQPTFNLQHIDDDAVRVTVSVEHGGVTTTFDATKGVGGWTFTPPTSWGAGDYTLSVSVEDKAGNTSHSASLTVTVDTQIAINNIELVNDSGIPDDNLTNNVRPQFQVKVPTDVNEVRLSIDGGKTWFNATQSATPGVWDYTWLADVGEGKHTLTVEATDKAGNKTTQQLDFIIDTLLSEPTIVLDNTDDSGTKGDNLTNVNKPTFLLGNIDADARYVTVEVQHGGTKEVLTATKDATGNWSVTPTGTWADGDYTLTVRVEDEAGNEKHSASLTVTVDTQITIDAIELVNDNGIPGDNMTNDAHPQFRVTVPGDVNEVSLSIDGGVTWVKATQSATPGVWNYTWPGTVPDGDYTLNVKATDNAGNTVTETLHFTIDTALSTPVIVLDSADDTGIQGDNMTNRTQPTFNLQHIDDDAVRVTVSVEHGGVTTTFDATKGVGGWTFTPPTSWGAGDYTLSVSVEDKAGNTSHSASLTVTVDTQIAINNIELVNDSGIPDDNLTNNVRPQFQVKVPTDVNEVRLSIDGGKTWFNATQSATPGVWDYTWLADVGEGKHTLTVEATDKAGNQTTQKLDFIIDTLLSEPTIVLDNTDDSGIKGDNLTNANKPTFLLGNIDADARYVTVEVQHGGTKEVLTATKGA

-3200 RVEDDA
+3200 RVEDEA

-3220 TQITIDVIE
+3220 TQITIDAIE

-3325 AMDSRDDTG
+3325 TMDSRDDTG

-3349 IGNIDADAHSVIL
+3349 IGNIDSDAQSVIL

-3402 DNAGNVRQSTPLV
+3402 DNAGNVRQSTPLI

-3467 NWVSATQGIEG
+3467 NWVSAAQGIEG

-3619 QIAIDR
+3619 QIAIDH

-3633 VPGDNVTKHVRPQFQ
+3633 VPGDNITKHVRPQFQ

-3689 EGQHTLTVEVTDGA
+3689 EGQHTLIVEVTDGA
-3703 GNKMTET
+3703 GNKMTGT
-3710 LNFTIDI
+3710 LDFTIDI

-3852 HQVDSDV
+3852 RQVDSDV

-3915 FEVRIDTTTTINNIV
+3915 LEVRIDTTTTINNIV

-3958 VQVRVT
+3958 IQVRVT

-4184 SALPDGQHT
+4184 SALPDGKHT

-4296 TDIAGNTKTSAELRI
+4296 TDIAGNTKTSAELQI

-4319 DSVTLTTDSGVNDHD
+4319 DSVTLTTDSGINDHD

-4524 ESAVDNITSVTT
+4524 ESAVDNITSVTK

-4549 TVVIRINGVSYS
+4549 TVVIRINGVSYP

-4621 GNSNSDNL
+4621 GSSNSDNL

-4658 EVLKQT
+4658 EVLKHT

-4712 DPTIRLSDPSIDDQH
+4712 DPTIRLSDPSIDDQY
-4727 EATSLRPEFKGFA
+4727 EATSLRPEFKGLA

-4833 TLIGSTLPNTI
+4833 TLVGNTLPNAI

-4966 NDGNYEL
+4966 NDGNYVL

-5075 DKAGNSQQKEILIEH
+5075 DKAGNSQQKDILIEH

-5296 SLDDLITNH
+5296 SLDDLITSH

-5376 DTSTFIDNPAMVA
+5376 DTSTFIDNPVMMA

-5404 TRPTFSIFG
+5404 TRPAFSIYG

-5531 VGEVWVNEKGH
+5531 VGEVWVNDKGH

-5574 YSIWVDTHIKVFTSE
+5574 YSIWVDTHIQVFTSE

-5594 SSSKTEW
+5594 SSSKTDW
-5601 WSNSDL
+5601 WSNSST
-5607 ITMRGTGEI
+5607 ITMRGMGEI

-5631 AVVAATGRW
+5631 AVVAANGQW
-5640 ELSTDKLPEGTY
+5640 ELSTDQLPEGKY
-5652 DISLVIEDSAGN
+5652 DITLSIEDNAGN
-5664 RWEDVREI
+5664 RKEEVHEI

-5708 TDSEGNTYTLTV
+5708 TDSNGNTYTLTV

-5755 DIMKEVPVIS
+5755 DIMKETPVIS

-5773 TVGDNITRDK
+5773 TVGDNITRDN

-5866 AGEDNGASDSDN
+5866 AGEGNGASDSDN
-5878 VTNHTQP
+5878 VTNHNHTQP

-5930 DGNYTL
+5930 DGTYTL

-5946 SQQSASLAVTVDSTV
+5946 SLQSASLEVTVDSTV

-5973 DDATATAVTP
+5973 DDATPTAVTP

-5992 SATHLRTEP
+5992 SATHLRTVP

-6009 KVTAYSITLLN
+6009 KETAYSITLLN

-6047 VSIMFEGEEFTLPI
+6047 VSVMFEGEEFTLPI

-6083 KFIDKDNDF
+6083 KFLDKDDDF

-6106 DIVNAMNVRGKTEDD
+6106 DIVNAMNARGKTEDD

-6136 GAIDVFAVNEVTLPV
+6136 GAIEVFAVNEVTLPV

>member
-65 KFKDKTITGAKI
+65 KFKDKTIIGAKI

-116 ELKKQLDDAENAKK
+116 ELKKQLDEAENAKK

-153 FEVQNSSKQIEE
+153 FEVQNSSKQMEE
-165 MLQNFLADNVAKD
+165 MLQEFLADNVAKD

-447 IKNDNITNSTLPTFI
+447 IKNDSITNSTLPTFI

-538 ETTNDS
+538 ETTDDS

-596 DSVEGINNLTFTVED
+596 DSVEGVNNLTFTVED

-626 TIAPVPPTVSLEDYV
+626 TVAPVPPTVSLEDFV

-1033 DSGISDDN
+1033 DSGIADDN

-1111 NSAIFDFTIDTTV
+1111 NSAVFDFTIDTTV

-1184 SWLFIPGNTW
+1184 SWLFTPGNTW

-1382 GGWTFT
+1382 GGWSFT
-1388 PPTSWADGDYTLS
+1388 PTGAWADGDYTLS

-1428 NIELVNDSGIPD
+1428 NIELVNDSGIPN

-1475 TQSATPGVWDYIWPD
+1475 TQSATPGAWDYIWPD

-1504 DEAGNKATQTL
+1504 DKAGNKTTQEL

-1560 SRVIVEVMHNGIK
+1560 SRVTVEVMHNGIK

-1674 ATQSATSGV
+1674 ATQSATPGV

-1717 TIDTIL
+1717 IIDTML

-2022 ITIDHI
+2022 IAIDHI

-2042 NNVRPHFQVTVPTD
+2042 N
-2056 VNVVRLSIDGGKTW
+2056 
-2070 FNATQSATPG
+2070 
-2080 VWDYTWLADVGE
+2080 
-2092 GKHTLTVEATDKA
+2092 EA
-2105 GNKTTQQLDFII
+2105 
-2117 DTLLS
+2117 
-2122 EPTIVLDNTDDSGTK
+2122 
-2137 GDHLTNVNKPT
+2137 
-2148 FLLGNIDADARY
+2148 
-2160 VTVEVQHGG
+2160 
-2169 TKEVLTATKDATGNW
+2169 
-2184 SVTPTGTWA
+2184 
-2193 DGDYTLT
+2193 
-2200 VRVEDEAGNEKHS
+2200 
-2213 ASLTVT
+2213 
-2219 VDTQITID
+2219 
-2227 VIELVNDNGIPGDNM
+2227 
-2242 TNDAHPQFRVT
+2242 
-2253 VPGDVNEVSLSIDGG
+2253 
-2268 VTWVKATQ
+2268 
-2276 SATPGVWN
+2276 
-2284 YTWPGTVPDGDYT
+2284 
-2297 LNVKAT
+2297 
-2303 DNAGNTVTETLHF
+2303 
-2316 TIDTTLSTPVIV
+2316 
-2328 LDSADDSGVHG
+2328 
-2339 DNMTNHTQPTFALQ
+2339 
-2353 HIDDDAVRVTVSV
+2353 
-2366 EHGGV
+2366 
-2371 TTTFDAT
+2371 
-2378 KDAGGWTFTPTG
+2378 
-2390 AWADGDYTLS
+2390 
-2400 VSVED
+2400 
-2405 KAGNTSHSASLT
+2405 
-2417 VTVDTQIAIN
+2417 
-2427 NIELVNDSGI
+2427 
-2437 PDDNLTNNVR
+2437 
-2447 PHFQVTVP
+2447 
-2455 TDVNVVRLSIDGGK
+2455 
-2469 TWFNATQSATPGVWD
+2469 
-2484 YIWPDDVADGGYTLT
+2484 
-2499 VEATD
+2499 
-2504 EAGNKATQTLDFT
+2504 
-2517 IDTTLSVPTLSLDS
+2517 
-2531 ADDSGIAGDNITN
+2531 
-2544 VKTPGFTLNNIDT
+2544 
-2557 DVSRVIVEVMHN
+2557 
-2569 GIKQEVPLVQTGGQ
+2569 
-2583 WRFAPTSDWADGD
+2583 
-2596 YILTVKVEDRA
+2596 
-2607 GNVKQSAPL
+2607 
-2616 TVTVDTHIAIDR
+2616 
-2628 IELVND
+2628 
-2634 SGIPGDNLTNE
+2634 
-2645 ARPHF
+2645 
-2650 QVTVPADVNGVRL
+2650 
-2663 SIDGGK
+2663 
-2669 TWFDATQSATS
+2669 
-2680 GVWDYTWLTNVANG
+2680 
-2694 PHTLM
+2694 
-2699 VEASDKAGNKTTQKL
+2699 
-2714 DFTIDTILS
+2714 
-2723 EPTITL
+2723 
-2729 DSADDSAAGDNI
+2729 
-2741 TNVKMPGFTLGNID
+2741 
-2755 ADVTKVVVTVAHDGK
+2755 
-2770 NQQIELIKNGG
+2770 
-2781 VWRFTP
+2781 
-2787 GAAWTD
+2787 
-2793 GDYTLTVKVEDKAG
+2793 
-2807 NTNYSAPL
+2807 
-2815 TVTIDTQTS
+2815 
-2824 IDRIELLNDTGIVGD
+2824 
-2839 NLTNEARPQFHI
+2839 
-2851 TVPTDVNSVQLSL
+2851 
-2864 DGGINWVNATL
+2864 
-2875 TSDGVWEY
+2875 
-2883 IWPTDLVENTYTLT
+2883 
-2897 VKATDV
+2897 
-2903 AGNTA
+2903 
-2908 TETLN
+2908 
-2913 FIIDTTLST
+2913 
-2922 PTITLDSADD
+2922 
-2932 SGTAN
+2932 
-2937 DNKTNVKTPGFIIG
+2937 
-2951 GIDSDVTQVVVQVM
+2951 
-2965 RDGHSEEVELT
+2965 
-2976 QTNGQ
+2976 
-2981 WRFVPGSAW
+2981 
-2990 TDGDYTLTVT
+2990 
-3000 VKDEAGNI
+3000 
-3008 RHSAPLTVTIDTQ
+3008 
-3021 ITIDHIELVND
+3021 
-3032 SGIPDDNLTNN
+3032 
-3043 VRPHFQV
+3043 RPHFQV

-3173 TATKGA
+3173 TATKDATGNWSVTPTGTWADGDYTLTVRVEDEAGNEKHSASLTVTVDTQITIDAIELVNDNGIPGDNMTNDAHPQFRVTVPGDVNEVSLSIDGGVTWVKATQSATPGVWNYTWPGTVPDGDYTLNVKATDNAGNTVTETLHFTIDTTLSTPVIVLDSADDTGIQGDNMTNRTQPTFNLQHIDDDAVRVTVSVEHGGVTTTFDATKGVGGWTFTPPTSWGAGDYTLSVSVEDKAGNTSHSASLTVTVDTQIAINNIELVNDSGIPDDNLTNNVRPQFQVKVPTDVNEVRLSIDGGKTWFNATQSATPGVWDYTWLADVGEGKHTLTVEATDKAGNQTTQKLDFIIDTLLSEPTIVLDSTDDSGTKGDNLTNANKPTFLLGNIDADARYVTVEVQHGSTKEVLTATKGA

-3200 RVEDDA
+3200 RVEDEA

-3220 TQITIDVIE
+3220 TQITIDAIE

-3325 AMDSRDDTG
+3325 TMDSRDDTG

-3349 IGNIDADAHSVIL
+3349 IGNIDSDAQSVIL

-3402 DNAGNVRQSTPLV
+3402 DNAGNVRQSTPLI

-3467 NWVSATQGIEG
+3467 NWVSAAQGIEG

-3485 TDMGDGKHTLTVM
+3485 TDMGDGKHILTVM

-3619 QIAIDR
+3619 QIAIDH

-3689 EGQHTLTVEVTDGA
+3689 EGQHTLIVEVTDGA
-3703 GNKMTET
+3703 GNKMTGT
-3710 LNFTIDI
+3710 LDFTIDI

-3746 VFVLGSIDKD
+3746 IFVLGSIDKD

-3852 HQVDSDV
+3852 RQVDSDV

-3958 VQVRVT
+3958 IQVRVT

-3992 GTYTLRVEATDEAG
+3992 GTYTLRVEATDQAG

-4184 SALPDGQHT
+4184 SALPDGKHT

-4296 TDIAGNTKTSAELRI
+4296 TDIAGNTKTSAELQI

-4524 ESAVDNITSVTT
+4524 ESAVDNITSVTK

-4549 TVVIRINGVSYS
+4549 TVVIRINGVSYP

-4621 GNSNSDNL
+4621 GSSNSDNL

-4658 EVLKQT
+4658 EVLKHT

-4712 DPTIRLSDPSIDDQH
+4712 DPTIRLSDPSIDDQY
-4727 EATSLRPEFKGFA
+4727 EATSLRPEFKGLA

-4833 TLIGSTLPNTI
+4833 TLVGNTLPNAI

-4966 NDGNYEL
+4966 NDGNYVL

-5075 DKAGNSQQKEILIEH
+5075 DKAGNSQQKDILIEH

-5296 SLDDLITNH
+5296 SLDDLITSH

-5376 DTSTFIDNPAMVA
+5376 DTSTFIDNPVMMA

-5404 TRPTFSIFG
+5404 TRPAFSIYG

-5531 VGEVWVNEKGH
+5531 VGEVWVNDKGH

-5574 YSIWVDTHIKVFTSE
+5574 YSIWVDTHIQVFTSE

-5594 SSSKTEW
+5594 SSSKTDW
-5601 WSNSDL
+5601 WSNSST
-5607 ITMRGTGEI
+5607 ITMRGMGEI

-5631 AVVAATGRW
+5631 AVVAANGQW
-5640 ELSTDKLPEGTY
+5640 ELSTDQLPEGKY
-5652 DISLVIEDSAGN
+5652 DITLSIEDNAGN
-5664 RWEDVREI
+5664 RKEEVHEI

-5708 TDSEGNTYTLTV
+5708 TDSNGNTYTLTV

-5755 DIMKEVPVIS
+5755 DIMKETPVIS

-5773 TVGDNITRDK
+5773 TVGDNITRDN

-5866 AGEDNGASDSDN
+5866 AGEGNGASDSDN
-5878 VTNHTQP
+5878 VTNHNHTQP

-5930 DGNYTL
+5930 DGTYTL

-5946 SQQSASLAVTVDSTV
+5946 SLQSASLEVTVDSTV

-5992 SATHLRTEP
+5992 SATHLRTVP

-6009 KVTAYSITLLN
+6009 KETAYSITLLN

-6047 VSIMFEGEEFTLPI
+6047 VSVMFEGEEFTLPI

-6083 KFIDKDNDF
+6083 KFIDKDDDF

-6106 DIVNAMNVRGKTEDD
+6106 DIVNAMNARGKTEDD

>member
-1 MGNKSIQKFF
+1 
-11 ADQNSVIDLS
+11 
-21 SLGNAKGAKVSL
+21 
-33 SGPDMNITTPR
+33 
-44 GSVIIVN
+44 SVIIVN

-116 ELKKQLDDAENAKK
+116 ELKKQLDEAENAKK

-447 IKNDNITNSTLPTFI
+447 IKNDSITNSTLPTFI

-538 ETTNDS
+538 ETTDDS

-596 DSVEGINNLTFTVED
+596 DSVEGVNNLTFTVED

-616 KDFSFSYVID
+616 KDFSFSYIID
-626 TIAPVPPTVSLEDYV
+626 TVAPVPPTVSLEDFV

-1059 ISVQVWDAMSDTQI
+1059 ISVQVWDAASDTQI

-1111 NSAIFDFTIDTTV
+1111 NSAVFDFTIDTTV

-1184 SWLFIPGNTW
+1184 SWLFTPGNTW

-1319 DTTLSVPVIVLDSA
+1319 DTTLSVPVIVLNSA
-1333 DDTGIQG
+1333 DDTGVQG

-1428 NIELVNDSGIPD
+1428 NIELVNDSGIPN

-1475 TQSATPGVWDYIWPD
+1475 TQNATPGVWDYIWPD

-1504 DEAGNKATQTL
+1504 DEAGNKTTQTL

-1560 SRVIVEVMHNGIK
+1560 SRVTVEVMHNGIK

-1674 ATQSATSGV
+1674 ATQSATPGV

-1717 TIDTIL
+1717 IIDTML

-2022 ITIDHI
+2022 IAIDHI

-2042 NNVRPHFQVTVPTD
+2042 N
-2056 VNVVRLSIDGGKTW
+2056 
-2070 FNATQSATPG
+2070 
-2080 VWDYTWLADVGE
+2080 
-2092 GKHTLTVEATDKA
+2092 EA
-2105 GNKTTQQLDFII
+2105 
-2117 DTLLS
+2117 
-2122 EPTIVLDNTDDSGTK
+2122 
-2137 GDHLTNVNKPT
+2137 
-2148 FLLGNIDADARY
+2148 
-2160 VTVEVQHGG
+2160 
-2169 TKEVLTATKDATGNW
+2169 
-2184 SVTPTGTWA
+2184 
-2193 DGDYTLT
+2193 
-2200 VRVEDEAGNEKHS
+2200 
-2213 ASLTVT
+2213 
-2219 VDTQITID
+2219 
-2227 VIELVNDNGIPGDNM
+2227 
-2242 TNDAHPQFRVT
+2242 
-2253 VPGDVNEVSLSIDGG
+2253 
-2268 VTWVKATQ
+2268 
-2276 SATPGVWN
+2276 
-2284 YTWPGTVPDGDYT
+2284 
-2297 LNVKAT
+2297 
-2303 DNAGNTVTETLHF
+2303 
-2316 TIDTTLSTPVIV
+2316 
-2328 LDSADDSGVHG
+2328 
-2339 DNMTNHTQPTFALQ
+2339 
-2353 HIDDDAVRVTVSV
+2353 
-2366 EHGGV
+2366 
-2371 TTTFDAT
+2371 
-2378 KDAGGWTFTPTG
+2378 
-2390 AWADGDYTLS
+2390 
-2400 VSVED
+2400 
-2405 KAGNTSHSASLT
+2405 
-2417 VTVDTQIAIN
+2417 
-2427 NIELVNDSGI
+2427 
-2437 PDDNLTNNVR
+2437 
-2447 PHFQVTVP
+2447 
-2455 TDVNVVRLSIDGGK
+2455 
-2469 TWFNATQSATPGVWD
+2469 
-2484 YIWPDDVADGGYTLT
+2484 
-2499 VEATD
+2499 
-2504 EAGNKATQTLDFT
+2504 
-2517 IDTTLSVPTLSLDS
+2517 
-2531 ADDSGIAGDNITN
+2531 
-2544 VKTPGFTLNNIDT
+2544 
-2557 DVSRVIVEVMHN
+2557 
-2569 GIKQEVPLVQTGGQ
+2569 
-2583 WRFAPTSDWADGD
+2583 
-2596 YILTVKVEDRA
+2596 
-2607 GNVKQSAPL
+2607 
-2616 TVTVDTHIAIDR
+2616 
-2628 IELVND
+2628 
-2634 SGIPGDNLTNE
+2634 
-2645 ARPHF
+2645 
-2650 QVTVPADVNGVRL
+2650 
-2663 SIDGGK
+2663 
-2669 TWFDATQSATS
+2669 
-2680 GVWDYTWLTNVANG
+2680 
-2694 PHTLM
+2694 
-2699 VEASDKAGNKTTQKL
+2699 
-2714 DFTIDTILS
+2714 
-2723 EPTITL
+2723 
-2729 DSADDSAAGDNI
+2729 
-2741 TNVKMPGFTLGNID
+2741 
-2755 ADVTKVVVTVAHDGK
+2755 
-2770 NQQIELIKNGG
+2770 
-2781 VWRFTP
+2781 
-2787 GAAWTD
+2787 
-2793 GDYTLTVKVEDKAG
+2793 
-2807 NTNYSAPL
+2807 
-2815 TVTIDTQTS
+2815 
-2824 IDRIELLNDTGIVGD
+2824 
-2839 NLTNEARPQFHI
+2839 
-2851 TVPTDVNSVQLSL
+2851 
-2864 DGGINWVNATL
+2864 
-2875 TSDGVWEY
+2875 
-2883 IWPTDLVENTYTLT
+2883 
-2897 VKATDV
+2897 
-2903 AGNTA
+2903 
-2908 TETLN
+2908 
-2913 FIIDTTLST
+2913 
-2922 PTITLDSADD
+2922 
-2932 SGTAN
+2932 
-2937 DNKTNVKTPGFIIG
+2937 
-2951 GIDSDVTQVVVQVM
+2951 
-2965 RDGHSEEVELT
+2965 
-2976 QTNGQ
+2976 
-2981 WRFVPGSAW
+2981 
-2990 TDGDYTLTVT
+2990 
-3000 VKDEAGNI
+3000 
-3008 RHSAPLTVTIDTQ
+3008 
-3021 ITIDHIELVND
+3021 
-3032 SGIPDDNLTNN
+3032 
-3043 VRPHFQV
+3043 RPHFQV

-3173 TATKGA
+3173 TATKDATGNWSVTPTGTWADGDYTLTVRVEDEAGNEKHSASLTVTVDTQITIDAIELVNDNGIPGDNMTNDAHPQFRVTVPGDVNEVSLSIDGGVTWVKATQSATPGVWNYTWPGTVPDGDYTLNVKATDNAGNTVTETLHFTIDTTLSTPVIVLDSADDTGIQGDNMTNRTQPTFNLQHIDDDAVRVTVSVEHGGVTTTFDATKGVGGWTFTPPTSWGAGDYTLSVSVEDKAGNTSHSASLTVTVDTQIAINNIELVNDSGIPDDNLTNNVRPQFQVKVPTDVNEVRLSIDGGKTWFNATQSATPGVWDYTWLADVGEGKHTLTVEATDKAGNQTTQKLDFIIDTLLSEPTIVLDSTDDSGTKGDNLTNANKPTFLLGNIDADARYVTVEVQHGSTKEVLTATKGA

-3200 RVEDDA
+3200 RVEDEA

-3220 TQITIDVIE
+3220 TQITIDAIE

-3325 AMDSRDDTG
+3325 TMDSRDDTG

-3349 IGNIDADAHSVIL
+3349 IGNIDSDAQSVIL

-3402 DNAGNVRQSTPLV
+3402 DNAGNVRQSTPLI

-3467 NWVSATQGIEG
+3467 NWVSAAQGIEG

-3485 TDMGDGKHTLTVM
+3485 TDMGDGKHILTVM

-3619 QIAIDR
+3619 QIAIDH

-3689 EGQHTLTVEVTDGA
+3689 EGQHTLIVEVTDGA
-3703 GNKMTET
+3703 GNKMTGT
-3710 LNFTIDI
+3710 LDFTIDI

-3746 VFVLGSIDKD
+3746 IFVLGSIDKD

-3852 HQVDSDV
+3852 RQVDSDV

-3958 VQVRVT
+3958 IQVRVT

-3992 GTYTLRVEATDEAG
+3992 GTYTLRVEATDQAG

-4184 SALPDGQHT
+4184 SALPDGKHT

-4296 TDIAGNTKTSAELRI
+4296 TDIAGNTKTSAELQI

-4524 ESAVDNITSVTT
+4524 ESAVDNITSVTK

-4549 TVVIRINGVSYS
+4549 TVVIRINGVSYP

-4621 GNSNSDNL
+4621 GSSNSDNL

-4658 EVLKQT
+4658 EVLKHT

-4712 DPTIRLSDPSIDDQH
+4712 DPTIRLSDPSIDDQY
-4727 EATSLRPEFKGFA
+4727 EATSLRPEFKGLA

-4833 TLIGSTLPNTI
+4833 TLVGNTLPNAI

-4966 NDGNYEL
+4966 NDGNYVL

-5075 DKAGNSQQKEILIEH
+5075 DKAGNSQQKDILIEH

-5296 SLDDLITNH
+5296 SLDDLITSH

-5362 AGNTAESPRLLVTI
+5362 AGNTAESPRLLVTV
-5376 DTSTFIDNPAMVA
+5376 DTSTFIDNPVMIA

-5404 TRPTFSIFG
+5404 TRPAFSIFG

-5531 VGEVWVNEKGH
+5531 VGEVWVNDKGH

-5574 YSIWVDTHIKVFTSE
+5574 YSIWVDTHIQVFTSE

-5594 SSSKTEW
+5594 SSSKTDW
-5601 WSNSDL
+5601 WSNSST
-5607 ITMRGTGEI
+5607 ITMRGMGEI

-5631 AVVAATGRW
+5631 AVVAANGQW
-5640 ELSTDKLPEGTY
+5640 ELSTDQLPEGKY
-5652 DISLVIEDSAGN
+5652 DITLSIEDNAGN
-5664 RWEDVREI
+5664 RKEEVHEI

-5708 TDSEGNTYTLTV
+5708 TDSNGNTYTLTV

-5755 DIMKEVPVIS
+5755 DIMKETPVIS

-5773 TVGDNITRDK
+5773 TVGDNITRDN

-5878 VTNHTQP
+5878 VTNHNHTQP

-5915 QGADGW
+5915 QDADGW

-5930 DGNYTL
+5930 DGTYTL

-5946 SQQSASLAVTVDSTV
+5946 SLQSASLEVTVDSTV
-5961 TVTADSQHDDAS
+5961 TVTADSQHDDAI
-5973 DDATATAVTP
+5973 DDATPTAVTP

-5992 SATHLRTEP
+5992 SATHLRTVP

-6009 KVTAYSITLLN
+6009 KETAYSITLLN

-6047 VSIMFEGEEFTLPI
+6047 VSVMFEGEEFTLPI

-6083 KFIDKDNDF
+6083 KFIDKDDDF

-6106 DIVNAMNVRGKTEDD
+6106 DIVNAMNARGKTEDD

>member
-423 DSIITDTIA
+423 DSIITDTIP

-626 TIAPVPPTVSLEDYV
+626 TIAPVPPTVSLEDFV

-1033 DSGISDDN
+1033 DSGIADDN

-1111 NSAIFDFTIDTTV
+1111 NSAVFDFTIDTTV

-1184 SWLFIPGNTW
+1184 SWLFTPGNTW

-1204 VEDKAGNTNY
+1204 VEDKAGNTSY

-1319 DTTLSVPVIVLDSA
+1319 DTTLSVPVIVLNSA
-1333 DDTGIQG
+1333 DDTGVQG

-1345 STQPTFALQHIDDD
+1345 RTQPTFALQHIDDD

-1475 TQSATPGVWDYIWPD
+1475 TQSATPGAWDYIWPD

-1504 DEAGNKATQTL
+1504 DKAGNKTTQEL

-1717 TIDTIL
+1717 IIDTLL

-2122 EPTIVLDNTDDSGTK
+2122 EPTIVLDSTDDSGTK
-2137 GDHLTNVNKPT
+2137 GDNLTNVNKPT

-2316 TIDTTLSTPVIV
+2316 TIDTTLPVPVIV
-2328 LDSADDSGVHG
+2328 LNSADDTGVQG
-2339 DNMTNHTQPTFALQ
+2339 DNMTNSTQPTFALQ

-2378 KDAGGWTFTPTG
+2378 KGVGGWSFTPTG

-2447 PHFQVTVP
+2447 PHFQVKVP
-2455 TDVNVVRLSIDGGK
+2455 TDVN
-2469 TWFNATQSATPGVWD
+2469 
-2484 YIWPDDVADGGYTLT
+2484 
-2499 VEATD
+2499 E
-2504 EAGNKATQTLDFT
+2504 
-2517 IDTTLSVPTLSLDS
+2517 
-2531 ADDSGIAGDNITN
+2531 
-2544 VKTPGFTLNNIDT
+2544 
-2557 DVSRVIVEVMHN
+2557 
-2569 GIKQEVPLVQTGGQ
+2569 
-2583 WRFAPTSDWADGD
+2583 
-2596 YILTVKVEDRA
+2596 
-2607 GNVKQSAPL
+2607 
-2616 TVTVDTHIAIDR
+2616 
-2628 IELVND
+2628 
-2634 SGIPGDNLTNE
+2634 
-2645 ARPHF
+2645 
-2650 QVTVPADVNGVRL
+2650 
-2663 SIDGGK
+2663 
-2669 TWFDATQSATS
+2669 
-2680 GVWDYTWLTNVANG
+2680 
-2694 PHTLM
+2694 
-2699 VEASDKAGNKTTQKL
+2699 
-2714 DFTIDTILS
+2714 
-2723 EPTITL
+2723 
-2729 DSADDSAAGDNI
+2729 
-2741 TNVKMPGFTLGNID
+2741 
-2755 ADVTKVVVTVAHDGK
+2755 
-2770 NQQIELIKNGG
+2770 
-2781 VWRFTP
+2781 
-2787 GAAWTD
+2787 
-2793 GDYTLTVKVEDKAG
+2793 
-2807 NTNYSAPL
+2807 
-2815 TVTIDTQTS
+2815 
-2824 IDRIELLNDTGIVGD
+2824 
-2839 NLTNEARPQFHI
+2839 
-2851 TVPTDVNSVQLSL
+2851 
-2864 DGGINWVNATL
+2864 
-2875 TSDGVWEY
+2875 
-2883 IWPTDLVENTYTLT
+2883 
-2897 VKATDV
+2897 
-2903 AGNTA
+2903 
-2908 TETLN
+2908 
-2913 FIIDTTLST
+2913 
-2922 PTITLDSADD
+2922 
-2932 SGTAN
+2932 
-2937 DNKTNVKTPGFIIG
+2937 
-2951 GIDSDVTQVVVQVM
+2951 
-2965 RDGHSEEVELT
+2965 
-2976 QTNGQ
+2976 
-2981 WRFVPGSAW
+2981 
-2990 TDGDYTLTVT
+2990 
-3000 VKDEAGNI
+3000 
-3008 RHSAPLTVTIDTQ
+3008 
-3021 ITIDHIELVND
+3021 
-3032 SGIPDDNLTNN
+3032 
-3043 VRPHFQV
+3043 
-3050 TVPTDVN
+3050 
-3057 VVRLSIDGGKTW
+3057 VRLSIDGGKTW

-3092 KHTLTVEATDKAGNK
+3092 KHTLTVEATDKAGNQ
-3107 TTQQLDFIIDTLL
+3107 TTQKLDFIIDTML

-3128 NTDDSGTKGD
+3128 STDDSGTKGD
-3138 NLTNVNKP
+3138 NLTNANKP
-3146 TFLLGNIDAD
+3146 TFILGNIDAD

-3161 VEVQHGGTKEVL
+3161 VEVQYGGTKEVL

-3325 AMDSRDDTG
+3325 TMDSRDDTG

-3349 IGNIDADAHSVIL
+3349 IGNIDSDAQSVIL

-3402 DNAGNVRQSTPLV
+3402 DNAGNVRQSTPLI

-3467 NWVSATQGIEG
+3467 NWVSAAQGIEG

-3619 QIAIDR
+3619 QIAIDH

-3717 TLLTPTIELAPDQD
+3717 TLMTPTIELAPDQD

-3852 HQVDSDV
+3852 RQVDSDV

-4296 TDIAGNTKTSAELRI
+4296 TDIAGNTKTSAELKI

-4524 ESAVDNITSVTT
+4524 ESAVDNITSVTK

-4549 TVVIRINGVSYS
+4549 TVVIRINGVSYP

-4833 TLIGSTLPNTI
+4833 PLVGNTLPNAI

-4966 NDGNYEL
+4966 NDGNYVL

-5035 LTIRNP
+5035 LTIRSP

-5075 DKAGNSQQKEILIEH
+5075 DKAGNSQQKDILIEH

-5343 FDNALK
+5343 FDNVLK

-5404 TRPTFSIFG
+5404 TRPTFSISG

-5574 YSIWVDTHIKVFTSE
+5574 YSIWVDTHIQVFTSE

-5594 SSSKTEW
+5594 SSSKTDW
-5601 WSNSDL
+5601 WSNSST
-5607 ITMRGTGEI
+5607 ITMRGMGEI

-5631 AVVAATGRW
+5631 AVVAANGQW
-5640 ELSTDKLPEGTY
+5640 ELSTDQLPEGKY
-5652 DISLVIEDSAGN
+5652 DITLSIEDNAGN
-5664 RWEDVREI
+5664 RKEEVHEI

-5708 TDSEGNTYTLTV
+5708 TDSNGNTYTLTV

-5749 SDDVPL
+5749 SDDVSL

-5866 AGEDNGASDSDN
+5866 AGEDNGVSDSDN

-5904 HNGVTDIYQAT
+5904 HNGVTDTYQAT

-5930 DGNYTL
+5930 DGTYTL

-5992 SATHLRTEP
+5992 SATHLRTVP

-6009 KVTAYSITLLN
+6009 KETAYSITLLN

-6106 DIVNAMNVRGKTEDD
+6106 DIVNAMNARGKTEDD

>member
-153 FEVQNSSKQIEE
+153 FEVQNSSKQMEE
-165 MLQNFLADNVAKD
+165 MLQEFLADNVAKD

-423 DSIITDTIA
+423 DSIITDTIP

-715 TVKYSFTIQTEVVP
+715 IVKYSFTIQTEVVP

-1059 ISVQVWDAMSDTQI
+1059 ISVQVWDAASDTQI

-1111 NSAIFDFTIDTTV
+1111 NSAVFDFTIDTTV

-1184 SWLFIPGNTW
+1184 SWLFTPGNTW

-1214 SAPLTV
+1214 STPLTV

-1265 SIDGGNSWVQAT
+1265 SIDGGHSWVQAT

-1319 DTTLSVPVIVLDSA
+1319 DSTLSVPVIVLNNA

-1340 DNMTN
+1340 DNLTN
-1345 STQPTFALQHIDDD
+1345 RTQPTFALQQIDDD

-1388 PPTSWADGDYTLS
+1388 PPALWADGDYTLS

-1475 TQSATPGVWDYIWPD
+1475 TQGATPGAWDYIWPD

-1504 DEAGNKATQTL
+1504 DKAGNQTTQEL

-1584 WRFAPTSDWA
+1584 WRFAPTSDWG

-1703 SDKAGNKTTQKLDF
+1703 TDKAGNQTTQKLDF
-1717 TIDTIL
+1717 IIDTLL

-2022 ITIDHI
+2022 IAIDHI

-2042 NNVRPHFQVTVPTD
+2042 NNVRPQFQVTVPTD

-2080 VWDYTWLADVGE
+2080 VWDYTWLTDVANGS
-2092 GKHTLTVEATDKA
+2092 HTLTVEATDAA
-2105 GNKTTQQLDFII
+2105 GNKATQNLEFNI

-2122 EPTIVLDNTDDSGTK
+2122 EPTIALDSTDDSGTK
-2137 GDHLTNVNKPT
+2137 GDNLTNVNKPT
-2148 FLLGNIDADARY
+2148 FILGNIDADARY

-2169 TKEVLTATKDATGNW
+2169 TKEVLTATKGATGIW
-2184 SVTPTGTWA
+2184 SVTPTGMWA
-2193 DGDYTLT
+2193 DGSHTLT
-2200 VRVEDEAGNEKHS
+2200 VRVEDDAGNVKYS
-2213 ASLTVT
+2213 APLTIT

-2227 VIELVNDNGIPGDNM
+2227 DIELVNDSGTKGDNL
-2242 TNDAHPQFRVT
+2242 TNDANPHFRIT

-2268 VTWVKATQ
+2268 VTWVKAMQ
-2276 SATPGVWN
+2276 SSTSGVWN
-2284 YTWPGTVPDGDYT
+2284 YTWPKTLADDDYT
-2297 LNVKAT
+2297 LTVKAT
-2303 DNAGNTVTETLHF
+2303 DNAGNTVTRTLDF

-2328 LDSADDSGVHG
+2328 LDSADDTGVQG
-2339 DNMTNHTQPTFALQ
+2339 DNMTNRTQPTFNLQ

-2371 TTTFDAT
+2371 TTTFDVT
-2378 KDAGGWTFTPTG
+2378 KDAGGWTFTPPTSWG
-2390 AWADGDYTLS
+2390 AGDYTLS

-2447 PHFQVTVP
+2447 PQFQVKVP
-2455 TDVNVVRLSIDGGK
+2455 TDVN
-2469 TWFNATQSATPGVWD
+2469 
-2484 YIWPDDVADGGYTLT
+2484 
-2499 VEATD
+2499 E
-2504 EAGNKATQTLDFT
+2504 
-2517 IDTTLSVPTLSLDS
+2517 
-2531 ADDSGIAGDNITN
+2531 
-2544 VKTPGFTLNNIDT
+2544 
-2557 DVSRVIVEVMHN
+2557 
-2569 GIKQEVPLVQTGGQ
+2569 
-2583 WRFAPTSDWADGD
+2583 
-2596 YILTVKVEDRA
+2596 
-2607 GNVKQSAPL
+2607 
-2616 TVTVDTHIAIDR
+2616 
-2628 IELVND
+2628 
-2634 SGIPGDNLTNE
+2634 
-2645 ARPHF
+2645 
-2650 QVTVPADVNGVRL
+2650 
-2663 SIDGGK
+2663 
-2669 TWFDATQSATS
+2669 
-2680 GVWDYTWLTNVANG
+2680 
-2694 PHTLM
+2694 
-2699 VEASDKAGNKTTQKL
+2699 
-2714 DFTIDTILS
+2714 
-2723 EPTITL
+2723 
-2729 DSADDSAAGDNI
+2729 
-2741 TNVKMPGFTLGNID
+2741 
-2755 ADVTKVVVTVAHDGK
+2755 
-2770 NQQIELIKNGG
+2770 
-2781 VWRFTP
+2781 
-2787 GAAWTD
+2787 
-2793 GDYTLTVKVEDKAG
+2793 
-2807 NTNYSAPL
+2807 
-2815 TVTIDTQTS
+2815 
-2824 IDRIELLNDTGIVGD
+2824 
-2839 NLTNEARPQFHI
+2839 
-2851 TVPTDVNSVQLSL
+2851 
-2864 DGGINWVNATL
+2864 
-2875 TSDGVWEY
+2875 
-2883 IWPTDLVENTYTLT
+2883 
-2897 VKATDV
+2897 
-2903 AGNTA
+2903 
-2908 TETLN
+2908 
-2913 FIIDTTLST
+2913 
-2922 PTITLDSADD
+2922 
-2932 SGTAN
+2932 
-2937 DNKTNVKTPGFIIG
+2937 
-2951 GIDSDVTQVVVQVM
+2951 
-2965 RDGHSEEVELT
+2965 
-2976 QTNGQ
+2976 
-2981 WRFVPGSAW
+2981 
-2990 TDGDYTLTVT
+2990 
-3000 VKDEAGNI
+3000 
-3008 RHSAPLTVTIDTQ
+3008 
-3021 ITIDHIELVND
+3021 
-3032 SGIPDDNLTNN
+3032 
-3043 VRPHFQV
+3043 
-3050 TVPTDVN
+3050 
-3057 VVRLSIDGGKTW
+3057 VRLSIDGGKTW

-3092 KHTLTVEATDKAGNK
+3092 KHTLTVEATDKAGNQ
-3107 TTQQLDFIIDTLL
+3107 TTQKLDFIIDTLL
-3120 SEPTIVLD
+3120 SEPTIALD
-3128 NTDDSGTKGD
+3128 STDDSGTKGD
-3138 NLTNVNKP
+3138 NLTSVNKP
-3146 TFLLGNIDAD
+3146 TFILGNIDAD

-3189 TWADGDYTLTV
+3189 MWADGSHTLTV

-3220 TQITIDVIE
+3220 THIAIDDIE

-3306 KTTQTLDFTID
+3306 QTTQTLDFTID

-3387 ADWADGSYTLTVEVT
+3387 ADWADGSYTLTVEVQ
-3402 DNAGNVRQSTPLV
+3402 DNAGNVRQSTPLI

-3467 NWVSATQGIEG
+3467 NWVSAAQGIEG

-3819 GTLTTPVIELAA
+3819 GSLTTPVIELAA
-3831 GEDSGTVGDRLTN
+3831 GEDSGTVGDRLTK

-3852 HQVDSDV
+3852 RQVDSDV

-3915 FEVRIDTTTTINNIV
+3915 LEVRIDTTTTINNIV

-3958 VQVRVT
+3958 IQVRVT

-3978 DGQWIFDSPNTLVD
+3978 DGQWIFDTPNTLVD
-3992 GTYTLRVEATDEAG
+3992 GTYTLRVEATDQAG

-4296 TDIAGNTKTSAELRI
+4296 TDIAGNTKTSAELKI

-4362 NWTPISKNA
+4362 NWTPVSKNA
-4371 AGQWEFT
+4371 AGQWQFT
-4378 AGSALPDGHYT
+4378 AGSALSDGHYT

-4491 DIAGNKISKEVSFTI
+4491 DIAGNRISKEVSFTI
-4506 DTIVSD
+4506 DTVVSD
-4512 PSIDLLDADDTG
+4512 PRIDLLDADDTG
-4524 ESAVDNITSVTT
+4524 ESAVDNITSVTK

-4549 TVVIRINGVSYS
+4549 TVVIRINGVSYP

-4621 GNSNSDNL
+4621 GSSNSDNL

-4658 EVLKQT
+4658 EVLKHT

-4712 DPTIRLSDPSIDDQH
+4712 DPTIRLSDPSIDDQY
-4727 EATSLRPEFKGFA
+4727 EATSLRPEFKGLA

-4833 TLIGSTLPNTI
+4833 TLVGNTLPNAI

-5376 DTSTFIDNPAMVA
+5376 DTSTFIDNPVMMA

-5404 TRPTFSIFG
+5404 TRPAFSIYG

-5454 YVITDKAGNTAT
+5454 YAITDKAGNTAT

-5476 FNTTP
+5476 LNTTP

-5531 VGEVWVNEKGH
+5531 VGEVWVNDKGH

-5574 YSIWVDTHIKVFTSE
+5574 YSIWVDTHIQVFTSE

-5594 SSSKTEW
+5594 SSSKTDW
-5601 WSNSDL
+5601 WSNSST
-5607 ITMRGTGEI
+5607 ITMRGMGEI

-5631 AVVAATGRW
+5631 AVVAANGQW
-5640 ELSTDKLPEGTY
+5640 ELSTDQLPEGKY
-5652 DISLVIEDSAGN
+5652 DITLSIEDNAGN
-5664 RWEDVREI
+5664 RKEEVHEI

-5708 TDSEGNTYTLTV
+5708 TDSNGNTYTLTV

-5773 TVGDNITRDK
+5773 TVGDNITRDN

-5797 VVQVDING
+5797 IVQVDING

-5878 VTNHTQP
+5878 VTNHNHTQP

-5930 DGNYTL
+5930 DGTYTL

-5946 SQQSASLAVTVDSTV
+5946 SLQSASLEVTVDSTV

-5992 SATHLRTEP
+5992 SATHLRTVP

-6009 KVTAYSITLLN
+6009 KETAYSITLLN

-6047 VSIMFEGEEFTLPI
+6047 VSVMFEGEEFTLPI

-6083 KFIDKDNDF
+6083 KFIDKDDDF

-6106 DIVNAMNVRGKTEDD
+6106 DIVNAMNARGKTEDD

>member
-1133 KDDTGVTGDNL
+1133 KDDTGVTGDKL

-2122 EPTIVLDNTDDSGTK
+2122 EPTIVLDSTDDSGTK

-2427 NIELVNDSGI
+2427 N
-2437 PDDNLTNNVR
+2437 
-2447 PHFQVTVP
+2447 
-2455 TDVNVVRLSIDGGK
+2455 
-2469 TWFNATQSATPGVWD
+2469 
-2484 YIWPDDVADGGYTLT
+2484 
-2499 VEATD
+2499 
-2504 EAGNKATQTLDFT
+2504 
-2517 IDTTLSVPTLSLDS
+2517 
-2531 ADDSGIAGDNITN
+2531 
-2544 VKTPGFTLNNIDT
+2544 
-2557 DVSRVIVEVMHN
+2557 
-2569 GIKQEVPLVQTGGQ
+2569 
-2583 WRFAPTSDWADGD
+2583 
-2596 YILTVKVEDRA
+2596 
-2607 GNVKQSAPL
+2607 
-2616 TVTVDTHIAIDR
+2616 
-2628 IELVND
+2628 
-2634 SGIPGDNLTNE
+2634 
-2645 ARPHF
+2645 
-2650 QVTVPADVNGVRL
+2650 
-2663 SIDGGK
+2663 
-2669 TWFDATQSATS
+2669 
-2680 GVWDYTWLTNVANG
+2680 
-2694 PHTLM
+2694 
-2699 VEASDKAGNKTTQKL
+2699 
-2714 DFTIDTILS
+2714 
-2723 EPTITL
+2723 
-2729 DSADDSAAGDNI
+2729 
-2741 TNVKMPGFTLGNID
+2741 
-2755 ADVTKVVVTVAHDGK
+2755 
-2770 NQQIELIKNGG
+2770 
-2781 VWRFTP
+2781 
-2787 GAAWTD
+2787 
-2793 GDYTLTVKVEDKAG
+2793 
-2807 NTNYSAPL
+2807 
-2815 TVTIDTQTS
+2815 
-2824 IDRIELLNDTGIVGD
+2824 
-2839 NLTNEARPQFHI
+2839 
-2851 TVPTDVNSVQLSL
+2851 
-2864 DGGINWVNATL
+2864 
-2875 TSDGVWEY
+2875 
-2883 IWPTDLVENTYTLT
+2883 
-2897 VKATDV
+2897 
-2903 AGNTA
+2903 
-2908 TETLN
+2908 
-2913 FIIDTTLST
+2913 
-2922 PTITLDSADD
+2922 
-2932 SGTAN
+2932 
-2937 DNKTNVKTPGFIIG
+2937 
-2951 GIDSDVTQVVVQVM
+2951 
-2965 RDGHSEEVELT
+2965 
-2976 QTNGQ
+2976 
-2981 WRFVPGSAW
+2981 
-2990 TDGDYTLTVT
+2990 
-3000 VKDEAGNI
+3000 
-3008 RHSAPLTVTIDTQ
+3008 
-3021 ITIDHIELVND
+3021 IELVND

-4549 TVVIRINGVSYS
+4549 TVVIRINGVSYP

>member
-116 ELKKQLDDAENAKK
+116 ELKKQLDEAENAKK

-153 FEVQNSSKQIEE
+153 FEVQNSSKQMEE
-165 MLQNFLADNVAKD
+165 MLQEFLADNVAKD

-266 FVGSTAPNAT
+266 FVGSTAPNAS

-447 IKNDNITNSTLPTFI
+447 IKNDSITNSTLPTFI

-538 ETTNDS
+538 ETTDDS

-596 DSVEGINNLTFTVED
+596 DSVEGVNNLTFTVED

-626 TIAPVPPTVSLEDYV
+626 TVAPVPPTVSLEDFV

-1033 DSGISDDN
+1033 DSGIADDN

-1111 NSAIFDFTIDTTV
+1111 NSAVFDFTIDTTV

-1184 SWLFIPGNTW
+1184 SWLFTPGNTW

-1382 GGWTFT
+1382 GGWSFT
-1388 PPTSWADGDYTLS
+1388 PTGAWADGDYTLS

-1428 NIELVNDSGIPD
+1428 NIELVNDSGIPN

-1475 TQSATPGVWDYIWPD
+1475 TQSATPGAWDYIWPD

-1504 DEAGNKATQTL
+1504 DKAGNKTTQEL

-1560 SRVIVEVMHNGIK
+1560 SRVTVEVMHNGIK

-1674 ATQSATSGV
+1674 ATQSATPGV

-1717 TIDTIL
+1717 IIDTML

-2022 ITIDHI
+2022 IAIDHI

-2042 NNVRPHFQVTVPTD
+2042 N
-2056 VNVVRLSIDGGKTW
+2056 
-2070 FNATQSATPG
+2070 
-2080 VWDYTWLADVGE
+2080 
-2092 GKHTLTVEATDKA
+2092 EA
-2105 GNKTTQQLDFII
+2105 
-2117 DTLLS
+2117 
-2122 EPTIVLDNTDDSGTK
+2122 
-2137 GDHLTNVNKPT
+2137 
-2148 FLLGNIDADARY
+2148 
-2160 VTVEVQHGG
+2160 
-2169 TKEVLTATKDATGNW
+2169 
-2184 SVTPTGTWA
+2184 
-2193 DGDYTLT
+2193 
-2200 VRVEDEAGNEKHS
+2200 
-2213 ASLTVT
+2213 
-2219 VDTQITID
+2219 
-2227 VIELVNDNGIPGDNM
+2227 
-2242 TNDAHPQFRVT
+2242 
-2253 VPGDVNEVSLSIDGG
+2253 
-2268 VTWVKATQ
+2268 
-2276 SATPGVWN
+2276 
-2284 YTWPGTVPDGDYT
+2284 
-2297 LNVKAT
+2297 
-2303 DNAGNTVTETLHF
+2303 
-2316 TIDTTLSTPVIV
+2316 
-2328 LDSADDSGVHG
+2328 
-2339 DNMTNHTQPTFALQ
+2339 
-2353 HIDDDAVRVTVSV
+2353 
-2366 EHGGV
+2366 
-2371 TTTFDAT
+2371 
-2378 KDAGGWTFTPTG
+2378 
-2390 AWADGDYTLS
+2390 
-2400 VSVED
+2400 
-2405 KAGNTSHSASLT
+2405 
-2417 VTVDTQIAIN
+2417 
-2427 NIELVNDSGI
+2427 
-2437 PDDNLTNNVR
+2437 
-2447 PHFQVTVP
+2447 
-2455 TDVNVVRLSIDGGK
+2455 
-2469 TWFNATQSATPGVWD
+2469 
-2484 YIWPDDVADGGYTLT
+2484 
-2499 VEATD
+2499 
-2504 EAGNKATQTLDFT
+2504 
-2517 IDTTLSVPTLSLDS
+2517 
-2531 ADDSGIAGDNITN
+2531 
-2544 VKTPGFTLNNIDT
+2544 
-2557 DVSRVIVEVMHN
+2557 
-2569 GIKQEVPLVQTGGQ
+2569 
-2583 WRFAPTSDWADGD
+2583 
-2596 YILTVKVEDRA
+2596 
-2607 GNVKQSAPL
+2607 
-2616 TVTVDTHIAIDR
+2616 
-2628 IELVND
+2628 
-2634 SGIPGDNLTNE
+2634 
-2645 ARPHF
+2645 
-2650 QVTVPADVNGVRL
+2650 
-2663 SIDGGK
+2663 
-2669 TWFDATQSATS
+2669 
-2680 GVWDYTWLTNVANG
+2680 
-2694 PHTLM
+2694 
-2699 VEASDKAGNKTTQKL
+2699 
-2714 DFTIDTILS
+2714 
-2723 EPTITL
+2723 
-2729 DSADDSAAGDNI
+2729 
-2741 TNVKMPGFTLGNID
+2741 
-2755 ADVTKVVVTVAHDGK
+2755 
-2770 NQQIELIKNGG
+2770 
-2781 VWRFTP
+2781 
-2787 GAAWTD
+2787 
-2793 GDYTLTVKVEDKAG
+2793 
-2807 NTNYSAPL
+2807 
-2815 TVTIDTQTS
+2815 
-2824 IDRIELLNDTGIVGD
+2824 
-2839 NLTNEARPQFHI
+2839 
-2851 TVPTDVNSVQLSL
+2851 
-2864 DGGINWVNATL
+2864 
-2875 TSDGVWEY
+2875 
-2883 IWPTDLVENTYTLT
+2883 
-2897 VKATDV
+2897 
-2903 AGNTA
+2903 
-2908 TETLN
+2908 
-2913 FIIDTTLST
+2913 
-2922 PTITLDSADD
+2922 
-2932 SGTAN
+2932 
-2937 DNKTNVKTPGFIIG
+2937 
-2951 GIDSDVTQVVVQVM
+2951 
-2965 RDGHSEEVELT
+2965 
-2976 QTNGQ
+2976 
-2981 WRFVPGSAW
+2981 
-2990 TDGDYTLTVT
+2990 
-3000 VKDEAGNI
+3000 
-3008 RHSAPLTVTIDTQ
+3008 
-3021 ITIDHIELVND
+3021 
-3032 SGIPDDNLTNN
+3032 
-3043 VRPHFQV
+3043 RPHFQV

-3173 TATKGA
+3173 TATKDATGNWSVTPTGTWADGDYTLTVRVEDEAGNEKHSASLTVTVDTQITIDAIELVNDNGIPGDNMTNDAHPQFRVTVPGDVNEVSLSIDGGVTWVKATQSATPGVWNYTWPGTVPDGDYTLNVKATDNAGNTVTETLHFTIDTTLSTPVIVLDSADDTGIQGDNMTNRTQPTFNLQHIDDDAVRVTVSVEHGGVTTTFDATKGVGGWTFTPPTSWGAGDYTLSVSVEDKAGNTSHSASLTVTVDTQIAINNIELVNDSGIPDDNLTNNVRPQFQVKVPTDVNEVRLSIDGGKTWFNATQSATPGVWDYTWLADVGEGKHTLTVEATDKAGNQTTQKLDFIIDTLLSEPTIVLDSTDDSGTKGDNLTNANKPTFLLGNIDADARYVTVEVQHGSTKEVLTATKGA

-3200 RVEDDA
+3200 RVEDEA

-3220 TQITIDVIE
+3220 TQITIDAIE

-3325 AMDSRDDTG
+3325 TMDSRDDTG

-3349 IGNIDADAHSVIL
+3349 IGNIDSDAQSVIL

-3402 DNAGNVRQSTPLV
+3402 DNAGNVRQSTPLI

-3467 NWVSATQGIEG
+3467 NWVSAAQGIEG

-3485 TDMGDGKHTLTVM
+3485 TDMGDGKHILTVM

-3619 QIAIDR
+3619 QIAIDH

-3689 EGQHTLTVEVTDGA
+3689 EGQHTLIVEVTDGA
-3703 GNKMTET
+3703 GNKMTGT
-3710 LNFTIDI
+3710 LDFTIDI

-3746 VFVLGSIDKD
+3746 IFVLGSIDKD

-3852 HQVDSDV
+3852 RQVDSDV

-3958 VQVRVT
+3958 IQVRVT

-3992 GTYTLRVEATDEAG
+3992 GTYTLRVEATDQAG

-4184 SALPDGQHT
+4184 SALPDGKHT

-4296 TDIAGNTKTSAELRI
+4296 TDIAGNTKTSAELQI

-4524 ESAVDNITSVTT
+4524 ESAVDNITSVTK

-4549 TVVIRINGVSYS
+4549 TVVIRINGVSYP

-4621 GNSNSDNL
+4621 GSSNSDNL

-4658 EVLKQT
+4658 EVLKHT

-4712 DPTIRLSDPSIDDQH
+4712 DPTIRLSDPSIDDQY
-4727 EATSLRPEFKGFA
+4727 EATSLRPEFKGLA

-4833 TLIGSTLPNTI
+4833 TLVGNTLPNAI

-4966 NDGNYEL
+4966 NDGNYVL

-5075 DKAGNSQQKEILIEH
+5075 DKAGNSQQKDILIEH

-5296 SLDDLITNH
+5296 SLDDLITSH

-5376 DTSTFIDNPAMVA
+5376 DTSTFIDNPVMMA

-5404 TRPTFSIFG
+5404 TRPAFSIYG

-5531 VGEVWVNEKGH
+5531 VGEVWVNDKGH

-5574 YSIWVDTHIKVFTSE
+5574 YSIWVDTHIQVFTSE

-5594 SSSKTEW
+5594 SSSKTDW
-5601 WSNSDL
+5601 WSNSST
-5607 ITMRGTGEI
+5607 ITMRGMGEI

-5631 AVVAATGRW
+5631 AVVAANGQW
-5640 ELSTDKLPEGTY
+5640 ELSTDQLPEGKY
-5652 DISLVIEDSAGN
+5652 DITLSIEDNAGN
-5664 RWEDVREI
+5664 RKEEVHEI

-5708 TDSEGNTYTLTV
+5708 TDSNGNTYTLTV

-5755 DIMKEVPVIS
+5755 DIMKETPVIS

-5773 TVGDNITRDK
+5773 TVGDNITRDN

-5866 AGEDNGASDSDN
+5866 AGEGNGASDSDN
-5878 VTNHTQP
+5878 VTNHNHTQP

-5930 DGNYTL
+5930 DGTYTL

-5946 SQQSASLAVTVDSTV
+5946 SLQSASLEVTVDSTV

-5992 SATHLRTEP
+5992 SATHLRTVP

-6009 KVTAYSITLLN
+6009 KETAYSITLLN

-6047 VSIMFEGEEFTLPI
+6047 VSVMFEGEEFTLPI

-6083 KFIDKDNDF
+6083 KFIDKDDDF

-6106 DIVNAMNVRGKTEDD
+6106 DIVNAMNARGKTEDD

>member
-1 MGNKSIQKFF
+1 M
-11 ADQNSVIDLS
+11 
-21 SLGNAKGAKVSL
+21 
-33 SGPDMNITTPR
+33 
-44 GSVIIVN
+44 
-51 GALYSSIKGNNLAV
+51 
-65 KFKDKTITGAKI
+65 
-77 LGSVDLKDIQLER
+77 
-90 IDSSLVDSAQVEK
+90 
-103 KGNGKRR
+103 
-110 NKKEEE
+110 
-116 ELKKQLDDAENAKK
+116 
-130 EADKAKEEAE
+130 
-140 KAKEAA
+140 
-146 EKALNEA
+146 
-153 FEVQNSSKQIEE
+153 
-165 MLQNFLADNVAKD
+165 
-178 NLAQQSDASQQ
+178 
-189 NTQAKATQAS
+189 
-199 KQNDA
+199 
-204 EKVLPQPINKN
+204 NKN

-423 DSIITDTIA
+423 DSIITDTIP

-626 TIAPVPPTVSLEDYV
+626 TIAPVPPTVSLEDFV

-1033 DSGISDDN
+1033 DSGIADDN

-1111 NSAIFDFTIDTTV
+1111 NSAVFDFTIDTTV

-1184 SWLFIPGNTW
+1184 SWLFTPGNTW

-1204 VEDKAGNTNY
+1204 VEDKAGNTSY

-1319 DTTLSVPVIVLDSA
+1319 DTTLSVPVIVLNSA
-1333 DDTGIQG
+1333 DDTGVQG

-1345 STQPTFALQHIDDD
+1345 RTQPTFALQHIDDD

-1475 TQSATPGVWDYIWPD
+1475 TQSATPGAWDYIWPD

-1504 DEAGNKATQTL
+1504 DKAGNKTTQEL

-1717 TIDTIL
+1717 IIDTLL

-2122 EPTIVLDNTDDSGTK
+2122 EPTIVLDSTDDSGTK
-2137 GDHLTNVNKPT
+2137 GDNLTNVNKPT

-2316 TIDTTLSTPVIV
+2316 TIDTTLSVPVIV
-2328 LDSADDSGVHG
+2328 LNSADDTGVQG
-2339 DNMTNHTQPTFALQ
+2339 DNMTNSTQPTFALQ

-2378 KDAGGWTFTPTG
+2378 KGVGGWSFTPTG

-2447 PHFQVTVP
+2447 PHFQVKVP
-2455 TDVNVVRLSIDGGK
+2455 TDVN
-2469 TWFNATQSATPGVWD
+2469 
-2484 YIWPDDVADGGYTLT
+2484 
-2499 VEATD
+2499 E
-2504 EAGNKATQTLDFT
+2504 
-2517 IDTTLSVPTLSLDS
+2517 
-2531 ADDSGIAGDNITN
+2531 
-2544 VKTPGFTLNNIDT
+2544 
-2557 DVSRVIVEVMHN
+2557 
-2569 GIKQEVPLVQTGGQ
+2569 
-2583 WRFAPTSDWADGD
+2583 
-2596 YILTVKVEDRA
+2596 
-2607 GNVKQSAPL
+2607 
-2616 TVTVDTHIAIDR
+2616 
-2628 IELVND
+2628 
-2634 SGIPGDNLTNE
+2634 
-2645 ARPHF
+2645 
-2650 QVTVPADVNGVRL
+2650 
-2663 SIDGGK
+2663 
-2669 TWFDATQSATS
+2669 
-2680 GVWDYTWLTNVANG
+2680 
-2694 PHTLM
+2694 
-2699 VEASDKAGNKTTQKL
+2699 
-2714 DFTIDTILS
+2714 
-2723 EPTITL
+2723 
-2729 DSADDSAAGDNI
+2729 
-2741 TNVKMPGFTLGNID
+2741 
-2755 ADVTKVVVTVAHDGK
+2755 
-2770 NQQIELIKNGG
+2770 
-2781 VWRFTP
+2781 
-2787 GAAWTD
+2787 
-2793 GDYTLTVKVEDKAG
+2793 
-2807 NTNYSAPL
+2807 
-2815 TVTIDTQTS
+2815 
-2824 IDRIELLNDTGIVGD
+2824 
-2839 NLTNEARPQFHI
+2839 
-2851 TVPTDVNSVQLSL
+2851 
-2864 DGGINWVNATL
+2864 
-2875 TSDGVWEY
+2875 
-2883 IWPTDLVENTYTLT
+2883 
-2897 VKATDV
+2897 
-2903 AGNTA
+2903 
-2908 TETLN
+2908 
-2913 FIIDTTLST
+2913 
-2922 PTITLDSADD
+2922 
-2932 SGTAN
+2932 
-2937 DNKTNVKTPGFIIG
+2937 
-2951 GIDSDVTQVVVQVM
+2951 
-2965 RDGHSEEVELT
+2965 
-2976 QTNGQ
+2976 
-2981 WRFVPGSAW
+2981 
-2990 TDGDYTLTVT
+2990 
-3000 VKDEAGNI
+3000 
-3008 RHSAPLTVTIDTQ
+3008 
-3021 ITIDHIELVND
+3021 
-3032 SGIPDDNLTNN
+3032 
-3043 VRPHFQV
+3043 
-3050 TVPTDVN
+3050 
-3057 VVRLSIDGGKTW
+3057 VRLSIDGGKTW

-3092 KHTLTVEATDKAGNK
+3092 KHTLTVEATDKAGNQ
-3107 TTQQLDFIIDTLL
+3107 TTQKLDFIIDTML

-3128 NTDDSGTKGD
+3128 STDDSGTKGD
-3138 NLTNVNKP
+3138 NLTNANKP
-3146 TFLLGNIDAD
+3146 TFILGNIDAD

-3161 VEVQHGGTKEVL
+3161 VEVQYGGTKEVL

-3325 AMDSRDDTG
+3325 TMDSRDDTG

-3349 IGNIDADAHSVIL
+3349 IGNIDSDAQSVIL

-3402 DNAGNVRQSTPLV
+3402 DNAGNVRQSTPLI

-3467 NWVSATQGIEG
+3467 NWVSAAQGIEG

-3619 QIAIDR
+3619 QIAIDH

-3717 TLLTPTIELAPDQD
+3717 TLMTPTIELAPDQD

-3852 HQVDSDV
+3852 RQVDSDV

-4006 NIANKDLVFNIDTNI
+4006 NI
-4021 QVPTIALDAGQ
+4021 
-4032 DTGANTADNITNIS
+4032 
-4046 RPTFTIGNVDP
+4046 
-4057 DVIKVVVTIDG
+4057 
-4068 HDYNATKVGA
+4068 
-4078 GWQFTPGN
+4078 
-4086 AIPDG
+4086 
-4091 SYNITVTVE
+4091 
-4100 DKAGNTA
+4100 
-4107 TSKPLPVVIDTTAE
+4107 
-4121 IESVTLVTDSGDSD
+4121 
-4135 VDNIT
+4135 
-4140 KVDKPQFS
+4140 
-4148 IVTADDITH
+4148 
-4157 VRVKIDNAANWIELT
+4157 
-4172 KGGDGRWIFNVG
+4172 
-4184 SALPDGQHT
+4184 
-4193 LLVDVTDIA
+4193 
-4202 GNVAQETLQ
+4202 
-4211 FTIDTTLR
+4211 
-4219 EPTIVLDPTHDT
+4219 
-4231 GDDTN
+4231 
-4236 DNLTRINKPVFIIG
+4236 
-4250 NVDNDVSHIVVHID
+4250 
-4264 GRDYTIENTGG
+4264 
-4275 NLTFTP
+4275 
-4281 DQPLSDGQ
+4281 
-4289 HTISVTV
+4289 
-4296 TDIAGNTKTSAELRI
+4296 
-4311 EIDTQVQI
+4311 
-4319 DSVTLTTDSGVNDHD
+4319 
-4334 NVTNAT
+4334 
-4340 RPSFEIATPDDVTS
+4340 
-4354 VLVSFDGV
+4354 
-4362 NWTPISKNA
+4362 
-4371 AGQWEFT
+4371 
-4378 AGSALPDGHYT
+4378 
-4389 LHVQAT
+4389 
-4395 DRAGNTANSTLG
+4395 
-4407 FTVDTQIDGLSVVM
+4407 
-4421 LDDAGKDS
+4421 
-4429 TDGITN
+4429 
-4435 ITSPRFEISAREPL
+4435 
-4449 QSVTVILNGKSSTL
+4449 
-4463 TQGAGNKW
+4463 
-4471 LFTPDTPLVDG
+4471 
-4482 TYKIEIVAE
+4482 
-4491 DIAGNKISKEVSFTI
+4491 
-4506 DTIVSD
+4506 
-4512 PSIDLLDADDTG
+4512 
-4524 ESAVDNITSVTT
+4524 
-4536 PRFVIGNV
+4536 
-4544 PADID
+4544 
-4549 TVVIRINGVSYS
+4549 
-4561 VTANGNNLWE
+4561 
-4571 FQVPVALNDGVYEA
+4571 
-4585 VVVFRDIAGNTS
+4585 
-4597 ETKLPFTIDT
+4597 
-4607 TTSVSVRM
+4607 
-4615 EPASDT
+4615 
-4621 GNSNSDNL
+4621 
-4629 TNKQNPKFEGT
+4629 
-4640 AEPNAKL
+4640 
-4647 VITIVDDKSGR
+4647 
-4658 EVLKQT
+4658 
-4664 ITVGADG
+4664 
-4671 NWSVTPNIL
+4671 
-4680 PDGMYTINVVAT
+4680 
-4692 DVAGNTAQ
+4692 
-4700 TQERFTIDTVTI
+4700 
-4712 DPTIRLSDPSIDDQH
+4712 
-4727 EATSLRPEFKGFA
+4727 
-4740 EAFSTIMIQWD
+4740 
-4751 GKVVGSANANA
+4751 
-4762 NGEWSWTPPSVLAPG
+4762 
-4777 SYVVSIVAK
+4777 
-4786 DKAGNESSQVDFPVV
+4786 
-4801 IPVIDVT
+4801 
-4808 PPTIKLSEESDSGA
+4808 
-4822 LGDFTTNNKTP
+4822 
-4833 TLIGSTLPNTI
+4833 
-4844 VSIYVDGVKVGEAT
+4844 
-4858 ADTAGR
+4858 
-4864 YTFQLSEM
+4864 
-4872 KDGHY
+4872 
-4877 VVQVGIVNPRDNS
+4877 
-4890 ELRSTA
+4890 
-4896 VDVTIDTEVAELVWN
+4896 
-4911 ISGMHEGGYINTVTP
+4911 
-4926 EIGGTSEPNSKITIF
+4926 
-4941 VNGVEKAIAYTTGA
+4941 
-4955 GHWGVVLPALG
+4955 
-4966 NDGNYEL
+4966 
-4973 TFKVEDVAGNIREF
+4973 
-4987 GPQNVILDTVISPLT
+4987 
-5002 VVLREADDSGKV
+5002 
-5014 GDWITN
+5014 
-5020 KSHVTIDGTAEAGST
+5020 
-5035 LTIRNP
+5035 
-5041 QGVVIA
+5041 
-5047 TLVVG
+5047 
-5052 NDGRWSAELDL
+5052 
-5063 REGSNAFVVVSE
+5063 
-5075 DKAGNSQQKEILIEH
+5075 
-5090 DTQIE
+5090 
-5095 ISDISLSRDTNSGDK
+5095 
-5110 YDLITNNKSPV
+5110 
-5121 LVAMTDPGATVQVY
+5121 
-5135 INGVL
+5135 
-5140 QGTVEASSS
+5140 
-5149 GNISYTM
+5149 
-5156 PANSADGEYQVQF
+5156 
-5169 VATDTAGN
+5169 
-5177 RVESA
+5177 
-5182 ITTVTIDSQI
+5182 
-5192 AVFDID
+5192 
-5198 EDSLPALSNN
+5198 
-5208 RALSVSGVGEAG
+5208 
-5220 SQVSI
+5220 
-5225 FVDGKLV
+5225 
-5232 NVVMVEADGTWRAP
+5232 
-5246 ILLQDDGTFNIHF
+5246 
-5259 SITDVAGNTEV
+5259 
-5270 SKDYSVDVDSST
+5270 
-5282 DFPTLNLEDASNSG
+5282 
-5296 SLDDLITNH
+5296 
-5305 NKPVLV
+5305 
-5311 GTAEAGATIH
+5311 
-5321 IYVDE
+5321 
-5326 KIVANVLV
+5326 
-5334 LEDGTWSYQ
+5334 
-5343 FDNALK
+5343 
-5349 DGEYSIRV
+5349 
-5357 VAEDP
+5357 
-5362 AGNTAESPRLLVTI
+5362 
-5376 DTSTFIDNPAMVA
+5376 
-5389 GSDNGIFSNDSITSQ
+5389 
-5404 TRPTFSIFG
+5404 
-5413 EMNQSVQIFIDG
+5413 
-5425 VLVDTITVTDRNQVY
+5425 
-5440 RPESPLGDGSHSIY
+5440 
-5454 YVITDKAGNTAT
+5454 
-5466 SKTLNFTIDT
+5466 
-5476 FNTTP
+5476 
-5481 VAIDSIGGQ
+5481 
-5490 TLAEMTGSDG
+5490 
-5500 KIYITD
+5500 
-5506 TTRNLLFSGSAEPN
+5506 
-5520 SKIEII
+5520 
-5526 INGLN
+5526 
-5531 VGEVWVNEKGH
+5531 
-5542 WQMPVNPL
+5542 
-5550 YFTEGQLDITVK
+5550 
-5562 STDRAGNVNQEK
+5562 
-5574 YSIWVDTHIKVFTSE
+5574 
-5589 LDDNK
+5589 
-5594 SSSKTEW
+5594 
-5601 WSNSDL
+5601 
-5607 ITMRGTGEI
+5607 
-5616 GATVSLIVAGVTLAT
+5616 
-5631 AVVAATGRW
+5631 
-5640 ELSTDKLPEGTY
+5640 
-5652 DISLVIEDSAGN
+5652 
-5664 RWEDVREI
+5664 
-5672 FIDRTPPNAPVVTYS
+5672 
-5687 DIVNDLIIMQ
+5687 
-5697 GTAEA
+5697 
-5702 KSQLII
+5702 
-5708 TDSEGNTYTLTV
+5708 
-5720 PDNGKWSMAIPYPSE
+5720 
-5735 GKFTITS
+5735 
-5742 VDAIGNR
+5742 
-5749 SDDVPL
+5749 
-5755 DIMKEVPVIS
+5755 
-5765 LSPDSDSG
+5765 
-5773 TVGDNITRDK
+5773 
-5783 QPTFIIGN
+5783 
-5791 LESDVV
+5791 
-5797 VVQVDING
+5797 
-5805 TVYNAEKNADGV
+5805 
-5817 WFFTPGT
+5817 
-5824 PLADG
+5824 
-5829 SYTISV
+5829 
-5835 IASDAA
+5835 
-5841 GNQKNSLPITVT
+5841 
-5853 IDSTLTVPEIALA
+5853 
-5866 AGEDNGASDSDN
+5866 
-5878 VTNHTQP
+5878 
-5885 KFTLQ
+5885 
-5890 HIDADVTGVTVNVT
+5890 
-5904 HNGVTDIYQAT
+5904 
-5915 QGADGW
+5915 
-5921 TFTPPAAWN
+5921 
-5930 DGNYTL
+5930 
-5936 SVTVVDRAGN
+5936 
-5946 SQQSASLAVTVDSTV
+5946 
-5961 TVTADSQHDDAS
+5961 
-5973 DDATATAVTP
+5973 
-5983 PESETVNAE
+5983 
-5992 SATHLRTEP
+5992 
-6001 SAAEESVV
+6001 
-6009 KVTAYSITLLN
+6009 
-6020 ADSGD
+6020 
-6025 EIDRSISQTPSFEIS
+6025 
-6040 VPENIVN
+6040 
-6047 VSIMFEGEEFTLPI
+6047 
-6061 TNQKAIFE
+6061 
-6069 VPLSLEDGEYTMDV
+6069 
-6083 KFIDKDNDF
+6083 
-6092 LIKEK
+6092 
-6097 TFSVDHSSA
+6097 
-6106 DIVNAMNVRGKTEDD
+6106 
-6121 INDSPSTSSVGHNNN
+6121 
-6136 GAIDVFAVNEVTLPV
+6136 
-6151 DNQEEHA
+6151 

>member
-299 TAPETLTDGT
+299 TAPETLTDGA

-423 DSIITDTIA
+423 DSIITDTIP

-626 TIAPVPPTVSLEDYV
+626 TIAPVPPTVSLEDFV

-1033 DSGISDDN
+1033 DSGIADDN

-1111 NSAIFDFTIDTTV
+1111 NSAVFDFTIDTTV

-1184 SWLFIPGNTW
+1184 SWLFTPGNTW

-1204 VEDKAGNTNY
+1204 VEDKAGNTSY

-1319 DTTLSVPVIVLDSA
+1319 DTTLSVPVIVLNSA
-1333 DDTGIQG
+1333 DDTGVQG

-1345 STQPTFALQHIDDD
+1345 RTQPTFALQHIDDD

-1475 TQSATPGVWDYIWPD
+1475 TQSATPGAWDYIWPD

-1504 DEAGNKATQTL
+1504 DKAGNKTTQEL

-1717 TIDTIL
+1717 IIDTLL

-2122 EPTIVLDNTDDSGTK
+2122 EPTIVLDSTDDSGTK
-2137 GDHLTNVNKPT
+2137 GDNLTNVNKPT

-2284 YTWPGTVPDGDYT
+2284 YTWPDTVPDGDYT

-2316 TIDTTLSTPVIV
+2316 TIDTTLSVPVIV
-2328 LDSADDSGVHG
+2328 LNSADDTGVQG
-2339 DNMTNHTQPTFALQ
+2339 DNMTNSTQPTFALQ

-2378 KDAGGWTFTPTG
+2378 KGVGGWSFTPTG

-2447 PHFQVTVP
+2447 PHFQVKVP
-2455 TDVNVVRLSIDGGK
+2455 TDVN
-2469 TWFNATQSATPGVWD
+2469 
-2484 YIWPDDVADGGYTLT
+2484 
-2499 VEATD
+2499 E
-2504 EAGNKATQTLDFT
+2504 
-2517 IDTTLSVPTLSLDS
+2517 
-2531 ADDSGIAGDNITN
+2531 
-2544 VKTPGFTLNNIDT
+2544 
-2557 DVSRVIVEVMHN
+2557 
-2569 GIKQEVPLVQTGGQ
+2569 
-2583 WRFAPTSDWADGD
+2583 
-2596 YILTVKVEDRA
+2596 
-2607 GNVKQSAPL
+2607 
-2616 TVTVDTHIAIDR
+2616 
-2628 IELVND
+2628 
-2634 SGIPGDNLTNE
+2634 
-2645 ARPHF
+2645 
-2650 QVTVPADVNGVRL
+2650 
-2663 SIDGGK
+2663 
-2669 TWFDATQSATS
+2669 
-2680 GVWDYTWLTNVANG
+2680 
-2694 PHTLM
+2694 
-2699 VEASDKAGNKTTQKL
+2699 
-2714 DFTIDTILS
+2714 
-2723 EPTITL
+2723 
-2729 DSADDSAAGDNI
+2729 
-2741 TNVKMPGFTLGNID
+2741 
-2755 ADVTKVVVTVAHDGK
+2755 
-2770 NQQIELIKNGG
+2770 
-2781 VWRFTP
+2781 
-2787 GAAWTD
+2787 
-2793 GDYTLTVKVEDKAG
+2793 
-2807 NTNYSAPL
+2807 
-2815 TVTIDTQTS
+2815 
-2824 IDRIELLNDTGIVGD
+2824 
-2839 NLTNEARPQFHI
+2839 
-2851 TVPTDVNSVQLSL
+2851 
-2864 DGGINWVNATL
+2864 
-2875 TSDGVWEY
+2875 
-2883 IWPTDLVENTYTLT
+2883 
-2897 VKATDV
+2897 
-2903 AGNTA
+2903 
-2908 TETLN
+2908 
-2913 FIIDTTLST
+2913 
-2922 PTITLDSADD
+2922 
-2932 SGTAN
+2932 
-2937 DNKTNVKTPGFIIG
+2937 
-2951 GIDSDVTQVVVQVM
+2951 
-2965 RDGHSEEVELT
+2965 
-2976 QTNGQ
+2976 
-2981 WRFVPGSAW
+2981 
-2990 TDGDYTLTVT
+2990 
-3000 VKDEAGNI
+3000 
-3008 RHSAPLTVTIDTQ
+3008 
-3021 ITIDHIELVND
+3021 
-3032 SGIPDDNLTNN
+3032 
-3043 VRPHFQV
+3043 
-3050 TVPTDVN
+3050 
-3057 VVRLSIDGGKTW
+3057 VRLSIDGGKTW

-3092 KHTLTVEATDKAGNK
+3092 KHTLTVEATDKAGNQ
-3107 TTQQLDFIIDTLL
+3107 TTQKLDFIIDTML

-3128 NTDDSGTKGD
+3128 STDDSGTKGD
-3138 NLTNVNKP
+3138 NLTNANKP
-3146 TFLLGNIDAD
+3146 TFILGNIDAD

-3161 VEVQHGGTKEVL
+3161 VEVQYGGTKEVL

-3325 AMDSRDDTG
+3325 TMDSRDDTG

-3349 IGNIDADAHSVIL
+3349 IGNIDSDAQSVIL

-3402 DNAGNVRQSTPLV
+3402 DNAGNVRQSTPLI

-3467 NWVSATQGIEG
+3467 NWVSAAQGIEG

-3619 QIAIDR
+3619 QIAIDH

-3717 TLLTPTIELAPDQD
+3717 TLMTPTIELAPDQD

-3852 HQVDSDV
+3852 RQVDSDV

-4296 TDIAGNTKTSAELRI
+4296 TDIAGNTKTSAELKI

-4524 ESAVDNITSVTT
+4524 ESAVDNITSVTK

-4549 TVVIRINGVSYS
+4549 TVVIRINGVSYP

-4833 TLIGSTLPNTI
+4833 TLVGNTLPNAI

-4966 NDGNYEL
+4966 NDGNYVL

-5035 LTIRNP
+5035 LTIRSP

-5075 DKAGNSQQKEILIEH
+5075 DKAGNSQQKDILIEH

-5343 FDNALK
+5343 FDNVLK

-5404 TRPTFSIFG
+5404 TRPTFSISG

-5574 YSIWVDTHIKVFTSE
+5574 YSIWVDTHIQVFTSE

-5594 SSSKTEW
+5594 SSSKTDW
-5601 WSNSDL
+5601 WSNSST
-5607 ITMRGTGEI
+5607 ITMRGMGEI

-5631 AVVAATGRW
+5631 AVVAANGQW
-5640 ELSTDKLPEGTY
+5640 ELSTDQLPEGKY
-5652 DISLVIEDSAGN
+5652 DITLSIEDNAGN
-5664 RWEDVREI
+5664 RKEEVHEI

-5708 TDSEGNTYTLTV
+5708 TDSNGNTYTLTV

-5749 SDDVPL
+5749 SDDVSL

-5866 AGEDNGASDSDN
+5866 AGEDNGVSDSDN

-5904 HNGVTDIYQAT
+5904 HNGVTDTYQAT

-5930 DGNYTL
+5930 DGTYTL

-5992 SATHLRTEP
+5992 SATHLRTVP

-6009 KVTAYSITLLN
+6009 KETAYSITLLN

-6106 DIVNAMNVRGKTEDD
+6106 DIVNAMNARGKTEDD

>member
-1033 DSGISDDN
+1033 DSGIADDN

-1059 ISVQVWDAMSDTQI
+1059 ISVQVWDAASDTQI

-1111 NSAIFDFTIDTTV
+1111 NSAVFDFTIDTTV

-1382 GGWTFT
+1382 GGWSFT
-1388 PPTSWADGDYTLS
+1388 PTGAWADGDYTLS

-1475 TQSATPGVWDYIWPD
+1475 TQSATPGAWDYIWPD

-1504 DEAGNKATQTL
+1504 DKAGNKTTQEL

-1630 ELVNDSGIPGD
+1630 ELVNDSGIPDD

-1703 SDKAGNKTTQKLDF
+1703 TDKAGNKTTQKLDF

-1795 DYTLTV
+1795 NYTLTV

-2022 ITIDHI
+2022 I
-2028 ELVNDSGIPDDNLT
+2028 
-2042 NNVRPHFQVTVPTD
+2042 
-2056 VNVVRLSIDGGKTW
+2056 
-2070 FNATQSATPG
+2070 A
-2080 VWDYTWLADVGE
+2080 
-2092 GKHTLTVEATDKA
+2092 
-2105 GNKTTQQLDFII
+2105 
-2117 DTLLS
+2117 
-2122 EPTIVLDNTDDSGTK
+2122 
-2137 GDHLTNVNKPT
+2137 
-2148 FLLGNIDADARY
+2148 
-2160 VTVEVQHGG
+2160 
-2169 TKEVLTATKDATGNW
+2169 
-2184 SVTPTGTWA
+2184 
-2193 DGDYTLT
+2193 
-2200 VRVEDEAGNEKHS
+2200 
-2213 ASLTVT
+2213 
-2219 VDTQITID
+2219 
-2227 VIELVNDNGIPGDNM
+2227 
-2242 TNDAHPQFRVT
+2242 
-2253 VPGDVNEVSLSIDGG
+2253 
-2268 VTWVKATQ
+2268 
-2276 SATPGVWN
+2276 
-2284 YTWPGTVPDGDYT
+2284 
-2297 LNVKAT
+2297 
-2303 DNAGNTVTETLHF
+2303 
-2316 TIDTTLSTPVIV
+2316 
-2328 LDSADDSGVHG
+2328 
-2339 DNMTNHTQPTFALQ
+2339 
-2353 HIDDDAVRVTVSV
+2353 
-2366 EHGGV
+2366 
-2371 TTTFDAT
+2371 
-2378 KDAGGWTFTPTG
+2378 
-2390 AWADGDYTLS
+2390 
-2400 VSVED
+2400 
-2405 KAGNTSHSASLT
+2405 
-2417 VTVDTQIAIN
+2417 
-2427 NIELVNDSGI
+2427 
-2437 PDDNLTNNVR
+2437 
-2447 PHFQVTVP
+2447 
-2455 TDVNVVRLSIDGGK
+2455 
-2469 TWFNATQSATPGVWD
+2469 
-2484 YIWPDDVADGGYTLT
+2484 
-2499 VEATD
+2499 
-2504 EAGNKATQTLDFT
+2504 
-2517 IDTTLSVPTLSLDS
+2517 
-2531 ADDSGIAGDNITN
+2531 
-2544 VKTPGFTLNNIDT
+2544 
-2557 DVSRVIVEVMHN
+2557 
-2569 GIKQEVPLVQTGGQ
+2569 
-2583 WRFAPTSDWADGD
+2583 
-2596 YILTVKVEDRA
+2596 
-2607 GNVKQSAPL
+2607 
-2616 TVTVDTHIAIDR
+2616 
-2628 IELVND
+2628 
-2634 SGIPGDNLTNE
+2634 
-2645 ARPHF
+2645 
-2650 QVTVPADVNGVRL
+2650 
-2663 SIDGGK
+2663 
-2669 TWFDATQSATS
+2669 
-2680 GVWDYTWLTNVANG
+2680 
-2694 PHTLM
+2694 
-2699 VEASDKAGNKTTQKL
+2699 
-2714 DFTIDTILS
+2714 
-2723 EPTITL
+2723 
-2729 DSADDSAAGDNI
+2729 
-2741 TNVKMPGFTLGNID
+2741 
-2755 ADVTKVVVTVAHDGK
+2755 
-2770 NQQIELIKNGG
+2770 
-2781 VWRFTP
+2781 
-2787 GAAWTD
+2787 
-2793 GDYTLTVKVEDKAG
+2793 
-2807 NTNYSAPL
+2807 
-2815 TVTIDTQTS
+2815 
-2824 IDRIELLNDTGIVGD
+2824 
-2839 NLTNEARPQFHI
+2839 
-2851 TVPTDVNSVQLSL
+2851 
-2864 DGGINWVNATL
+2864 
-2875 TSDGVWEY
+2875 
-2883 IWPTDLVENTYTLT
+2883 
-2897 VKATDV
+2897 
-2903 AGNTA
+2903 
-2908 TETLN
+2908 
-2913 FIIDTTLST
+2913 
-2922 PTITLDSADD
+2922 
-2932 SGTAN
+2932 
-2937 DNKTNVKTPGFIIG
+2937 
-2951 GIDSDVTQVVVQVM
+2951 
-2965 RDGHSEEVELT
+2965 
-2976 QTNGQ
+2976 
-2981 WRFVPGSAW
+2981 
-2990 TDGDYTLTVT
+2990 
-3000 VKDEAGNI
+3000 
-3008 RHSAPLTVTIDTQ
+3008 
-3021 ITIDHIELVND
+3021 IDHIELVND

-3173 TATKGA
+3173 TATKDATGNWSVTPTGTWADGDYTLTVRVEDEAGNEKHSASLTVTVDTQITIDAIELVNDNGIPGDNMTNDAHPQFRVTVPGDVNEVSLSIDGGVTWVKATQSATPGVWNYTWPGTVPDGDYTLNVKATDNAGNTVTETLHFTIDTTLSVPVIVLNSADDTGVQGDNMTNSTQPTFALQHIDDDAVRVTVSVEHGGVTTTFDATKGTGGWSFTPTGAWADGDYTLSVSVEDKAGNTSHSASLTVTVDTQIAINNIELVNDSGIPDDNLTNNVRPHFQVKVPTDVNEVRLSIDGGKTWFNATQSATPGVWDYTWLADVGEGKHTLTVEATDKAGNQTTQKLDFIIDTMLSEPTIVLDSTDDSGTKGDNLTNANKPTFILGNIDADARYVTVEVQYGGTKEVLTATKGA

-3189 TWADGDYTLTV
+3189 TWADGDYMLTV

-3325 AMDSRDDTG
+3325 TMDSRDDTG

-3349 IGNIDADAHSVIL
+3349 IGNIDSDAQSVIL

-3402 DNAGNVRQSTPLV
+3402 DNAGNVRQSTPLI

-3451 VPADVNSVQ
+3451 VPADVNSLQ

-3467 NWVSATQGIEG
+3467 NWVSAAQGIEG

-3619 QIAIDR
+3619 QIAIDH

-3717 TLLTPTIELAPDQD
+3717 TLMTPTIELAPDQD

-3852 HQVDSDV
+3852 RQVDSDV

-4296 TDIAGNTKTSAELRI
+4296 TDIAGNTKTSAELKI

-4524 ESAVDNITSVTT
+4524 ESAVDNITSVTK

-4549 TVVIRINGVSYS
+4549 TVVIRINGISYP

-4833 TLIGSTLPNTI
+4833 TLVGNTLPNAI

-4966 NDGNYEL
+4966 NDGNYVL

-5035 LTIRNP
+5035 LTIRSP

-5075 DKAGNSQQKEILIEH
+5075 DKAGNSQQKDILIEH

-5404 TRPTFSIFG
+5404 TRPTFSISG

-5531 VGEVWVNEKGH
+5531 VGEVWVNDKGH

-5574 YSIWVDTHIKVFTSE
+5574 YSIWVDTHIQVFTSE

-5594 SSSKTEW
+5594 SSSKTDW
-5601 WSNSDL
+5601 WSNSST
-5607 ITMRGTGEI
+5607 ITMRGMGEI

-5631 AVVAATGRW
+5631 AVVAANGQW
-5640 ELSTDKLPEGTY
+5640 ELSTDQLPEGKY
-5652 DISLVIEDSAGN
+5652 DITLSIEDNAGN
-5664 RWEDVREI
+5664 RKEEVHEI

-5708 TDSEGNTYTLTV
+5708 TDSNGNTYTLTV

-5992 SATHLRTEP
+5992 SATHLRTVP

-6009 KVTAYSITLLN
+6009 KETAYSITLLN

-6106 DIVNAMNVRGKTEDD
+6106 DIVNAMNARGKTEDD

>member
-1 MGNKSIQKFF
+1 M
-11 ADQNSVIDLS
+11 DLS

-33 SGPDMNITTPR
+33 SGPDMNITTPH

-116 ELKKQLDDAENAKK
+116 ELKKQLDEAENAKK

-447 IKNDNITNSTLPTFI
+447 IKNDSITNSTLPTFI

-538 ETTNDS
+538 ETTDDS

-596 DSVEGINNLTFTVED
+596 DSVEGVNNLTFTVED

-616 KDFSFSYVID
+616 KDFSFSYIID
-626 TIAPVPPTVSLEDYV
+626 TVAPVPPTVSLEDFV

-1059 ISVQVWDAMSDTQI
+1059 ISVQVWDAASDTQI

-1111 NSAIFDFTIDTTV
+1111 NSAVFDFTIDTTV

-1184 SWLFIPGNTW
+1184 SWLFTPGNTW

-1319 DTTLSVPVIVLDSA
+1319 DTTLSVPVIVLNSA
-1333 DDTGIQG
+1333 DDTGVQG

-1428 NIELVNDSGIPD
+1428 NIELVNDSGIPN

-1475 TQSATPGVWDYIWPD
+1475 TQNATPGVWDYIWPD

-1504 DEAGNKATQTL
+1504 DEAGNKTTQTL

-1560 SRVIVEVMHNGIK
+1560 SRVTVEVMHNGIK

-1674 ATQSATSGV
+1674 ATQSATPGV

-1717 TIDTIL
+1717 IIDTML

-2022 ITIDHI
+2022 IAIDHI

-2042 NNVRPHFQVTVPTD
+2042 N
-2056 VNVVRLSIDGGKTW
+2056 
-2070 FNATQSATPG
+2070 
-2080 VWDYTWLADVGE
+2080 
-2092 GKHTLTVEATDKA
+2092 EA
-2105 GNKTTQQLDFII
+2105 
-2117 DTLLS
+2117 
-2122 EPTIVLDNTDDSGTK
+2122 
-2137 GDHLTNVNKPT
+2137 
-2148 FLLGNIDADARY
+2148 
-2160 VTVEVQHGG
+2160 
-2169 TKEVLTATKDATGNW
+2169 
-2184 SVTPTGTWA
+2184 
-2193 DGDYTLT
+2193 
-2200 VRVEDEAGNEKHS
+2200 
-2213 ASLTVT
+2213 
-2219 VDTQITID
+2219 
-2227 VIELVNDNGIPGDNM
+2227 
-2242 TNDAHPQFRVT
+2242 
-2253 VPGDVNEVSLSIDGG
+2253 
-2268 VTWVKATQ
+2268 
-2276 SATPGVWN
+2276 
-2284 YTWPGTVPDGDYT
+2284 
-2297 LNVKAT
+2297 
-2303 DNAGNTVTETLHF
+2303 
-2316 TIDTTLSTPVIV
+2316 
-2328 LDSADDSGVHG
+2328 
-2339 DNMTNHTQPTFALQ
+2339 
-2353 HIDDDAVRVTVSV
+2353 
-2366 EHGGV
+2366 
-2371 TTTFDAT
+2371 
-2378 KDAGGWTFTPTG
+2378 
-2390 AWADGDYTLS
+2390 
-2400 VSVED
+2400 
-2405 KAGNTSHSASLT
+2405 
-2417 VTVDTQIAIN
+2417 
-2427 NIELVNDSGI
+2427 
-2437 PDDNLTNNVR
+2437 
-2447 PHFQVTVP
+2447 
-2455 TDVNVVRLSIDGGK
+2455 
-2469 TWFNATQSATPGVWD
+2469 
-2484 YIWPDDVADGGYTLT
+2484 
-2499 VEATD
+2499 
-2504 EAGNKATQTLDFT
+2504 
-2517 IDTTLSVPTLSLDS
+2517 
-2531 ADDSGIAGDNITN
+2531 
-2544 VKTPGFTLNNIDT
+2544 
-2557 DVSRVIVEVMHN
+2557 
-2569 GIKQEVPLVQTGGQ
+2569 
-2583 WRFAPTSDWADGD
+2583 
-2596 YILTVKVEDRA
+2596 
-2607 GNVKQSAPL
+2607 
-2616 TVTVDTHIAIDR
+2616 
-2628 IELVND
+2628 
-2634 SGIPGDNLTNE
+2634 
-2645 ARPHF
+2645 
-2650 QVTVPADVNGVRL
+2650 
-2663 SIDGGK
+2663 
-2669 TWFDATQSATS
+2669 
-2680 GVWDYTWLTNVANG
+2680 
-2694 PHTLM
+2694 
-2699 VEASDKAGNKTTQKL
+2699 
-2714 DFTIDTILS
+2714 
-2723 EPTITL
+2723 
-2729 DSADDSAAGDNI
+2729 
-2741 TNVKMPGFTLGNID
+2741 
-2755 ADVTKVVVTVAHDGK
+2755 
-2770 NQQIELIKNGG
+2770 
-2781 VWRFTP
+2781 
-2787 GAAWTD
+2787 
-2793 GDYTLTVKVEDKAG
+2793 
-2807 NTNYSAPL
+2807 
-2815 TVTIDTQTS
+2815 
-2824 IDRIELLNDTGIVGD
+2824 
-2839 NLTNEARPQFHI
+2839 
-2851 TVPTDVNSVQLSL
+2851 
-2864 DGGINWVNATL
+2864 
-2875 TSDGVWEY
+2875 
-2883 IWPTDLVENTYTLT
+2883 
-2897 VKATDV
+2897 
-2903 AGNTA
+2903 
-2908 TETLN
+2908 
-2913 FIIDTTLST
+2913 
-2922 PTITLDSADD
+2922 
-2932 SGTAN
+2932 
-2937 DNKTNVKTPGFIIG
+2937 
-2951 GIDSDVTQVVVQVM
+2951 
-2965 RDGHSEEVELT
+2965 
-2976 QTNGQ
+2976 
-2981 WRFVPGSAW
+2981 
-2990 TDGDYTLTVT
+2990 
-3000 VKDEAGNI
+3000 
-3008 RHSAPLTVTIDTQ
+3008 
-3021 ITIDHIELVND
+3021 
-3032 SGIPDDNLTNN
+3032 
-3043 VRPHFQV
+3043 RPHFQV

-3173 TATKGA
+3173 TATKDATGNWSVTPTGTWADGDYTLTVRVEDEAGNEKHSASLTVTVDTQITIDAIELVNDNGIPGDNMTNDAHPQFRVTVPGDVNEVSLSIDGGVTWVKATQSATPGVWNYTWPGTVPDGDYTLNVKATDNAGNTVTETLHFTIDTTLSTPVIVLDSADDTGIQGDNMTNRTQPTFNLQHIDDDAVRVTVSVEHGGVTTTFDATKGVGGWTFTPPTSWGAGDYTLSVSVEDKAGNTSHSASLTVTVDTQIAINNIELVNDSGIPDDNLTNNVRPQFQVKVPTDVNEVRLSIDGGKTWFNATQSATPGVWDYTWLADVGEGKHTLTVEATDKAGNQTTQKLDFIIDTLLSEPTIVLDSTDDSGTKGDNLTNANKPTFLLGNIDADARYVTVEVQHGSTKEVLTATKGA

-3200 RVEDDA
+3200 RVEDEA

-3220 TQITIDVIE
+3220 TQITIDAIE

-3325 AMDSRDDTG
+3325 TMDSRDDTG

-3349 IGNIDADAHSVIL
+3349 IGNIDSDAQSVIL

-3402 DNAGNVRQSTPLV
+3402 DNAGNVRQSTPLI

-3467 NWVSATQGIEG
+3467 NWVSAAQGIEG

-3485 TDMGDGKHTLTVM
+3485 TDMGDGKHILTVM

-3619 QIAIDR
+3619 QIAIDH

-3689 EGQHTLTVEVTDGA
+3689 EGQHTLIVEVTDGA
-3703 GNKMTET
+3703 GNKMTGT
-3710 LNFTIDI
+3710 LDFTIDI

-3746 VFVLGSIDKD
+3746 IFVLGSIDKD

-3852 HQVDSDV
+3852 RQVDSDV

-3958 VQVRVT
+3958 IQVRVT

-3992 GTYTLRVEATDEAG
+3992 GTYTLRVEATDQAG

-4184 SALPDGQHT
+4184 SALPDGKHT

-4296 TDIAGNTKTSAELRI
+4296 TDIAGNTKTSAELQI

-4524 ESAVDNITSVTT
+4524 ESAVDNITSVTK

-4549 TVVIRINGVSYS
+4549 TVVIRINGVSYP

-4621 GNSNSDNL
+4621 GSSNSDNL

-4658 EVLKQT
+4658 EVLKHT

-4712 DPTIRLSDPSIDDQH
+4712 DPTIRLSDPSIDDQY
-4727 EATSLRPEFKGFA
+4727 EATSLRPEFKGLA

-4833 TLIGSTLPNTI
+4833 TLVGNTLPNAI

-4966 NDGNYEL
+4966 NDGNYVL

-5075 DKAGNSQQKEILIEH
+5075 DKAGNSQQKDILIEH

-5296 SLDDLITNH
+5296 SLDDLITSH

-5362 AGNTAESPRLLVTI
+5362 AGNTAESPRLLVTV
-5376 DTSTFIDNPAMVA
+5376 DTSTFIDNPVMIA

-5404 TRPTFSIFG
+5404 TRPAFSIFG

-5531 VGEVWVNEKGH
+5531 VGEVWVNDKGH

-5574 YSIWVDTHIKVFTSE
+5574 YSIWVDTHIQVFTSE

-5594 SSSKTEW
+5594 SSSKTDW
-5601 WSNSDL
+5601 WSNSST
-5607 ITMRGTGEI
+5607 ITMRGMGEI

-5631 AVVAATGRW
+5631 AVVAANGQW
-5640 ELSTDKLPEGTY
+5640 ELSTDQLPEGKY
-5652 DISLVIEDSAGN
+5652 DITLSIEDNAGN
-5664 RWEDVREI
+5664 RKEEVHEI

-5708 TDSEGNTYTLTV
+5708 TDSNGNTYTLTV

-5755 DIMKEVPVIS
+5755 DIMKETPVIS

-5773 TVGDNITRDK
+5773 TVGDNITRDN

-5878 VTNHTQP
+5878 VTNHNHTQP

-5915 QGADGW
+5915 QDADGW

-5930 DGNYTL
+5930 DGTYTL

-5946 SQQSASLAVTVDSTV
+5946 SLQSASLEVTVDSTV
-5961 TVTADSQHDDAS
+5961 TVTADSQHDDAI
-5973 DDATATAVTP
+5973 DDATPTAVTP

-5992 SATHLRTEP
+5992 SATHLRTVP

-6009 KVTAYSITLLN
+6009 KETAYSITLLN

-6047 VSIMFEGEEFTLPI
+6047 VSVMFEGEEFTLPI

-6083 KFIDKDNDF
+6083 KFIDKDDDF

-6106 DIVNAMNVRGKTEDD
+6106 DIVNAMNARGKTEDD

>member
-423 DSIITDTIA
+423 DSIITDTIP

-1033 DSGISDDN
+1033 DSGIADDN

-1111 NSAIFDFTIDTTV
+1111 NSAVFDFTIDTTV

-1540 DNITNVKTPGFTLN
+1540 DNITSVKTPGFTLN

-1630 ELVNDSGIPGD
+1630 ELVNDSGIPDD

-1703 SDKAGNKTTQKLDF
+1703 T
-1717 TIDTIL
+1717 
-1723 SEPTITLDSA
+1723 
-1733 DDSAAGDNITNVK
+1733 
-1746 MPGFTLG
+1746 
-1753 NIDADV
+1753 
-1759 TKVVVTVAHDG
+1759 
-1770 KNQQIE
+1770 
-1776 LIKNGG
+1776 
-1782 VWRFTPGAAWTDG
+1782 
-1795 DYTLTV
+1795 
-1801 KVEDKAGNTN
+1801 
-1811 YSAPLTVTID
+1811 
-1821 TQTSIDRIELLNDTG
+1821 
-1836 IVGDNLTNEA
+1836 
-1846 RPQFHITV
+1846 
-1854 PTDVNSVQLSLDGG
+1854 
-1868 INWVNATLTSDGVW
+1868 
-1882 EYIWPTDL
+1882 
-1890 VENTYTLTVKATDVA
+1890 
-1905 GNTATE
+1905 
-1911 TLNFIID
+1911 
-1918 TTLSTPTI
+1918 
-1926 TLDSADDSGTANDN
+1926 
-1940 KTNVKTPGFIIGG
+1940 
-1953 IDSDVTQVVVQVMR
+1953 
-1967 DGHSEEVELTQT
+1967 
-1979 NGQWRFV
+1979 
-1986 PGSAWTDGD
+1986 
-1995 YTLTVTVKD
+1995 
-2004 EAGNIRHSAPLTV
+2004 
-2017 TIDTQ
+2017 
-2022 ITIDHI
+2022 
-2028 ELVNDSGIPDDNLT
+2028 
-2042 NNVRPHFQVTVPTD
+2042 
-2056 VNVVRLSIDGGKTW
+2056 
-2070 FNATQSATPG
+2070 
-2080 VWDYTWLADVGE
+2080 
-2092 GKHTLTVEATDKA
+2092 
-2105 GNKTTQQLDFII
+2105 
-2117 DTLLS
+2117 
-2122 EPTIVLDNTDDSGTK
+2122 
-2137 GDHLTNVNKPT
+2137 
-2148 FLLGNIDADARY
+2148 
-2160 VTVEVQHGG
+2160 
-2169 TKEVLTATKDATGNW
+2169 
-2184 SVTPTGTWA
+2184 
-2193 DGDYTLT
+2193 
-2200 VRVEDEAGNEKHS
+2200 
-2213 ASLTVT
+2213 
-2219 VDTQITID
+2219 
-2227 VIELVNDNGIPGDNM
+2227 
-2242 TNDAHPQFRVT
+2242 
-2253 VPGDVNEVSLSIDGG
+2253 
-2268 VTWVKATQ
+2268 
-2276 SATPGVWN
+2276 
-2284 YTWPGTVPDGDYT
+2284 
-2297 LNVKAT
+2297 
-2303 DNAGNTVTETLHF
+2303 
-2316 TIDTTLSTPVIV
+2316 
-2328 LDSADDSGVHG
+2328 
-2339 DNMTNHTQPTFALQ
+2339 
-2353 HIDDDAVRVTVSV
+2353 
-2366 EHGGV
+2366 
-2371 TTTFDAT
+2371 
-2378 KDAGGWTFTPTG
+2378 
-2390 AWADGDYTLS
+2390 
-2400 VSVED
+2400 
-2405 KAGNTSHSASLT
+2405 
-2417 VTVDTQIAIN
+2417 
-2427 NIELVNDSGI
+2427 
-2437 PDDNLTNNVR
+2437 
-2447 PHFQVTVP
+2447 
-2455 TDVNVVRLSIDGGK
+2455 
-2469 TWFNATQSATPGVWD
+2469 
-2484 YIWPDDVADGGYTLT
+2484 
-2499 VEATD
+2499 
-2504 EAGNKATQTLDFT
+2504 
-2517 IDTTLSVPTLSLDS
+2517 
-2531 ADDSGIAGDNITN
+2531 
-2544 VKTPGFTLNNIDT
+2544 
-2557 DVSRVIVEVMHN
+2557 
-2569 GIKQEVPLVQTGGQ
+2569 
-2583 WRFAPTSDWADGD
+2583 
-2596 YILTVKVEDRA
+2596 
-2607 GNVKQSAPL
+2607 
-2616 TVTVDTHIAIDR
+2616 
-2628 IELVND
+2628 
-2634 SGIPGDNLTNE
+2634 
-2645 ARPHF
+2645 
-2650 QVTVPADVNGVRL
+2650 
-2663 SIDGGK
+2663 
-2669 TWFDATQSATS
+2669 
-2680 GVWDYTWLTNVANG
+2680 
-2694 PHTLM
+2694 
-2699 VEASDKAGNKTTQKL
+2699 DKAGNKTTQKL

-3173 TATKGA
+3173 TATKDATGNWSVTPTGTWADGDYTLTVRVEDDAGNVKYSASLTVTVDTQITIDVIELVNDSGTRGDNLTNDANPHFRITVPGDVNEVSLSIDGGVTWVKAMQSATPGVWNYTWPKTVADGDYTLTVKATDNAGNTVTRTLDFTIDTTLSTPVIVLDSADDSGVHGDNMTNHTQPTFALQHIDDDAVRVTVSVEHGGVTTTFDATKDAGGWTFTPTGAWADGDYTLSVSVEDKAGNTSHSASLTVTVDTQIAINNIELVNDSGIPNDNLTNNVRPHFQVTVPTDVNVVRLSIDGGKTWFNATQSATPGVWDYTWLADVGEGKHTLTVEATDKAGNQTTQKLDFIIDTLLSEPTIVLDSTDDSGTKGDNLTNANKPTFILGNIDADARYVTVEVQYGGTKEVLTATKGA

-3325 AMDSRDDTG
+3325 TMDSRDDTG

-3349 IGNIDADAHSVIL
+3349 IGNIDSDAQSVIL

-3402 DNAGNVRQSTPLV
+3402 DNAGNVRQSTPLI

-3467 NWVSATQGIEG
+3467 NWVSAAQGIEG

-3619 QIAIDR
+3619 QIAIDH

-3717 TLLTPTIELAPDQD
+3717 TLMTPTIELAPDQD

-3852 HQVDSDV
+3852 RQVDSDV

-4549 TVVIRINGVSYS
+4549 TVVIRINGVSYP

-5270 SKDYSVDVDSST
+5270 SKNYSVDVDSST

-5562 STDRAGNVNQEK
+5562 STDRGGNVNQEK

-5992 SATHLRTEP
+5992 SATHLRTVP

-6009 KVTAYSITLLN
+6009 KETAYSITLLN

-6047 VSIMFEGEEFTLPI
+6047 VSVMFEGEEFTLPI

-6083 KFIDKDNDF
+6083 KFIDKDDDF

-6106 DIVNAMNVRGKTEDD
+6106 DIVNAMNARGKTEDD

>member
-33 SGPDMNITTPR
+33 SGPDMNITTPH

-423 DSIITDTIA
+423 DSIITDTIP

-447 IKNDNITNSTLPTFI
+447 IKNDNVTNSTLPTFI

-538 ETTNDS
+538 ETTDDS

-596 DSVEGINNLTFTVED
+596 DSVEGVNNLTFTVED

-626 TIAPVPPTVSLEDYV
+626 TVAPVPPTVSLEDFV

-1033 DSGISDDN
+1033 DSGIADDN

-1111 NSAIFDFTIDTTV
+1111 NSAVFDFTIDTTV

-1382 GGWTFT
+1382 GGWSFT
-1388 PPTSWADGDYTLS
+1388 PTGAWADGDYTLS

-1428 NIELVNDSGIPD
+1428 NIELVNDSGIPN

-1475 TQSATPGVWDYIWPD
+1475 TQSATPGAWDYIWPD

-1504 DEAGNKATQTL
+1504 DKAGNKTTQEL

-1717 TIDTIL
+1717 I
-1723 SEPTITLDSA
+1723 
-1733 DDSAAGDNITNVK
+1733 
-1746 MPGFTLG
+1746 
-1753 NIDADV
+1753 
-1759 TKVVVTVAHDG
+1759 
-1770 KNQQIE
+1770 
-1776 LIKNGG
+1776 
-1782 VWRFTPGAAWTDG
+1782 
-1795 DYTLTV
+1795 
-1801 KVEDKAGNTN
+1801 
-1811 YSAPLTVTID
+1811 
-1821 TQTSIDRIELLNDTG
+1821 
-1836 IVGDNLTNEA
+1836 
-1846 RPQFHITV
+1846 
-1854 PTDVNSVQLSLDGG
+1854 
-1868 INWVNATLTSDGVW
+1868 
-1882 EYIWPTDL
+1882 
-1890 VENTYTLTVKATDVA
+1890 
-1905 GNTATE
+1905 
-1911 TLNFIID
+1911 
-1918 TTLSTPTI
+1918 
-1926 TLDSADDSGTANDN
+1926 
-1940 KTNVKTPGFIIGG
+1940 
-1953 IDSDVTQVVVQVMR
+1953 
-1967 DGHSEEVELTQT
+1967 
-1979 NGQWRFV
+1979 
-1986 PGSAWTDGD
+1986 
-1995 YTLTVTVKD
+1995 
-2004 EAGNIRHSAPLTV
+2004 
-2017 TIDTQ
+2017 
-2022 ITIDHI
+2022 
-2028 ELVNDSGIPDDNLT
+2028 
-2042 NNVRPHFQVTVPTD
+2042 
-2056 VNVVRLSIDGGKTW
+2056 
-2070 FNATQSATPG
+2070 
-2080 VWDYTWLADVGE
+2080 
-2092 GKHTLTVEATDKA
+2092 
-2105 GNKTTQQLDFII
+2105 
-2117 DTLLS
+2117 
-2122 EPTIVLDNTDDSGTK
+2122 
-2137 GDHLTNVNKPT
+2137 
-2148 FLLGNIDADARY
+2148 
-2160 VTVEVQHGG
+2160 
-2169 TKEVLTATKDATGNW
+2169 
-2184 SVTPTGTWA
+2184 
-2193 DGDYTLT
+2193 
-2200 VRVEDEAGNEKHS
+2200 
-2213 ASLTVT
+2213 
-2219 VDTQITID
+2219 
-2227 VIELVNDNGIPGDNM
+2227 
-2242 TNDAHPQFRVT
+2242 
-2253 VPGDVNEVSLSIDGG
+2253 
-2268 VTWVKATQ
+2268 
-2276 SATPGVWN
+2276 
-2284 YTWPGTVPDGDYT
+2284 
-2297 LNVKAT
+2297 
-2303 DNAGNTVTETLHF
+2303 
-2316 TIDTTLSTPVIV
+2316 
-2328 LDSADDSGVHG
+2328 
-2339 DNMTNHTQPTFALQ
+2339 
-2353 HIDDDAVRVTVSV
+2353 
-2366 EHGGV
+2366 
-2371 TTTFDAT
+2371 
-2378 KDAGGWTFTPTG
+2378 
-2390 AWADGDYTLS
+2390 
-2400 VSVED
+2400 
-2405 KAGNTSHSASLT
+2405 
-2417 VTVDTQIAIN
+2417 
-2427 NIELVNDSGI
+2427 
-2437 PDDNLTNNVR
+2437 
-2447 PHFQVTVP
+2447 
-2455 TDVNVVRLSIDGGK
+2455 
-2469 TWFNATQSATPGVWD
+2469 
-2484 YIWPDDVADGGYTLT
+2484 
-2499 VEATD
+2499 
-2504 EAGNKATQTLDFT
+2504 
-2517 IDTTLSVPTLSLDS
+2517 
-2531 ADDSGIAGDNITN
+2531 
-2544 VKTPGFTLNNIDT
+2544 
-2557 DVSRVIVEVMHN
+2557 
-2569 GIKQEVPLVQTGGQ
+2569 
-2583 WRFAPTSDWADGD
+2583 
-2596 YILTVKVEDRA
+2596 
-2607 GNVKQSAPL
+2607 
-2616 TVTVDTHIAIDR
+2616 
-2628 IELVND
+2628 
-2634 SGIPGDNLTNE
+2634 
-2645 ARPHF
+2645 
-2650 QVTVPADVNGVRL
+2650 
-2663 SIDGGK
+2663 
-2669 TWFDATQSATS
+2669 
-2680 GVWDYTWLTNVANG
+2680 
-2694 PHTLM
+2694 
-2699 VEASDKAGNKTTQKL
+2699 
-2714 DFTIDTILS
+2714 IDTILS

-3146 TFLLGNIDAD
+3146 TFLLGNIDADARYVTVEVQHGGTKEVLTATKDATGNWSVTPTGTWADGDYTLTVRVEDDAGNEKHSASLTVTVDTQITIDVIELVNDNGIPGDNMTNDAHPQFRVTVPGDVNEVSLSIDGGVTWVKATQSATPGVWNYTWPGTVPDGDYTLNVKATDNAGNTVTETLHFTIDTTLSTPVIVLDSADDTGIQGDNMTNRTQPTFNLQHIDDDAVRVTVSVEHGGVTTTFDATKDAGGWTFTPPTSWGAGDYTLSVSVEDKAGNTSHSASLTVTVDTQIAINNIELVNDSGIPDDNLTNNVRPHFQVKVPTDVNEVRLSIDGGKTWFNATQSATPGVWDYTWLADVGEGKHTLTVEATDKAGNQTTQKLDFIIDTLLSEPTIVLDSTDDSGTKGDNLTNVNKPTFILGNIDAD

-3619 QIAIDR
+3619 QIAIDH

-3717 TLLTPTIELAPDQD
+3717 TLMTPTIELAPDQD

-3852 HQVDSDV
+3852 RQVDSDV

-4296 TDIAGNTKTSAELRI
+4296 TDIAGNTKTSAELKI

-4524 ESAVDNITSVTT
+4524 ESAVDNITSVTK

-4549 TVVIRINGVSYS
+4549 TVVIRINGVSYP

-4833 TLIGSTLPNTI
+4833 TLVGNTLPNAI

-5035 LTIRNP
+5035 LTIRSP

-5075 DKAGNSQQKEILIEH
+5075 DKAGNSQQKDILIEH

-5404 TRPTFSIFG
+5404 TRPTFSISG

-5476 FNTTP
+5476 LNTTP

-5574 YSIWVDTHIKVFTSE
+5574 YSIWVDTHIQVFTSE

-5594 SSSKTEW
+5594 SSSKTDW
-5601 WSNSDL
+5601 WSNSST
-5607 ITMRGTGEI
+5607 ITMRGMGEI

-5631 AVVAATGRW
+5631 AVVAANGQW
-5640 ELSTDKLPEGTY
+5640 ELSTDQLPEGKY
-5652 DISLVIEDSAGN
+5652 DITLSIEDNAGN
-5664 RWEDVREI
+5664 RKEEVHEI

-5708 TDSEGNTYTLTV
+5708 TDSNGNTYTLTV

-5992 SATHLRTEP
+5992 SATHLRTVP

>member
-2122 EPTIVLDNTDDSGTK
+2122 EPTIVLDSTDDSGTK

-2484 YIWPDDVADGGYTLT
+2484 Y
-2499 VEATD
+2499 
-2504 EAGNKATQTLDFT
+2504 
-2517 IDTTLSVPTLSLDS
+2517 
-2531 ADDSGIAGDNITN
+2531 
-2544 VKTPGFTLNNIDT
+2544 
-2557 DVSRVIVEVMHN
+2557 
-2569 GIKQEVPLVQTGGQ
+2569 
-2583 WRFAPTSDWADGD
+2583 
-2596 YILTVKVEDRA
+2596 
-2607 GNVKQSAPL
+2607 
-2616 TVTVDTHIAIDR
+2616 
-2628 IELVND
+2628 
-2634 SGIPGDNLTNE
+2634 
-2645 ARPHF
+2645 
-2650 QVTVPADVNGVRL
+2650 
-2663 SIDGGK
+2663 
-2669 TWFDATQSATS
+2669 
-2680 GVWDYTWLTNVANG
+2680 
-2694 PHTLM
+2694 
-2699 VEASDKAGNKTTQKL
+2699 
-2714 DFTIDTILS
+2714 
-2723 EPTITL
+2723 
-2729 DSADDSAAGDNI
+2729 
-2741 TNVKMPGFTLGNID
+2741 
-2755 ADVTKVVVTVAHDGK
+2755 
-2770 NQQIELIKNGG
+2770 
-2781 VWRFTP
+2781 
-2787 GAAWTD
+2787 
-2793 GDYTLTVKVEDKAG
+2793 
-2807 NTNYSAPL
+2807 
-2815 TVTIDTQTS
+2815 
-2824 IDRIELLNDTGIVGD
+2824 
-2839 NLTNEARPQFHI
+2839 
-2851 TVPTDVNSVQLSL
+2851 
-2864 DGGINWVNATL
+2864 
-2875 TSDGVWEY
+2875 
-2883 IWPTDLVENTYTLT
+2883 
-2897 VKATDV
+2897 
-2903 AGNTA
+2903 
-2908 TETLN
+2908 
-2913 FIIDTTLST
+2913 
-2922 PTITLDSADD
+2922 
-2932 SGTAN
+2932 
-2937 DNKTNVKTPGFIIG
+2937 
-2951 GIDSDVTQVVVQVM
+2951 
-2965 RDGHSEEVELT
+2965 
-2976 QTNGQ
+2976 
-2981 WRFVPGSAW
+2981 
-2990 TDGDYTLTVT
+2990 
-3000 VKDEAGNI
+3000 
-3008 RHSAPLTVTIDTQ
+3008 
-3021 ITIDHIELVND
+3021 
-3032 SGIPDDNLTNN
+3032 
-3043 VRPHFQV
+3043 
-3050 TVPTDVN
+3050 
-3057 VVRLSIDGGKTW
+3057 
-3069 FNATQSATPGVWD
+3069 
-3082 YTWLADVGEG
+3082 TWLADVGEG

-3128 NTDDSGTKGD
+3128 STDDSGTKGD
-3138 NLTNVNKP
+3138 HLTNVNKP

-3173 TATKGA
+3173 TATKDA
-3179 TGIWS
+3179 TGNWS

-4549 TVVIRINGVSYS
+4549 TVVIRINGVSYP